1 MATIADLLVKLGA
14 DSSGLRQ
21 ELNKAKSDINTAFD
35 ANPIKTF
42 QGAVD
47 GTAGSMESLIGKFG
61 KFTAAAG
68 AGFGFIQM
76 ISGAVEAGARV
87 KELSETMGVTAS
99 QASLFSRT
107 VSLAGGD
114 VQTASAAIMRLDKTL
129 SSGGESA
136 EKAQA
141 MLSAV
146 GVSLQDANGKLL
158 PVNEQL
164 KALSEGYKLAASA
177 GYAQEY
183 LMETLGSRGIALTGV
198 LREYT
203 EAAQNAAKV
212 QGVGLDPEEMDR
224 TKKEIDTLKM
234 QASALGTAT
243 GAALAPLIEQI
254 IPPLTTGLATVAKY
268 LATNKEEVIDCT
280 KAVVAFIAAYKTVV
294 ALRASFGAMQG
305 LFGSAGGAGST
316 AATEAITRAQEAQIN
331 RRIKLIENAA
341 LQEEKAYLKSLQT
354 MEVTEAEKTRLYANY
369 VRQRQAETAKAAA
382 VIRAEMIKAYADIN
396 AAATTSGAVQTGALN
411 SVSKAAVV
419 SGAAVSSVGG
429 AAINTGVKMTTMGS
443 AGLTTIKK
451 LTSAAWA
458 LAGGWLGVASAI
470 IYALGCLVEYK
481 KQKAEKE
488 LNENVVNLDG
498 VAYQQKDGIWK
509 RRDVNTDASDFESPF
524 SYTEIDQDSALA
536 AELNYRLHMKPDIEK
551 TELSPEANKQ
561 LDDLKAQLEGL
572 SKAVDDNTAA
582 AKAGGGG
589 SSAAPKVEVPK
600 TYTVE
605 VPLGE
610 IAAQKAIDA
619 YNAAPGSQWLN
630 PDLTTDMN
638 NSCAAFVSTM
648 YGAAGV
654 MTDLTASGNN
664 LDAMFQS
671 VKGAWYG
678 PNDGYSPSA
687 GDYVSGPGHVGMY
700 VGNNTVISRDSKGGL
715 QQHDLQQWINEFG
728 LIGYGSVKALTGGAT
743 STQTVDENGRALQEA
758 QRKLQQAKDEAL
770 RLFTSMSMEIEEK
783 TGTAYEAGMAQV
795 AENVKAKGQEI
806 QKLAAAGLPTE
817 AVKSLQDKLAEYQTA
832 LQNKVTEQQ
841 QQALSKL
848 KTDTMRTNA
857 ELKGDYKSLADAE
870 YNATVESLNKEKE
883 ERTKAVAQNKDD
895 KEAMAAV
902 EEWYTSQVQAAAEKR
917 TEAYRASFA
926 KQMDYAISHHDTK
939 TMGSLLN
946 SDDFKQMM
954 DWDGQTA
961 QMQQFYDL
969 WKDAHKTTAQMM
981 ADSMESFKGSVSD
994 FFTNLLEGQETFGD
1008 AFLGMVDSLLDTV
1021 VKQLADKWSSQIL
1034 ASLFPGMFGGDQQ
1047 SGDLSGGSGGGGLFT
1062 GLSFAGGL
1070 LGGGGGGLFG
1080 GGGGLFGGLFGG
1092 GSNGNGDEDPV
1103 TTFQNTITRM
1113 TTGLDTATSSL
1124 GLFSGGTGTAGK
1136 LLGTYNAVQ
1145 GMINTG
1151 TKPAETATTVSATT
1165 GLASFTA
1172 SVYVATAALQAMAS
1186 KSTFGSIFGG
1196 KFATGGYIMGPGTGT
1211 SDSIPA
1217 FLSNGEYVLT
1227 AEAVQNVGLPL
1238 LDAMNSGRVGHFASG
1253 GLVRAA
1259 SGGKGSGGAAGNVV
1273 TLNVSALDAA
1283 SFADFLQNGG
1293 MDAIKQ
1299 LLYDGNRD
1307 FTTESGVW

>member
-14 DSSGLRQ
+14 DSSGLRS
-21 ELNKAKSDINTAFD
+21 ELNKAKSDINSTFD
-35 ANPIKTF
+35 ANPLKTF

-47 GTAGSMESLIGKFG
+47 GTAGSMEKLISNFG

-87 KELSETMGVTAS
+87 KDLSETMGISAA

-129 SSGGESA
+129 SAGGASA

-141 MLSAV
+141 MLDAV

-164 KALSEGYKLAASA
+164 KALSEGYKAATSV
-177 GYAQEY
+177 GYGQEY
-183 LMETLGSRGIALTGV
+183 LMETLGARGIALTGV

-212 QGVGLDPEEMDR
+212 QSVGLDPEEMDR
-224 TKKEIDTLKM
+224 TKKEIDVLKM

-254 IPPLTTGLATVAKY
+254 IPPLTSGLASIAQY

-280 KAVVAFIAAYKTVV
+280 KALVGFIAAYKTVT
-294 ALRASFGAMQG
+294 ALRASVAALGGLMGA
-305 LFGSAGGAGST
+305 AGTGATTT
-316 AATEAITRAQEAQIN
+316 ATDAITRAQEAQIN
-331 RRIKLIENAA
+331 KRIRLIENSA

-382 VIRAEMIKAYADIN
+382 VIRAEMTKTYAEIN
-396 AAATTSGAVQTGALN
+396 SAATTSAAVQTGALN

-419 SGAAVSSVGG
+419 SGAAVGSVGG

-443 AGLTTIKK
+443 AGLTTMKK

-470 IYALGCLVEYK
+470 IYALGCLVQYK
-481 KQKAEKE
+481 KEKAEQE
-488 LNENVVNLDG
+488 LNDHVIDIDGEAYKQIDG
-498 VAYQQKDGIWK
+498 VWK
-509 RRDVNTDASDFESPF
+509 KRVVNTDASDFENPF
-524 SYTEIDQDSALA
+524 SYEDVDQNSSLV
-536 AELNYRLHMKPDIEK
+536 AELNNRQYMQPDLEK

-572 SKAVDDNTAA
+572 SKSVDDNTAA

-589 SSAAPKVEVPK
+589 SSATPKVEVPK

-610 IAAQKAIDA
+610 IAAQKAIDT

-630 PDLTTDMN
+630 PDLTNDME
-638 NSCAAFVSTM
+638 NSCASFVSTM

-654 MTDLTASGNN
+654 MSDLTASGNN
-664 LDAMFQS
+664 LDAMFQNAS
-671 VKGAWYG
+671 AWYG
-678 PNDGYSPSA
+678 PNDGYSPSV
-687 GDYVSGPGHVGMY
+687 GDYVSGPKHAGMY
-700 VGNNTVISRDSKGGL
+700 VGNNTVISRDSTGGL
-715 QQHDLQQWINEFG
+715 QQHDLDQWKQEFG
-728 LIGYGSVKALTGGAT
+728 FIGYGSVAKLTGGAT
-743 STQTVDENGRALQEA
+743 ATQTVDKNGKALQEA
-758 QRKLQQAKDEAL
+758 QRKLQNAKDEAL
-770 RLFTSMSMEIEEK
+770 KLFTSMSVEIEEK

-817 AVKSLQDKLAEYQTA
+817 AVKSLQDKLSEYQTA
-832 LQNKVTEQQ
+832 LQNKVTQQ
-841 QQALSKL
+841 QQEALNKL
-848 KTDTMRTNA
+848 KTDTARTTA

-870 YNATVESLNKEKE
+870 YKATVESLNKEKE

-902 EEWYTSQVQAAAEKR
+902 EDWYTSQVQAAAEKR

-926 KQMDYAISHHDTK
+926 KQMDYAISHHDTEA
-939 TMGSLLN
+939 MGDLLN
-946 SDDFKQMM
+946 SDNFKQMM

-969 WKDAHKTTAQMM
+969 WKNAHKTTAQMM
-981 ADSMESFKGSVSD
+981 ADSMESFQGSISD
-994 FFTNLLEGQETFGD
+994 FFTNILEGQETFGD

-1034 ASLFPGMFGGDQQ
+1034 TALFPGLFGGGDNQ
-1047 SGDLSGGSGGGGLFT
+1047 SGDLSGGSGGGLFT
-1062 GLSFAGGL
+1062 GLTFAGGL

-1080 GGGGLFGGLFGG
+1080 GGGG
-1092 GSNGNGDEDPV
+1092 SDGNGDEDPI
-1103 TTFQNTITRM
+1103 TTFQNTINRM
-1113 TTGLDTATSSL
+1113 TTGMDTATNTLS
-1124 GLFSGGTGTAGK
+1124 LFSGGTGTAGK
-1136 LLGTYNAVQ
+1136 LLGTYNIIQ
-1145 GMINTG
+1145 GAINTG
-1151 TKPAETATTVSATT
+1151 TKPAETATTVAATT
-1165 GLASFTA
+1165 GLAGFTT
-1172 SVYVATAALQAMAS
+1172 SVYMATAALQAMAAS
-1186 KSTFGSIFGG
+1186 KFATFG
-1196 KFATGGYIMGPGTGT
+1196 FATGGYIAGPGTGT

-1227 AEAVQNVGLPL
+1227 ADAVQNVGLPL
-1238 LDAMNSGRVGHFASG
+1238 LDAVNSGRVGHFATG
-1253 GLVRAA
+1253 GLVRAN
-1259 SGGKGSGGAAGNVV
+1259 GSGSKGTAVPVGNSV

-1283 SFADFLQNGG
+1283 SFMEFLQKGG
-1293 MDAIKQ
+1293 MDSIKQ
-1299 LLYDGNRD
+1299 LLFDSDRD

>member
-14 DSSGLRQ
+14 DSSGLRS
-21 ELNKAKSDINTAFD
+21 ELNKAKSDINSTFD
-35 ANPIKTF
+35 ANPLKTF

-47 GTAGSMESLIGKFG
+47 GTAGSMEKLISNFG

-87 KELSETMGVTAS
+87 KDLSETMGISAA

-129 SSGGESA
+129 SAGGASA

-141 MLSAV
+141 MLDAV

-164 KALSEGYKLAASA
+164 KALSEGYKAATSV
-177 GYAQEY
+177 GYGQEY
-183 LMETLGSRGIALTGV
+183 LMETLGARGIALTGV

-212 QGVGLDPEEMDR
+212 QSVGLDPEEMDR
-224 TKKEIDTLKM
+224 TKKEIDVLKM

-254 IPPLTTGLATVAKY
+254 IPPLTSGLASIAEY

-280 KAVVAFIAAYKTVV
+280 KALVGFIAAYKTVT
-294 ALRASFGAMQG
+294 ALRASVAALGG
-305 LFGSAGGAGST
+305 LLGGAGTGAAST
-316 AATEAITRAQEAQIN
+316 ATDAITRAQEAQIN
-331 RRIKLIENAA
+331 KRIRLIENAA

-354 MEVTEAEKTRLYANY
+354 IEVTEAEKTRLYANY

-382 VIRAEMIKAYADIN
+382 VIRAEMTKTYAEIN
-396 AAATTSGAVQTGALN
+396 SAATTSAAVQTGAIN

-419 SGAAVSSVGG
+419 SGAAVGSVGG

-443 AGLTTIKK
+443 AGLTTMKK

-470 IYALGCLVEYK
+470 IYALGCLVQYK
-481 KQKAEKE
+481 KEKAEKE

-498 VAYQQKDGIWK
+498 VAYQQDNGVWK
-509 RRDVNTDASDFESPF
+509 RRDVNTEASDFENPF
-524 SYTEIDQDSALA
+524 SYTEINQDSALA

-572 SKAVDDNTAA
+572 SKSVDDNTAT
-582 AKAGGGG
+582 AK
-589 SSAAPKVEVPK
+589 APKVEAPK

-619 YNAAPGSQWLN
+619 YNAAPGSQWIN
-630 PDLTTDMN
+630 PDLTNDME
-638 NSCAAFVSTM
+638 NSCASFVSTM

-654 MTDLTASGNN
+654 MSDLTASGNN

-687 GDYVSGPGHVGMY
+687 GDYVSGPGHAGMY

-715 QQHDLQQWINEFG
+715 QQHDLDQWKQEFG
-728 LIGYGSVKALTGGAT
+728 FIGYGSVAKLTGGAT
-743 STQTVDENGRALQEA
+743 ATQTVDKNGKALQEA
-758 QRKLQQAKDEAL
+758 QRKLQNAKDEAL
-770 RLFTSMSMEIEEK
+770 KLFTSMSVEIEEK

-817 AVKSLQDKLAEYQTA
+817 AVKSLQDKLSEYQTA
-832 LQNKVTEQQ
+832 LQNKVTQQ
-841 QQALSKL
+841 QQEALNKL
-848 KTDTMRTNA
+848 KTDTARTTA

-870 YNATVESLNKEKE
+870 YKATVESLNKEKE

-902 EEWYTSQVQAAAEKR
+902 EDWYTSQVQAAAEKR

-926 KQMDYAISHHDTK
+926 KQIDYAISHHDTEA
-939 TMGSLLN
+939 MGDLLN
-946 SDDFKQMM
+946 SDNFKQMM

-981 ADSMESFKGSVSD
+981 ADSMESFKGSISD
-994 FFTNLLEGQETFGD
+994 FFTNILEGQETFGD
-1008 AFLGMVDSLLDTV
+1008 AFLDMVDSLLDTV

-1034 ASLFPGMFGGDQQ
+1034 TSLFPGMFGGDQQ

-1080 GGGGLFGGLFGG
+1080 GGGG
-1092 GSNGNGDEDPV
+1092 SNGNGDEDPI
-1103 TTFQNTITRM
+1103 TTFQNTINRM
-1113 TTGLDTATSSL
+1113 TTGMDTATNTLS
-1124 GLFSGGTGTAGK
+1124 LFSGGTGTAGK
-1136 LLGTYNAVQ
+1136 LLGTYNIIQ
-1145 GMINTG
+1145 GAINTG
-1151 TKPAETATTVSATT
+1151 TKPAETATTVAATT
-1165 GLASFTA
+1165 GLAGFTT
-1172 SVYVATAALQAMAS
+1172 SVYMATAALQAMAAS
-1186 KSTFGSIFGG
+1186 KFATFG
-1196 KFATGGYIMGPGTGT
+1196 FATGGYIAGPGTGT

-1227 AEAVQNVGLPL
+1227 ADAVQNVGLPL
-1238 LDAMNSGRVGHFASG
+1238 LDAVNSGRVGHFATG
-1253 GLVRAA
+1253 GLVRAN
-1259 SGGKGSGGAAGNVV
+1259 GSGSKGTAVPVGNSV

-1283 SFADFLQNGG
+1283 SFMEFLQKGG
-1293 MDAIKQ
+1293 MDSIKQ
-1299 LLYDGNRD
+1299 LLFDGDRD

>member
-14 DSSGLRQ
+14 DSSGLRS
-21 ELNKAKSDINTAFD
+21 ELNKAKSDINSTFD
-35 ANPIKTF
+35 ANPLKTF

-47 GTAGSMESLIGKFG
+47 GTAGSMEKLISNFG

-68 AGFGFIQM
+68 AGFGFIQL

-87 KELSETMGVTAS
+87 KELSETMGISAA
-99 QASLFSRT
+99 QASMFSKT

-129 SSGGESA
+129 SAGGASA

-141 MLSAV
+141 MLDAV

-164 KALSEGYKLAASA
+164 KALSEGYKAATSV
-177 GYAQEY
+177 GYGQEY
-183 LMETLGSRGIALTGV
+183 LMETLGARGIALTGV

-212 QGVGLDPEEMDR
+212 QSVGLDPEEMDR
-224 TKKEIDTLKM
+224 TKKEIDVLKM
-234 QASALGTAT
+234 QASTLGTAT

-254 IPPLTTGLATVAKY
+254 IPPLTSGLASIAQY

-280 KAVVAFIAAYKTVV
+280 KALVGFIAAYKTVT
-294 ALRASFGAMQG
+294 ALRASVAALGGLMGA
-305 LFGSAGGAGST
+305 AGTGAAST
-316 AATEAITRAQEAQIN
+316 ATDAITRAQEAQIN
-331 RRIKLIENAA
+331 KRIRLIENAA

-382 VIRAEMIKAYADIN
+382 VIRAEMTKTYAEIN
-396 AAATTSGAVQTGALN
+396 SAATTSAAVQTGAIN

-419 SGAAVSSVGG
+419 SGAAVGSVGG

-443 AGLTTIKK
+443 AGLTTMKK

-470 IYALGCLVEYK
+470 IYALGCLVQYK
-481 KQKAEKE
+481 KEKAEQE
-488 LNENVVNLDG
+488 LNDHVIDIDGEAYKQIDG
-498 VAYQQKDGIWK
+498 VWK
-509 RRDVNTDASDFESPF
+509 KRVVNTDASDFENPF
-524 SYTEIDQDSALA
+524 SYEDVDQNSSLV
-536 AELNYRLHMKPDIEK
+536 AELNNRQYMQPDLEK

-572 SKAVDDNTAA
+572 SKSVDDNTAA

-589 SSAAPKVEVPK
+589 SSATPKVEVPK

-610 IAAQKAIDA
+610 IAAQKAIDT

-654 MTDLTASGNN
+654 MADLTASGNN
-664 LDAMFQS
+664 LDAMFQNAS
-671 VKGAWYG
+671 AWYG
-678 PNDGYSPSA
+678 PNDGYSPSV
-687 GDYVSGPGHVGMY
+687 GDYVSGPKHAGMY
-700 VGNNTVISRDSKGGL
+700 VGNNTVISRDSTGGL
-715 QQHDLQQWINEFG
+715 QSHDIDQWKQEFG
-728 LIGYGSVKALTGGAT
+728 FIGYGSVAKLTGGAT
-743 STQTVDENGRALQEA
+743 ATQTVDKNGKALQEA
-758 QRKLQQAKDEAL
+758 QRKLQQAKEEAL
-770 RLFTSMSMEIEEK
+770 KLFTSMSVEIEEK

-817 AVKSLQDKLAEYQTA
+817 AVKSLQDKLSEYQTA
-832 LQNKVTEQQ
+832 LQNKVTQQ
-841 QQALSKL
+841 QQEALNKL
-848 KTDTMRTNA
+848 KTDTARTTA

-870 YNATVESLNKEKE
+870 YKATVESLNKEKE

-902 EEWYTSQVQAAAEKR
+902 EDWYTSQVQAAAEKR

-981 ADSMESFKGSVSD
+981 ADSMSSFQGSISD
-994 FFTNLLEGQETFGD
+994 FFTSLLEGQETFGD
-1008 AFLGMVDSLLDTV
+1008 AFLGMIDSLLDTI
-1021 VKQLADKWSSQIL
+1021 VKQIADKWSSQIL
-1034 ASLFPGMFGGDQQ
+1034 TSLFPGLFGGDQQ
-1047 SGDLSGGSGGGGLFT
+1047 GGDFSNVSSGGGGGLFT
-1062 GLSFAGGL
+1062 GLTFAGGL
-1070 LGGGGGGLFG
+1070 LGGGGDGLFG
-1080 GGGGLFGGLFGG
+1080 GGGG
-1092 GSNGNGDEDPV
+1092 GSNRNGDEDPI
-1103 TTFQNTITRM
+1103 TTFQNTINRM
-1113 TTGLDTATSSL
+1113 TTGMDTATNTLS
-1124 GLFSGGTGTAGK
+1124 LFSGGTGTAGK
-1136 LLGTYNAVQ
+1136 LLGTYNIIQ
-1145 GMINTG
+1145 GAINTG
-1151 TKPAETATTVSATT
+1151 TKPAETATTVAATT
-1165 GLASFTA
+1165 GLAGFTT
-1172 SVYVATAALQAMAS
+1172 SVYMATAALQAMAAS
-1186 KSTFGSIFGG
+1186 KFATFG
-1196 KFATGGYIMGPGTGT
+1196 FATGGYIAGPGTGT

-1227 AEAVQNVGLPL
+1227 ADAVQNVGLPL
-1238 LDAMNSGRVGHFASG
+1238 LDAVNSGRVGHFATG
-1253 GLVRAA
+1253 GLVRANG
-1259 SGGKGSGGAAGNVV
+1259 SSSKGTAVPVGNSV

-1283 SFADFLQNGG
+1283 SFMEFLQNGG
-1293 MDAIKQ
+1293 MDSIKQ
-1299 LLYDGNRD
+1299 LLFDGNRD

>member
-158 PVNEQL
+158 PLNQQL

-305 LFGSAGGAGST
+305 LFGAAGGAGST
-316 AATEAITRAQEAQIN
+316 AAAEAITRAQEAQIN

-354 MEVTEAEKTRLYANY
+354 MEATEAEKTRLYANY

-382 VIRAEMIKAYADIN
+382 VIRAEMTKTYAEIN
-396 AAATTSGAVQTGALN
+396 SAATTSAAVQTGALN

-419 SGAAVSSVGG
+419 SGAAVNSVGG

-470 IYALGCLVEYK
+470 IYALGCLVQYK
-481 KQKAEKE
+481 KEKAEQE
-488 LNENVVNLDG
+488 LNDHVVNIDG
-498 VAYQQKDGIWK
+498 EAYKQIDGEWK
-509 RRDVNTDASDFESPF
+509 KRVVNTDASDFENPF
-524 SYTEIDQDSALA
+524 SYEDMDQNSALV
-536 AELNYRLHMKPDIEK
+536 AELNNRQYMQPDIEK
-551 TELSPEANKQ
+551 KTGLSDETNKE
-561 LDDLKAQLEGL
+561 LDDLKAKLAGL
-572 SKAVDDNTAA
+572 SNSVDDNTAA
-582 AKAGGGG
+582 VKAGGGG
-589 SSAAPKVEVPK
+589 GGSATPKVEVPK

-605 VPLGE
+605 VPIGE
-610 IAAQKAIDA
+610 IAAQQAIDT

-630 PDLTTDMN
+630 PDLTTDMD
-638 NSCAAFVSTM
+638 NSCASFVSTM

-654 MTDLTASGNN
+654 MTDLTASGNA
-664 LDAMFQS
+664 LDAMFQNAE
-671 VKGAWYG
+671 AWYG
-678 PNDGYSPSA
+678 PGSGYVPSA

-715 QQHDLQQWINEFG
+715 QEHDLDQWKNEFG
-728 LIGYGSVKALTGGAT
+728 FIGYGSVAALTGGRTA
-743 STQTVDENGRALQEA
+743 TQTVGADGRAIQEA

-783 TGTAYEAGMAQV
+783 TGTAYESGMAQV
-795 AENVKAKGQEI
+795 VQNVKSKGQEI
-806 QKLAAAGLPTE
+806 QKLAAAGVPE
-817 AVKSLQDKLAEYQTA
+817 DAIKSLNDKLAEYQTA
-832 LQNKVTEQQ
+832 LQNKVTQQ
-841 QQALSKL
+841 QQEALGKL

-883 ERTKAVAQNKDD
+883 ERTKAVAKNKED

-902 EEWYTSQVQAAAEKR
+902 EDWYTSQVQAAAEKR

-926 KQMDYAISHHDTK
+926 KQMDYAISRHDTK
-939 TMGSLLN
+939 AMGSLLN

-961 QMQQFYDL
+961 EMQQFYDL

-981 ADSMESFKGSVSD
+981 ADDMSSFQGSISD
-994 FFTNLLEGQETFGD
+994 FFTSLLEGQETFGD

-1021 VKQLADKWSSQIL
+1021 VKQIADKWSAQIL
-1034 ASLFPGMFGGDQQ
+1034 TSLFPGMFGGDQQ
-1047 SGDLSGGSGGGGLFT
+1047 GGDFSGVGSGGGLFT
-1062 GLSFAGGL
+1062 GLTFAGGL

-1080 GGGGLFGGLFGG
+1080 GT
-1092 GSNGNGDEDPV
+1092 NGNGDEDPV

-1113 TTGLDTATSSL
+1113 TTGMDTATSALS
-1124 GLFSGGTGTAGK
+1124 LFSGGTGTANK
-1136 LLGTYNAVQ
+1136 LLGAYSGIQ
-1145 GMINTG
+1145 GIINTG
-1151 TKPAETATTVSATT
+1151 TKPAENLTTQLAAK
-1165 GLASFTA
+1165 GLSSFTVNVYLAAAALKAMAASASF
-1172 SVYVATAALQAMAS
+1172 
-1186 KSTFGSIFGG
+1186 GG
-1196 KFATGGYIMGPGTGT
+1196 LPHATGGFITGPGTGT
-1211 SDSIPA
+1211 SDDIPA

-1227 AEAVQNVGLPL
+1227 AQAVQNVGLPL

>member
-14 DSSGLRQ
+14 DSSGLRS
-21 ELNKAKSDINTAFD
+21 ELNKAKSDINSTFD
-35 ANPIKTF
+35 ANPLKTF

-47 GTAGSMESLIGKFG
+47 GTAGSMEKLLSNFG

-68 AGFGFIQM
+68 AGFGFIQL

-87 KELSETMGVTAS
+87 KDLSETMGISAA
-99 QASLFSRT
+99 QASMFSKT

-129 SSGGESA
+129 SAGGASA

-141 MLSAV
+141 MLDAV

-164 KALSEGYKLAASA
+164 KALSEGYKAATSV
-177 GYAQEY
+177 GYGQEY
-183 LMETLGSRGIALTGV
+183 LMETLGARGIALTGV

-212 QGVGLDPEEMDR
+212 QSVGLDPEEMDR
-224 TKKEIDTLKM
+224 TKKEIDVLKM
-234 QASALGTAT
+234 QASTLGTAT

-254 IPPLTTGLATVAKY
+254 IPPLTSGLASIAQY

-280 KAVVAFIAAYKTVV
+280 KALVGFIAAYKTVT
-294 ALRASFGAMQG
+294 ALRASVAALGGLMGA
-305 LFGSAGGAGST
+305 AGTGAAST
-316 AATEAITRAQEAQIN
+316 ATDAITRAQEAQIN
-331 RRIKLIENAA
+331 KRIRLIENAA

-382 VIRAEMIKAYADIN
+382 VIRAEMTKTYAEIN
-396 AAATTSGAVQTGALN
+396 SAATTSAAVQTGALN

-419 SGAAVSSVGG
+419 SGAAVGSVGG

-443 AGLTTIKK
+443 TGLTTMKK

-488 LNENVVNLDG
+488 LNDHVINIDGEAYKQIDG
-498 VAYQQKDGIWK
+498 VWK
-509 RRDVNTDASDFESPF
+509 KRGVNTDASDFENPF
-524 SYTEIDQDSALA
+524 SYEDVDQNSSLV
-536 AELNYRLHMKPDIEK
+536 AELNNRQYMQPDLEK

-572 SKAVDDNTAA
+572 SKSVDDNTAA

-589 SSAAPKVEVPK
+589 GSAAPKVEVPK

-610 IAAQKAIDA
+610 IAAQKALDA

-630 PDLTTDMN
+630 PDLTNDME
-638 NSCAAFVSTM
+638 NSCASFVSTM

-654 MTDLTASGNN
+654 MSDLTASGNN
-664 LDAMFQS
+664 LDAMFQNAS
-671 VKGAWYG
+671 AWYG
-678 PNDGYSPSA
+678 PNDGYSPSV
-687 GDYVSGPGHVGMY
+687 GDYVSGPKHVGMY
-700 VGNNTVISRDSKGGL
+700 VGNNTVISRDSTGGL
-715 QQHDLQQWINEFG
+715 QSHDIDQWKQEFG
-728 LIGYGSVKALTGGAT
+728 FIGYGSVAKLTGGAT
-743 STQTVDENGRALQEA
+743 STQTVDKNGRALQEA
-758 QRKLQQAKDEAL
+758 QRKLQQAKEEAL
-770 RLFTSMSMEIEEK
+770 KLFTSMSTEIEEK

-817 AVKSLQDKLAEYQTA
+817 AVKSLQDKLSEYQTA
-832 LQNKVTEQQ
+832 LQNKVTQQ
-841 QQALSKL
+841 QQEALNKL
-848 KTDTMRTNA
+848 KTDTARTTA

-870 YNATVESLNKEKE
+870 YKATVESINKEKE

-902 EEWYTSQVQAAAEKR
+902 EDWYTSQVQAAAEKR

-926 KQMDYAISHHDTK
+926 KRMDYAISHHDTK
-939 TMGSLLN
+939 AMGSLLN

-981 ADSMESFKGSVSD
+981 ADSMESFQGSISD
-994 FFTNLLEGQETFGD
+994 FFTSILEGQETFGD
-1008 AFLGMVDSLLDTV
+1008 AFLGMIDSLLDTI
-1021 VKQLADKWSSQIL
+1021 VKQIADKWSSQIL
-1034 ASLFPGMFGGDQQ
+1034 TSLFPGLFGGDQQ
-1047 SGDLSGGSGGGGLFT
+1047 GGDFSDVGSGGGGGLFT
-1062 GLSFAGGL
+1062 GLTFAGGL

-1080 GGGGLFGGLFGG
+1080 GGGG
-1092 GSNGNGDEDPV
+1092 SNGNGDEDPI
-1103 TTFQNTITRM
+1103 TTFQNTINRM
-1113 TTGLDTATSSL
+1113 TTGMDTATNTLS
-1124 GLFSGGTGTAGK
+1124 LFSGGTGTAGK
-1136 LLGTYNAVQ
+1136 LLGTYNIIQ
-1145 GMINTG
+1145 GAINTG
-1151 TKPAETATTVSATT
+1151 TKPAETATTVAATT
-1165 GLASFTA
+1165 GLAGFTT
-1172 SVYVATAALQAMAS
+1172 SVYMATAALQAMAAS
-1186 KSTFGSIFGG
+1186 KFATFG
-1196 KFATGGYIMGPGTGT
+1196 FATGGYIAGPGTGT

-1227 AEAVQNVGLPL
+1227 ADAVQNVGLPL
-1238 LDAMNSGRVGHFASG
+1238 LDAVNSGRVGHFATG
-1253 GLVRAA
+1253 GLVRANGLG
-1259 SGGKGSGGAAGNVV
+1259 SKGTAVPVGNSV

-1283 SFADFLQNGG
+1283 SFMEFLQKGG
-1293 MDAIKQ
+1293 MDSIKQ
-1299 LLYDGNRD
+1299 LLFDGDRD

>member
-14 DSSGLRQ
+14 DSSGLRS
-21 ELNKAKSDINTAFD
+21 ELNKAKSDINSTFD
-35 ANPIKTF
+35 ANPLKTF

-47 GTAGSMESLIGKFG
+47 GTSGSMEKLISNFG

-87 KELSETMGVTAS
+87 KDLSETMGISAA
-99 QASLFSRT
+99 QASMFSKT

-129 SSGGESA
+129 SAGGASA

-141 MLSAV
+141 MLDAV

-164 KALSEGYKLAASA
+164 KALSEGYKAATSV
-177 GYAQEY
+177 GYGQEY
-183 LMETLGSRGIALTGV
+183 LMETLGARGIALTGV

-212 QGVGLDPEEMDR
+212 QSVGLDPEEMDR
-224 TKKEIDTLKM
+224 TKKEIDVLKM
-234 QASALGTAT
+234 QASTLGTAT

-254 IPPLTTGLATVAKY
+254 IPPLTSGLASIAQY

-280 KAVVAFIAAYKTVV
+280 KALVGFIAAYKTVT
-294 ALRASFGAMQG
+294 ALRASVAALGGLMGA
-305 LFGSAGGAGST
+305 AGTGAAST
-316 AATEAITRAQEAQIN
+316 ATDAITRAQEAQIN
-331 RRIKLIENAA
+331 KRIRLIENAA

-382 VIRAEMIKAYADIN
+382 VIRAEMTKTYAEIN
-396 AAATTSGAVQTGALN
+396 SAATTSAAVQTGALN

-419 SGAAVSSVGG
+419 SGAAVGSVGG

-443 AGLTTIKK
+443 TGLTTMKK

-470 IYALGCLVEYK
+470 IYALGCLVQYK
-481 KQKAEKE
+481 KEKAEKE
-488 LNENVVNLDG
+488 LNENVVNLNG
-498 VAYQQKDGIWK
+498 VAYQQDNGVWK
-509 RRDVNTDASDFESPF
+509 RRDVNTDASDFENPF

-572 SKAVDDNTAA
+572 SKSVDDNTAA
-582 AKAGGGG
+582 AKA
-589 SSAAPKVEVPK
+589 PKVEAPK

-619 YNAAPGSQWLN
+619 YNAAPGSQWIN
-630 PDLTTDMN
+630 PDLTNDME
-638 NSCAAFVSTM
+638 NSCASFVSTM

-654 MTDLTASGNN
+654 MSDLTASGNN
-664 LDAMFQS
+664 LDAMFQNAS
-671 VKGAWYG
+671 AWYG
-678 PNDGYSPSA
+678 PNDGYSPSV
-687 GDYVSGPGHVGMY
+687 GDYVSGPGHAGMY

-715 QQHDLQQWINEFG
+715 QQHDLDQWKQEFG
-728 LIGYGSVKALTGGAT
+728 FIGYGSVAKLTGGAT
-743 STQTVDENGRALQEA
+743 STQTVDKNGKALQEA
-758 QRKLQQAKDEAL
+758 QRKLQQAKEEAL
-770 RLFTSMSMEIEEK
+770 KLFTSMSVEIEEK
-783 TGTAYEAGMAQV
+783 TGTTYEAGMAQV

-832 LQNKVTEQQ
+832 LQNKVTQQ
-841 QQALSKL
+841 QREALNKL

-870 YNATVESLNKEKE
+870 YNASVEALNKEKE

-961 QMQQFYDL
+961 QMRQFYDL

-981 ADSMESFKGSVSD
+981 ADSMESFKGSISD
-994 FFTNLLEGQETFGD
+994 FFTNILEGQETFGD

-1034 ASLFPGMFGGDQQ
+1034 TALFPGMFGGGDNQ
-1047 SGDLSGGSGGGGLFT
+1047 SGDLSGGSGGGLFT
-1062 GLSFAGGL
+1062 GLTFAGGL

-1080 GGGGLFGGLFGG
+1080 GG
-1092 GSNGNGDEDPV
+1092 SNGNGDEDPI
-1103 TTFQNTITRM
+1103 TTFQNTINRM
-1113 TTGLDTATSSL
+1113 TTGMDTATNTLS
-1124 GLFSGGTGTAGK
+1124 LFSGGTGTAGK
-1136 LLGTYNAVQ
+1136 LLGTYNIIQ
-1145 GMINTG
+1145 GAINTG
-1151 TKPAETATTVSATT
+1151 TKPAETATTVAATT
-1165 GLASFTA
+1165 GLAGFTT
-1172 SVYVATAALQAMAS
+1172 SVYMATAALQAMAAS
-1186 KSTFGSIFGG
+1186 KFATFG
-1196 KFATGGYIMGPGTGT
+1196 FATGGYIAGPGTGT

-1227 AEAVQNVGLPL
+1227 ADAVQNVGLPL
-1238 LDAMNSGRVGHFASG
+1238 LDAMNSGRAGHFATG
-1253 GLVRAA
+1253 GLVRAN
-1259 SGGKGSGGAAGNVV
+1259 GSGSKGTAIPTGNSV

-1283 SFADFLQNGG
+1283 SFMEFLQNGG
-1293 MDAIKQ
+1293 MDIIKQ
-1299 LLYDGNRD
+1299 LLFDGDRD

>member
-14 DSSGLRQ
+14 DSSGLRS
-21 ELNKAKSDINTAFD
+21 ELNKAKSDINSTFD
-35 ANPIKTF
+35 ANPLRTF

-47 GTAGSMESLIGKFG
+47 GTAGSMEKLISNFG

-68 AGFGFIQM
+68 AGFGFIQL

-87 KELSETMGVTAS
+87 KELSETMGISAA
-99 QASLFSRT
+99 QASMFSKT

-129 SSGGESA
+129 SAGGASA

-141 MLSAV
+141 MLDAV

-164 KALSEGYKLAASA
+164 KALSEGYKAATSV
-177 GYAQEY
+177 GYGQEY
-183 LMETLGSRGIALTGV
+183 LMETLGARGIALTGV

-212 QGVGLDPEEMDR
+212 QSVGLDPEEMDR
-224 TKKEIDTLKM
+224 TKKEIDVLKM
-234 QASALGTAT
+234 QASTLGTAT

-254 IPPLTTGLATVAKY
+254 IPPLTSGLASIAQY

-280 KAVVAFIAAYKTVV
+280 KALVGFIAAYKTVT
-294 ALRASFGAMQG
+294 ALRASVAALGGLMGAAG
-305 LFGSAGGAGST
+305 TSAAST
-316 AATEAITRAQEAQIN
+316 ATDAITRAQEAQIN
-331 RRIKLIENAA
+331 KRIRLIENAA

-382 VIRAEMIKAYADIN
+382 VIRAEMTKTYAEIN
-396 AAATTSGAVQTGALN
+396 SAATTSAAVQTGALS

-419 SGAAVSSVGG
+419 SGAAVGSVGG

-443 AGLTTIKK
+443 AGLTTMKK

-481 KQKAEKE
+481 KQKAEQE
-488 LNENVVNLDG
+488 LNDHVINIDGEAYKQIDG
-498 VAYQQKDGIWK
+498 VWK
-509 RRDVNTDASDFESPF
+509 KRGVNTDASDFENPF
-524 SYTEIDQDSALA
+524 SYEDVDQNSSLV
-536 AELNYRLHMKPDIEK
+536 AELNNRQYMQPDLEK

-572 SKAVDDNTAA
+572 SKSVDDNTAA

-589 SSAAPKVEVPK
+589 SSATPKVEVPK

-610 IAAQKAIDA
+610 IAAQKAIDT

-630 PDLTTDMN
+630 PDLTNDME
-638 NSCAAFVSTM
+638 NSCASFVSTM

-654 MTDLTASGNN
+654 MSDLTASGNN
-664 LDAMFQS
+664 LDAMFQNAS
-671 VKGAWYG
+671 AWYG
-678 PNDGYSPSA
+678 PNDGYSPSV
-687 GDYVSGPGHVGMY
+687 GDYVSGPKHAGMY
-700 VGNNTVISRDSKGGL
+700 VGNNTVISRDSTGGL
-715 QQHDLQQWINEFG
+715 QSHDIDQWKQEFG
-728 LIGYGSVKALTGGAT
+728 FIGYGSVAKLTGGAT
-743 STQTVDENGRALQEA
+743 STQTVDKNGRARQEA
-758 QRKLQQAKDEAL
+758 QRKLQQAKEEAL
-770 RLFTSMSMEIEEK
+770 KLFTSMSTEIEEK

-832 LQNKVTEQQ
+832 LQNKVTQQ
-841 QQALSKL
+841 QREALNKL

-870 YNATVESLNKEKE
+870 YKATVESLNKEKE
-883 ERTKAVAQNKDD
+883 ERTKAVAQNNDD

-902 EEWYTSQVQAAAEKR
+902 EDWYTSQVQAAAEKR

-926 KQMDYAISHHDTK
+926 KQMDYAISHHDTEA
-939 TMGSLLN
+939 MGDLLN
-946 SDDFKQMM
+946 SDDFKQML

-969 WKDAHKTTAQMM
+969 WKNAHKTTAQMM
-981 ADSMESFKGSVSD
+981 ADSMESFQGSISD
-994 FFTNLLEGQETFGD
+994 FFTNILEGQETFGD

-1034 ASLFPGMFGGDQQ
+1034 TALFPGMFGGGDNQ
-1047 SGDLSGGSGGGGLFT
+1047 SGDLSGGSEGGLFT
-1062 GLSFAGGL
+1062 GLTFAGGL

-1080 GGGGLFGGLFGG
+1080 GGGG
-1092 GSNGNGDEDPV
+1092 SNGNGDEDPI
-1103 TTFQNTITRM
+1103 TTFQNTINRM
-1113 TTGLDTATSSL
+1113 TTGMDTATNTLS
-1124 GLFSGGTGTAGK
+1124 LFSGGTGTAGK
-1136 LLGTYNAVQ
+1136 LLGTYNIIQ
-1145 GMINTG
+1145 GAINTG
-1151 TKPAETATTVSATT
+1151 TKPAETATTVAATT
-1165 GLASFTA
+1165 GLAGFTT
-1172 SVYVATAALQAMAS
+1172 SVYMATAALQAMAAS
-1186 KSTFGSIFGG
+1186 KFATFG
-1196 KFATGGYIMGPGTGT
+1196 FATGGYIAGPGTGT

-1227 AEAVQNVGLPL
+1227 ADAVQNVGLPL
-1238 LDAMNSGRVGHFASG
+1238 LDSVNSGRVGHFATG
-1253 GLVRAA
+1253 GLVRAN
-1259 SGGKGSGGAAGNVV
+1259 GSGIKGTAVPVGNSV

-1283 SFADFLQNGG
+1283 SFMEFLQKGG
-1293 MDAIKQ
+1293 MDSIKQ
-1299 LLYDGNRD
+1299 LLFDGDRD

>member
-14 DSSGLRQ
+14 DSSGLRS
-21 ELNKAKSDINTAFD
+21 ELNKAKSDINSTFD
-35 ANPIKTF
+35 ANPLRTF

-47 GTAGSMESLIGKFG
+47 GTAGSMEKLISNFG

-68 AGFGFIQM
+68 AGFGFIQL

-87 KELSETMGVTAS
+87 KELSETMGISAAQAS
-99 QASLFSRT
+99 QFSRT

-129 SSGGESA
+129 SAGGASA

-141 MLSAV
+141 MLDAV

-164 KALSEGYKLAASA
+164 KALSEGYKAATSV
-177 GYAQEY
+177 GYGQEY
-183 LMETLGSRGIALTGV
+183 LMETLGARGIALTGV

-212 QGVGLDPEEMDR
+212 QSVGLDPEEMDR
-224 TKKEIDTLKM
+224 TKKEIDVLKM
-234 QASALGTAT
+234 QASTLGTAT

-254 IPPLTTGLATVAKY
+254 IPPLTSGLASIAQY

-280 KAVVAFIAAYKTVV
+280 KALVGFIAAYKTVT
-294 ALRASFGAMQG
+294 ALRASVAALGGLMGA
-305 LFGSAGGAGST
+305 AGTGAAST
-316 AATEAITRAQEAQIN
+316 ATDAITRAQEAQIN
-331 RRIKLIENAA
+331 KRIRLIENAA

-354 MEVTEAEKTRLYANY
+354 MDVTEAEKTRLYANY

-382 VIRAEMIKAYADIN
+382 VIRAEMTKTYAEIN
-396 AAATTSGAVQTGALN
+396 SAATTSAAVQTGALN

-419 SGAAVSSVGG
+419 SGAAVGSVGG

-443 AGLTTIKK
+443 AGLTTMKK

-488 LNENVVNLDG
+488 LNDHVINIDGEAYKQIDG
-498 VAYQQKDGIWK
+498 VWK
-509 RRDVNTDASDFESPF
+509 KRVVNTDASDFENPF
-524 SYTEIDQDSALA
+524 SYEDVDQNSSLV
-536 AELNYRLHMKPDIEK
+536 AELNNRQYMQPDLEK

-572 SKAVDDNTAA
+572 SKSVDDNTAA

-589 SSAAPKVEVPK
+589 SSATPKAEVPK

-610 IAAQKAIDA
+610 IAAQKAIDT

-630 PDLTTDMN
+630 PDLTNDME

-654 MTDLTASGNN
+654 MSDLTASGNN
-664 LDAMFQS
+664 LDAMFQNAS
-671 VKGAWYG
+671 AWYG

-687 GDYVSGPGHVGMY
+687 GDYVSSPGHAGMY

-715 QQHDLQQWINEFG
+715 QQHDLDQWKHEFG
-728 LIGYGSVKALTGGAT
+728 FIGYGSVAKLTGGAT
-743 STQTVDENGRALQEA
+743 ATQTVDKNGKALQEA

-770 RLFTSMSMEIEEK
+770 KLFTSMSTEIEEK

-795 AENVKAKGQEI
+795 AENVIAKGQEI

-817 AVKSLQDKLAEYQTA
+817 AVKSLQDKLAEYQKA

-841 QQALSKL
+841 QEALNKL
-848 KTDTMRTNA
+848 KTDTARTTA

-902 EEWYTSQVQAAAEKR
+902 EDWYTSQVQAAAEKR

-926 KQMDYAISHHDTK
+926 KQMDYAISHHDTEA
-939 TMGSLLN
+939 MGDLLN

-954 DWDGQTA
+954 DWDGETA
-961 QMQQFYDL
+961 EMQQFYDL
-969 WKDAHKTTAQMM
+969 WKDAHKTTSQMM
-981 ADSMESFKGSVSD
+981 ADSMSSFQGSISD
-994 FFTNLLEGQETFGD
+994 FFTNILEGQETFGD
-1008 AFLGMVDSLLDTV
+1008 AFLGMIDSLLDTV

-1034 ASLFPGMFGGDQQ
+1034 TSLFPGLFGGDQQ
-1047 SGDLSGGSGGGGLFT
+1047 GGDFSDVGSGGGGGLFT
-1062 GLSFAGGL
+1062 GLTFAGGL
-1070 LGGGGGGLFG
+1070 LGGGGDGLFG
-1080 GGGGLFGGLFGG
+1080 GGG
-1092 GSNGNGDEDPV
+1092 GSNGNGDEDPI
-1103 TTFQNTITRM
+1103 TTFQNTINRM
-1113 TTGLDTATSSL
+1113 TTGMDTATNTLS
-1124 GLFSGGTGTAGK
+1124 LFSGGTGTAGK
-1136 LLGTYNAVQ
+1136 LLGTYNIIQ
-1145 GMINTG
+1145 GAINTG
-1151 TKPAETATTVSATT
+1151 TKPAETATTVAATT
-1165 GLASFTA
+1165 GLAGFTT
-1172 SVYVATAALQAMAS
+1172 SVYMATAALQAMAAS
-1186 KSTFGSIFGG
+1186 KFATFG
-1196 KFATGGYIMGPGTGT
+1196 FATGGYIAGPGTGT

-1227 AEAVQNVGLPL
+1227 ADAVQNVGLPL
-1238 LDAMNSGRVGHFASG
+1238 LDAVNSGRVGHFATG
-1253 GLVRAA
+1253 GLVRAN
-1259 SGGKGSGGAAGNVV
+1259 GSGSKGTAVPVGNSV

-1283 SFADFLQNGG
+1283 SFMEFLQKGG
-1293 MDAIKQ
+1293 MDSIKQ
-1299 LLYDGNRD
+1299 LLFDGDRD

>member
-14 DSSGLRQ
+14 DSSGLRS
-21 ELNKAKSDINTAFD
+21 ELNKAKSDINSTFD
-35 ANPIKTF
+35 ANPLRTF

-47 GTAGSMESLIGKFG
+47 GTAGSMEKLISNFG

-68 AGFGFIQM
+68 AGFGFIQL

-87 KELSETMGVTAS
+87 KELSETMGISAAQAS
-99 QASLFSRT
+99 QFSRT

-129 SSGGESA
+129 SAGGASA

-141 MLSAV
+141 MLDAV

-164 KALSEGYKLAASA
+164 KALSEGYKAATSV
-177 GYAQEY
+177 GYGQEY
-183 LMETLGSRGIALTGV
+183 LMETLGARGIALTGV

-212 QGVGLDPEEMDR
+212 QSVGLDPEEMDR
-224 TKKEIDTLKM
+224 TKKEIDVLKM
-234 QASALGTAT
+234 QASTLGTAT

-254 IPPLTTGLATVAKY
+254 IPPLTSGLASIAQY

-280 KAVVAFIAAYKTVV
+280 KALVGFIAAYKTVT
-294 ALRASFGAMQG
+294 ALRASVAALGGLMGA
-305 LFGSAGGAGST
+305 AGTGAAST
-316 AATEAITRAQEAQIN
+316 ATDAITRAQEAQIN
-331 RRIKLIENAA
+331 KRIRLIENAA

-382 VIRAEMIKAYADIN
+382 VIRAEMTKTYAEIN
-396 AAATTSGAVQTGALN
+396 SAATTSAAVQTGALN

-419 SGAAVSSVGG
+419 SGAAVGSVGG

-443 AGLTTIKK
+443 AGLTTMKK

-488 LNENVVNLDG
+488 LNENVVNLNG
-498 VAYQQKDGIWK
+498 VAYQQDNGVWK
-509 RRDVNTDASDFESPF
+509 RRDVNTDASDFENPF

-572 SKAVDDNTAA
+572 SKSVDDNTAA

-589 SSAAPKVEVPK
+589 SSATPKAEVPK

-610 IAAQKAIDA
+610 IAAQKAIDT

-630 PDLTTDMN
+630 PDLTNDME

-654 MTDLTASGNN
+654 MSDLTASGNN
-664 LDAMFQS
+664 LDAMFQNAS
-671 VKGAWYG
+671 AWYG

-687 GDYVSGPGHVGMY
+687 GDYVSSPGHAGMY

-715 QQHDLQQWINEFG
+715 QQHDLDQWKHEFG
-728 LIGYGSVKALTGGAT
+728 FIGYGSVAKLTGGAT
-743 STQTVDENGRALQEA
+743 ATQTVDKNGKALQEA

-770 RLFTSMSMEIEEK
+770 KLFTSMSTEIEEK

-795 AENVKAKGQEI
+795 AENVIAKGQEI

-817 AVKSLQDKLAEYQTA
+817 AVKSLQDKLAEYQKA

-841 QQALSKL
+841 QEALNKL
-848 KTDTMRTNA
+848 KTDTARTTA

-902 EEWYTSQVQAAAEKR
+902 EDWYTSQVQAAAEKR

-926 KQMDYAISHHDTK
+926 KQMDYAISHHDTEA
-939 TMGSLLN
+939 MGDLLN
-946 SDDFKQMM
+946 SDNFKQMM

-961 QMQQFYDL
+961 QMQHFYDL

-981 ADSMESFKGSVSD
+981 ADSMESFKGSISD
-994 FFTNLLEGQETFGD
+994 FFTNILEGQETFGD

-1034 ASLFPGMFGGDQQ
+1034 TSLFPGMFVGDQQ
-1047 SGDLSGGSGGGGLFT
+1047 GGDLSGGSGGGLFT
-1062 GLSFAGGL
+1062 GLTFAGGL

-1080 GGGGLFGGLFGG
+1080 GD
-1092 GSNGNGDEDPV
+1092 SNGNGDEDPI

-1136 LLGTYNAVQ
+1136 LLGTYNVVQ
-1145 GMINTG
+1145 GVINTG
-1151 TKPAETATTVSATT
+1151 TKPAETATTVAATS
-1165 GLASFTA
+1165 GMASFTA
-1172 SVYVATAALQAMAS
+1172 AVYIATSALQAMAAES
-1186 KSTFGSIFGG
+1186 SFGSIFGLH
-1196 KFATGGYIMGPGTGT
+1196 KATGGYIMGPGTGT

-1227 AEAVQNVGLPL
+1227 ADAVQNVGLPL
-1238 LDAMNSGRVGHFASG
+1238 LDAMNSGRAGHFATG
-1253 GLVRAA
+1253 GLVRA
-1259 SGGKGSGGAAGNVV
+1259 KGSGSKGTAVPVGNSV

-1283 SFADFLQNGG
+1283 SFMEFLQNGG
-1293 MDAIKQ
+1293 MDIIKQ
-1299 LLYDGNRD
+1299 LLFDGDRD

>member
-14 DSSGLRQ
+14 DSSGLRS
-21 ELNKAKSDINTAFD
+21 ELNKAKSDINSTFD
-35 ANPIKTF
+35 ANPLKTF

-47 GTAGSMESLIGKFG
+47 GTAGSMEKLISNFG

-87 KELSETMGVTAS
+87 KDLSETMGISAA

-129 SSGGESA
+129 SAGGASA

-141 MLSAV
+141 MLDAV

-164 KALSEGYKLAASA
+164 KALSEGYKAATSV
-177 GYAQEY
+177 GYGQEY
-183 LMETLGSRGIALTGV
+183 LMETLGARGIALTGV

-212 QGVGLDPEEMDR
+212 QSVGLDPEEMDR
-224 TKKEIDTLKM
+224 TKKEIDVLKM

-254 IPPLTTGLATVAKY
+254 IPPLTSGLASIAEY

-280 KAVVAFIAAYKTVV
+280 KALVGFIAAYKTVT
-294 ALRASFGAMQG
+294 ALRASVAALGG
-305 LFGSAGGAGST
+305 LLGGAGTGAAST
-316 AATEAITRAQEAQIN
+316 ATDAITRAQEAQIN
-331 RRIKLIENAA
+331 KRIRLIENAA

-354 MEVTEAEKTRLYANY
+354 MEATEAEKTRLYANY
-369 VRQRQAETAKAAA
+369 VRQRQAETAKTAA
-382 VIRAEMIKAYADIN
+382 VIRAEMTKTYAEIN
-396 AAATTSGAVQTGALN
+396 SAATTSAAVQTGAIN

-419 SGAAVSSVGG
+419 SGAAVGSVGG

-443 AGLTTIKK
+443 AGLTTMKK

-470 IYALGCLVEYK
+470 IYALGCLVQYK
-481 KQKAEKE
+481 KEKAEKE

-498 VAYQQKDGIWK
+498 VAYQQDNGVWK
-509 RRDVNTDASDFESPF
+509 RRDVNTEASDFENPF

-572 SKAVDDNTAA
+572 SKSVDDNTAT
-582 AKAGGGG
+582 AK
-589 SSAAPKVEVPK
+589 APKVEAPK

-619 YNAAPGSQWLN
+619 YNAAPGSQWIN
-630 PDLTTDMN
+630 PDLTNDME
-638 NSCAAFVSTM
+638 NSCASFVSTM

-654 MTDLTASGNN
+654 MSDLTASGNN

-715 QQHDLQQWINEFG
+715 QQHDLDQWKQEFG
-728 LIGYGSVKALTGGAT
+728 FIGYGSVAKLTGGAT
-743 STQTVDENGRALQEA
+743 STQTVDKNGKALQEA
-758 QRKLQQAKDEAL
+758 QRKLQQAKEEAL
-770 RLFTSMSMEIEEK
+770 KLFTSMSTEIEEK

-832 LQNKVTEQQ
+832 LQNKVTQQ
-841 QQALSKL
+841 QREALNKL

-870 YNATVESLNKEKE
+870 YKATVESLNKEKE

-954 DWDGQTA
+954 DWDGETA
-961 QMQQFYDL
+961 EMQQFYDL
-969 WKDAHKTTAQMM
+969 WKDAHKTTSQMM
-981 ADSMESFKGSVSD
+981 ADSMSSFQGSISD
-994 FFTNLLEGQETFGD
+994 FFTNILEGQETFGD
-1008 AFLGMVDSLLDTV
+1008 AFLGMIDSLLDTV

-1034 ASLFPGMFGGDQQ
+1034 TSLFPGLFGGGQQ
-1047 SGDLSGGSGGGGLFT
+1047 GGDFSGVGSGGGGGLFT
-1062 GLSFAGGL
+1062 GLTFAGGL

-1080 GGGGLFGGLFGG
+1080 GGG

-1113 TTGLDTATSSL
+1113 TTGMDTATGALS
-1124 GLFSGGTGTAGK
+1124 LFSGGTGTANK
-1136 LLGTYNAVQ
+1136 LLGAYSGIQ
-1145 GMINTG
+1145 GIINTG
-1151 TKPAETATTVSATT
+1151 TKPAETATTVAATS
-1165 GLASFTA
+1165 GMASFTA
-1172 SVYVATAALQAMAS
+1172 AVYIATAALQAMAA
-1186 KSTFGSIFGG
+1186 KSSFGSIFGLQ
-1196 KFATGGYIMGPGTGT
+1196 KATGGYIAGPGTGT

-1227 AEAVQNVGLPL
+1227 ADAVQNVGLPL
-1238 LDAMNSGRVGHFASG
+1238 LDAMNSGRAGHFATG
-1253 GLVRAA
+1253 GLVRANV
-1259 SGGKGSGGAAGNVV
+1259 SGSKGPAVPTGSSV

-1283 SFADFLQNGG
+1283 SFMEFLQNGG
-1293 MDAIKQ
+1293 MDSIKQ
-1299 LLYDGNRD
+1299 LLFDGNRD

>member
-14 DSSGLRQ
+14 DSSGLRS
-21 ELNKAKSDINTAFD
+21 ELNKAKSDINSTFD
-35 ANPIKTF
+35 ANPLKTF

-47 GTAGSMESLIGKFG
+47 GTAGSMEKLISNFG

-87 KELSETMGVTAS
+87 KELSETMGISAAQAS
-99 QASLFSRT
+99 QFSRT

-129 SSGGESA
+129 SAGGDSA

-141 MLSAV
+141 MLDAV
-146 GVSLQDANGKLL
+146 GVSLQDSNGKLL

-164 KALSEGYKLAASA
+164 KALSEGYKAATSV
-177 GYAQEY
+177 GYGQEY
-183 LMETLGSRGIALTGV
+183 LMETLGARGIALTGV

-224 TKKEIDTLKM
+224 TKKEIDVLKM

-254 IPPLTTGLATVAKY
+254 IPPLTSGLASNAKY
-268 LATNKEEVIDCT
+268 LATNKEEVIGCT
-280 KAVVAFIAAYKTVV
+280 KALVGFIAAYKTVT
-294 ALRASFGAMQG
+294 ALRASVAALGGLMGA
-305 LFGSAGGAGST
+305 AGTG
-316 AATEAITRAQEAQIN
+316 AATTATDAITRAQEAQIN
-331 RRIKLIENAA
+331 KRIRLIENAA

-382 VIRAEMIKAYADIN
+382 VIRAEMTKTYAEIN
-396 AAATTSGAVQTGALN
+396 SAATTSAAVQTGALN

-498 VAYQQKDGIWK
+498 VAYKQIDGEWK
-509 RRDVNTDASDFESPF
+509 KRVANTDASDFENSF
-524 SYTEIDQDSALA
+524 SYEDIDQNSALV
-536 AELNYRLHMKPDIEK
+536 AELNSRRYMQPDIEK
-551 TELSPEANKQ
+551 KTSLSPETEKQ

-572 SKAVDDNTAA
+572 SKSVDDNTAA
-582 AKAGGGG
+582 AKVGGGG
-589 SSAAPKVEVPK
+589 RSSAAPKVEVPK

-605 VPLGE
+605 VPIGE
-610 IAAQKAIDA
+610 IAAQKAIDT

-630 PDLTTDMN
+630 PDLTNDME

-654 MTDLTASGNN
+654 MSDLTASGNN
-664 LDAMFQS
+664 LDAMFQNAS
-671 VKGAWYG
+671 AWYG
-678 PNDGYSPSA
+678 PGSGYTPSA
-687 GDYVSGPGHVGMY
+687 GDYVSGPKHVGMY
-700 VGNNTVISRDSKGGL
+700 VGNNTVISRDSAGGL
-715 QQHDLQQWINEFG
+715 QSHDLDQWKQEFG
-728 LIGYGSVKALTGGAT
+728 FIGYGSVAKLTGGAT

-939 TMGSLLN
+939 AMGSLLN

-981 ADSMESFKGSVSD
+981 ADSMESFQGSISD
-994 FFTNLLEGQETFGD
+994 FFTNILEGQETFGD
-1008 AFLGMVDSLLDTV
+1008 AFLDMVDSLLDTV

-1062 GLSFAGGL
+1062 GLTFAGGL

-1080 GGGGLFGGLFGG
+1080 GLFGGGG

-1113 TTGLDTATSSL
+1113 TTGMNTATSAFSL
-1124 GLFSGGTGTAGK
+1124 LSGNTGTANK
-1136 LLGTYNAVQ
+1136 LIGTYTGLQ
-1145 GMINTG
+1145 GIINTG
-1151 TKPAETATTVSATT
+1151 TKPAENLVTATATK
-1165 GLASFTA
+1165 GLTSFTFN
-1172 SVYVATAALQAMAS
+1172 VYAATAALKAMAAS
-1186 KSTFGSIFGG
+1186 ASFGG
-1196 KFATGGYIMGPGTGT
+1196 LPHATGGYIAGPGTGT

-1238 LDAMNSGRVGHFASG
+1238 LDAMNSGRVGHFATG
-1253 GLVRAA
+1253 GLVRAN
-1259 SGGKGSGGAAGNVV
+1259 GSGNKGAAAPAASSV

-1283 SFADFLQNGG
+1283 SFMDFLQNGG
-1293 MDAIKQ
+1293 MDSIKQ
-1299 LLYDGNRD
+1299 LLFDGNRD

>member
-14 DSSGLRQ
+14 DSSGLRS
-21 ELNKAKSDINTAFD
+21 ELNKAKSDINSAFD
-35 ANPIKTF
+35 ANPLKTF

-47 GTAGSMESLIGKFG
+47 GTAGSMEKLISNFG

-87 KELSETMGVTAS
+87 KDLSETLGISAA
-99 QASLFSRT
+99 QASMFSKT

-129 SSGGESA
+129 SASGASA

-141 MLSAV
+141 MLDAV

-164 KALSEGYKLAASA
+164 KALSEGYKAATSV
-177 GYAQEY
+177 GYGQEY
-183 LMETLGSRGIALTGV
+183 LMETLGARGIALTGV

-212 QGVGLDPEEMDR
+212 QSVGLDPEEMDR
-224 TKKEIDTLKM
+224 TKKEIDVLKM
-234 QASALGTAT
+234 QASTLGTAT

-254 IPPLTTGLATVAKY
+254 IPPLTSGLASIAQY

-280 KAVVAFIAAYKTVV
+280 KALVGFIAAYKIVT
-294 ALRASFGAMQG
+294 ALRASVAALGGLMGAAG
-305 LFGSAGGAGST
+305 TSAAST
-316 AATEAITRAQEAQIN
+316 ATDAITRAQEAQIN
-331 RRIKLIENAA
+331 KRIRLIENAA

-382 VIRAEMIKAYADIN
+382 VIRAEMTKTYAEIN
-396 AAATTSGAVQTGALN
+396 SAATTSAAVQTGALN

-419 SGAAVSSVGG
+419 SGAAVGSVGG

-443 AGLTTIKK
+443 TGLTTMKK

-470 IYALGCLVEYK
+470 IYALGCLVQYK
-481 KQKAEKE
+481 KEKAEKE
-488 LNENVVNLDG
+488 LNENVVNLNG
-498 VAYQQKDGIWK
+498 VAYQQDNGVWK
-509 RRDVNTDASDFESPF
+509 RRDVNTDASDFENPF

-572 SKAVDDNTAA
+572 SKSVDDNTAA

-589 SSAAPKVEVPK
+589 GSANPKVEVPK

-610 IAAQKAIDA
+610 IAAQKALDA
-619 YNAAPGSQWLN
+619 YNSAPGSQWLN
-630 PDLTTDMN
+630 PDLTNDME

-687 GDYVSGPGHVGMY
+687 GDYVSGPGHAGMY

-715 QQHDLQQWINEFG
+715 QQHDLDQWKHEFG
-728 LIGYGSVKALTGGAT
+728 FIGYGSVAKLTGGAT
-743 STQTVDENGRALQEA
+743 ATQTVDKNGKALQEA

-770 RLFTSMSMEIEEK
+770 KLFTSMSTEIEEK

-817 AVKSLQDKLAEYQTA
+817 AVKSLQDKLSEYQTA
-832 LQNKVTEQQ
+832 LQNKVTQQ
-841 QQALSKL
+841 QQEALNKL
-848 KTDTMRTNA
+848 KTGTARTTA

-883 ERTKAVAQNKDD
+883 ERTKAVTQNKND

-939 TMGSLLN
+939 AMGDLLN
-946 SDDFKQMM
+946 SDNFKQMM

-969 WKDAHKTTAQMM
+969 WKNAHKTTAQMM
-981 ADSMESFKGSVSD
+981 ADSMESFQGSISD
-994 FFTNLLEGQETFGD
+994 FFTNILEGQETFGD

-1034 ASLFPGMFGGDQQ
+1034 TALFPGMFGGGDNQ

-1080 GGGGLFGGLFGG
+1080 GGGG
-1092 GSNGNGDEDPV
+1092 SNGNGDEDPI
-1103 TTFQNTITRM
+1103 TTFQNTINRM
-1113 TTGLDTATSSL
+1113 TTGMDTATNTLS
-1124 GLFSGGTGTAGK
+1124 LFSGGTGTAGK
-1136 LLGTYNAVQ
+1136 LLGTYNIIQ
-1145 GMINTG
+1145 GAINTG
-1151 TKPAETATTVSATT
+1151 TKPAETATTVAATT
-1165 GLASFTA
+1165 GLAGFTT
-1172 SVYVATAALQAMAS
+1172 SVYMATAALQAMAAS
-1186 KSTFGSIFGG
+1186 KFATFG
-1196 KFATGGYIMGPGTGT
+1196 FATGGYIMGPGTST

-1227 AEAVQNVGLPL
+1227 ADAVQNVGLPL
-1238 LDAMNSGRVGHFASG
+1238 LDAVNSGRVGHFATG
-1253 GLVRAA
+1253 GLVRAN
-1259 SGGKGSGGAAGNVV
+1259 GSGSKGTAVPVGNSV

-1283 SFADFLQNGG
+1283 SFMEFLQKGG
-1293 MDAIKQ
+1293 MDSIKQ
-1299 LLYDGNRD
+1299 LLFDGDRD

>member
-14 DSSGLRQ
+14 DSSGLRS
-21 ELNKAKSDINTAFD
+21 ELNKAKSDINSTFD
-35 ANPIKTF
+35 ANPLKTF

-47 GTAGSMESLIGKFG
+47 GTAGSMEKLISNFG

-68 AGFGFIQM
+68 AGFGFIQL

-87 KELSETMGVTAS
+87 KDLSETMGISAA
-99 QASLFSRT
+99 QASMFSKT

-129 SSGGESA
+129 SAGGASA

-141 MLSAV
+141 MLDAV

-164 KALSEGYKLAASA
+164 KALSEGYKAATSV
-177 GYAQEY
+177 GYGQEY
-183 LMETLGSRGIALTGV
+183 LMETLGARGIALTGV

-212 QGVGLDPEEMDR
+212 QSVGLDPEEMDR
-224 TKKEIDTLKM
+224 TKKEIDVLKM
-234 QASALGTAT
+234 QASTLGTAT

-254 IPPLTTGLATVAKY
+254 IPPLTSGLASIAQY

-280 KAVVAFIAAYKTVV
+280 KALVGFIAAYKTVT
-294 ALRASFGAMQG
+294 ALRASVAALGGLMGA
-305 LFGSAGGAGST
+305 AGTGAAST
-316 AATEAITRAQEAQIN
+316 ATDAITRAQEAQIN
-331 RRIKLIENAA
+331 KRIRLIENAA

-382 VIRAEMIKAYADIN
+382 VIRAEMTKTYAEIN
-396 AAATTSGAVQTGALN
+396 SAATTSAAVQTGALN

-419 SGAAVSSVGG
+419 SGAAVGSVGG

-443 AGLTTIKK
+443 AGLTTMKK

-470 IYALGCLVEYK
+470 IYALGCLVQYK
-481 KQKAEKE
+481 KEKAEQE
-488 LNENVVNLDG
+488 LNDHVIDIDGEAYKQIDG
-498 VAYQQKDGIWK
+498 VWK
-509 RRDVNTDASDFESPF
+509 KRVVNTDASDFENPF
-524 SYTEIDQDSALA
+524 SYEDVDQNSSLV
-536 AELNYRLHMKPDIEK
+536 AELNNRQYMQPDLEK

-572 SKAVDDNTAA
+572 SKSVDDNTAA

-589 SSAAPKVEVPK
+589 SSATPKVEVPK

-610 IAAQKAIDA
+610 IAAQKAIDT

-630 PDLTTDMN
+630 PDLTNDME
-638 NSCAAFVSTM
+638 NSCASFVSTM

-654 MTDLTASGNN
+654 MSDLTASGNN
-664 LDAMFQS
+664 LDAMFQNAS
-671 VKGAWYG
+671 AWYG
-678 PNDGYSPSA
+678 PNDGYSPSV
-687 GDYVSGPGHVGMY
+687 GDYVSGPKHAGMY

-715 QQHDLQQWINEFG
+715 QQHDLDQWKQEFG
-728 LIGYGSVKALTGGAT
+728 FIGYGSVAKLTGGAT
-743 STQTVDENGRALQEA
+743 ATQTVDKNGKALQEA
-758 QRKLQQAKDEAL
+758 QRKLQNAKDESL
-770 RLFTSMSMEIEEK
+770 KLFTSMSVEIEEK

-817 AVKSLQDKLAEYQTA
+817 AVKSLQDKLSEYQTA
-832 LQNKVTEQQ
+832 LQNKVTQQ
-841 QQALSKL
+841 QQEALNKL
-848 KTDTMRTNA
+848 KTDTARTTA

-870 YNATVESLNKEKE
+870 YNATVESINKEKE

-902 EEWYTSQVQAAAEKR
+902 EDWYTSQVQAAAEKR

-926 KQMDYAISHHDTK
+926 KQMDYAISHHDTEAL
-939 TMGSLLN
+939 GDLLN
-946 SDDFKQMM
+946 SDNFKQMM

-981 ADSMESFKGSVSD
+981 ADSMESFKGSISD
-994 FFTNLLEGQETFGD
+994 FFTNILEGQETFGD
-1008 AFLGMVDSLLDTV
+1008 AFLDMVDSLLDTV

-1034 ASLFPGMFGGDQQ
+1034 TALFPGMFGGGDNQ
-1047 SGDLSGGSGGGGLFT
+1047 SGDLSGGSGGGLFT
-1062 GLSFAGGL
+1062 GLTFAGGL

-1080 GGGGLFGGLFGG
+1080 GGGG
-1092 GSNGNGDEDPV
+1092 SDGNGEDPI
-1103 TTFQNTITRM
+1103 TTFQNTVTRM
-1113 TTGLDTATSSL
+1113 TTGMNTATSAL

-1136 LLGTYNAVQ
+1136 LLGTYNVVQ
-1145 GMINTG
+1145 GLINTG
-1151 TKPAETATTVSATT
+1151 TKPAETATTVAATT
-1165 GLASFTA
+1165 GMASFTA
-1172 SVYVATAALQAMAS
+1172 SVYVATAALQAMAA

-1196 KFATGGYIMGPGTGT
+1196 KWATGGYIAGPGTST

-1217 FLSNGEYVLT
+1217 FLSDGEYVLT
-1227 AEAVQNVGLPL
+1227 ADAVQNVGLPL
-1238 LDAMNSGRVGHFASG
+1238 LDAMNSGRVGHFATG
-1253 GLVRAA
+1253 GLVRANGPG
-1259 SGGKGSGGAAGNVV
+1259 SKGTAVPVGNSV

-1283 SFADFLQNGG
+1283 SFMEFLQKGG
-1293 MDAIKQ
+1293 MDSIKQ
-1299 LLYDGNRD
+1299 LLFDGDRD

>member
-14 DSSGLRQ
+14 DSSGLRS
-21 ELNKAKSDINTAFD
+21 ELNKAKSDINSTFD
-35 ANPIKTF
+35 ANPLKTF

-47 GTAGSMESLIGKFG
+47 GTAGSMEKLISNFG

-87 KELSETMGVTAS
+87 KDLSETMGISAA

-129 SSGGESA
+129 SAGGASA

-141 MLSAV
+141 MLDAV

-164 KALSEGYKLAASA
+164 KALSEGYKAATSV
-177 GYAQEY
+177 GYGQEY

-212 QGVGLDPEEMDR
+212 QSVGLDPEEMDR
-224 TKKEIDTLKM
+224 TKKEIDVLKM
-234 QASALGTAT
+234 QASSLGTAT

-254 IPPLTTGLATVAKY
+254 IPPLTSGLASIAKY
-268 LATNKEEVIDCT
+268 LATNKEEVLDCT
-280 KAVVAFIAAYKTVV
+280 KALVGFIAAYKTVT
-294 ALRASFGAMQG
+294 ALRASVAALGGLMGA
-305 LFGSAGGAGST
+305 AGTGAAST
-316 AATEAITRAQEAQIN
+316 ATDAITRAQEAQIN
-331 RRIKLIENAA
+331 KRIRLIENTA

-382 VIRAEMIKAYADIN
+382 VIRAEMTKAYADIN
-396 AAATTSGAVQTGALN
+396 TAAATSGAVQTGALN

-419 SGAAVSSVGG
+419 SGATVNSVGG

-443 AGLTTIKK
+443 TGLTTMKK

-470 IYALGCLVEYK
+470 IYALGCLVQYK
-481 KQKAEKE
+481 KEKAEKE

-498 VAYQQKDGIWK
+498 AAYQQDNGIWK
-509 RRDVNTDASDFESPF
+509 RRDVNTDASDFENPF

-572 SKAVDDNTAA
+572 SKSVDDNTAA
-582 AKAGGGG
+582 AKA
-589 SSAAPKVEVPK
+589 PKVEAPK

-619 YNAAPGSQWLN
+619 YNAAPGSQWIN
-630 PDLTTDMN
+630 PDLTNDME
-638 NSCAAFVSTM
+638 NSCASFVSTM

-654 MTDLTASGNN
+654 MSDLTASGNN

-671 VKGAWYG
+671 VKGAWFG

-715 QQHDLQQWINEFG
+715 QQHDLDQWKQEFG
-728 LIGYGSVKALTGGAT
+728 FIGYGSVAKLTGGAT
-743 STQTVDENGRALQEA
+743 ATQTVDKNGKALQEA
-758 QRKLQQAKDEAL
+758 QRKLQQAKEEAL
-770 RLFTSMSMEIEEK
+770 KLFTSMSTEIEEK

-832 LQNKVTEQQ
+832 LQNKVTQQ
-841 QQALSKL
+841 QREALNKL
-848 KTDTMRTNA
+848 KTDAMRTNA

-870 YNATVESLNKEKE
+870 YNASVEALNKEKE

-926 KQMDYAISHHDTK
+926 KQMDYAISHHDTQK
-939 TMGSLLN
+939 MGDLLN
-946 SDDFKQMM
+946 SDDFKQMI

-969 WKDAHKTTAQMM
+969 WKDAHKTTAQML
-981 ADSMESFKGSVSD
+981 ADSMQSFQGSISD
-994 FFTNLLEGQETFGD
+994 FFTSILEGQETFGD
-1008 AFLGMVDSLLDTV
+1008 AFLGMIDSLLDTV

-1034 ASLFPGMFGGDQQ
+1034 TSLFPGLFGGDQQ
-1047 SGDLSGGSGGGGLFT
+1047 GGDFSGVGSGGGGGLFT
-1062 GLSFAGGL
+1062 GLTFAGGL
-1070 LGGGGGGLFG
+1070 L
-1080 GGGGLFGGLFGG
+1080 GG

-1103 TTFQNTITRM
+1103 TTLQNTITRM
-1113 TTGLDTATSSL
+1113 TTGMDTATGALS
-1124 GLFSGGTGTAGK
+1124 LFSGGTGTAGK
-1136 LLGTYNAVQ
+1136 LLGTYNIIQ
-1145 GMINTG
+1145 GAINTG
-1151 TKPAETATTVSATT
+1151 AKPAETATTVAATT
-1165 GLASFTA
+1165 GLAGFTA
-1172 SVYVATAALQAMAS
+1172 SVYMATAALQALAAS
-1186 KSTFGSIFGG
+1186 KFATFG
-1196 KFATGGYIMGPGTGT
+1196 FATGGYIMGPGTGT

-1227 AEAVQNVGLPL
+1227 ADAVQNVGLPL
-1238 LDAMNSGRVGHFASG
+1238 LDAVNSGRVGHFATG
-1253 GLVRAA
+1253 GLVRAN
-1259 SGGKGSGGAAGNVV
+1259 GSGSKGTAVPVGNSV

-1283 SFADFLQNGG
+1283 SFMEFLQKGG
-1293 MDAIKQ
+1293 MDSIKQ
-1299 LLYDGNRD
+1299 LLFDGDRD

>member
-87 KELSETMGVTAS
+87 KELSETMGVSAS

-129 SSGGESA
+129 SSGGASA

-158 PVNEQL
+158 PLTEQL

-254 IPPLTTGLATVAKY
+254 IPPLTSGLAAVAKY
-268 LATNKEEVIDCT
+268 LSTNKEEVTDCT

-305 LFGSAGGAGST
+305 LFGAAGGAGST

-369 VRQRQAETAKAAA
+369 VKQRQVETAKAAA
-382 VIRAEMIKAYADIN
+382 VIRAEMTKAYADIN
-396 AAATTSGAVQTGALN
+396 SAATTSGAVQTAALTK
-411 SVSKAAVV
+411 VGKAAVV
-419 SGAAVSSVGG
+419 SGAAVGSVGG

-443 AGLTTIKK
+443 AGLTTMKK

-470 IYALGCLVEYK
+470 IYALGCLVQYK
-481 KQKAEKE
+481 KGKAEQE
-488 LNENVVNLDG
+488 LNDHVVNIDG
-498 VAYQQKDGIWK
+498 EAYKQIGGEWK
-509 RRDVNTDASDFESPF
+509 KRVVNTDASDFENPF
-524 SYTEIDQDSALA
+524 SYEDLDQNSALV
-536 AELNYRLHMKPDIEK
+536 AELNSRQYMQPDIEK
-551 TELSPEANKQ
+551 KTGLSDEANKQ
-561 LDDLKAQLEGL
+561 IEDLKAQLEGL
-572 SKAVDDNTAA
+572 TKAVDDNTDVT
-582 AKAGGGG
+582 KSGGSGGGAEK
-589 SSAAPKVEVPK
+589 AAKVEVPK

-605 VPLGE
+605 VPIGE
-610 IAAQKAIDA
+610 IAAQQAIDT

-630 PDLTTDMN
+630 PDLTTDMD
-638 NSCAAFVSTM
+638 NSCASFVSTM

-664 LDAMFQS
+664 LDAMFQNA
-671 VKGAWYG
+671 KAWYSPG
-678 PNDGYSPSA
+678 SGYTPSA

-715 QQHDLQQWINEFG
+715 QQHDLDQWKNEFG
-728 LIGYGSVKALTGGAT
+728 FIGYGSVAALTGGRTA
-743 STQTVDENGRALQEA
+743 TQTVDANGRAIQEA
-758 QRKLQQAKDEAL
+758 QKKLQQAKDEAL

-795 AENVKAKGQEI
+795 AQNVKSKGQEI
-806 QKLAAAGLPTE
+806 QKLAAAGLPEE
-817 AVKSLQDKLAEYQTA
+817 AVKSLNDKLAEYQTA
-832 LQNKVTEQQ
+832 LQNKVTQQ
-841 QQALSKL
+841 QQEAHGKL

-870 YNATVESLNKEKE
+870 YNATVDALNKEKE
-883 ERTKAVAQNKDD
+883 ERTKAVAKNKDD

-902 EEWYTSQVQAAAEKR
+902 EDWYTSQVQAAAEKR

-939 TMGSLLN
+939 AMGSLLN

-954 DWDGQTA
+954 DWDGQTSE
-961 QMQQFYDL
+961 MQQFYDL
-969 WKDAHKTTAQMM
+969 WKDAHKTTSQMM
-981 ADSMESFKGSVSD
+981 ADDMESFQGSISD
-994 FFTNLLEGQETFGD
+994 FFTSLLEGQETFGD
-1008 AFLGMVDSLLDTV
+1008 AFLGMVDSLLDIV
-1021 VKQLADKWSSQIL
+1021 VKQIADKWSAQIL
-1034 ASLFPGMFGGDQQ
+1034 TSLFPGMFGGDQQ
-1047 SGDLSGGSGGGGLFT
+1047 GGDFSGVSSGGGGLFT
-1062 GLSFAGGL
+1062 GLTFAGGL
-1070 LGGGGGGLFG
+1070 LGGGGGT
-1080 GGGGLFGGLFGG
+1080 
-1092 GSNGNGDEDPV
+1092 NGNGDEDPV

-1113 TTGLDTATSSL
+1113 TTGMDTATSAL
-1124 GLFSGGTGTAGK
+1124 GLFSGGTGTANK
-1136 LLGTYNAVQ
+1136 LLGAYSGIQ
-1145 GMINTG
+1145 GIINTG
-1151 TKPAETATTVSATT
+1151 TKPAENLTTQLATK
-1165 GLASFTA
+1165 GLTSFTVN
-1172 SVYVATAALQAMAS
+1172 VYMATAALKAMAAS
-1186 KSTFGSIFGG
+1186 ASFGG
-1196 KFATGGYIMGPGTGT
+1196 LPHATGGFITGPGTGT
-1211 SDSIPA
+1211 SDDIPA

-1227 AEAVQNVGLPL
+1227 AQAVQNVGLPL
-1238 LDAMNSGRVGHFASG
+1238 LDAMNSGRVGHFAAG
-1253 GLVRAA
+1253 GLVNGNSA
-1259 SGGKGSGGAAGNVV
+1259 GGKGVAVPVGNSL
-1273 TLNVSALDAA
+1273 TMNVSAMDAA
-1283 SFADFLQNGG
+1283 SFMDFLRSGG

-1299 LLYDGNRD
+1299 MLYDGNRD

>member
-14 DSSGLRQ
+14 DSSGLRS
-21 ELNKAKSDINTAFD
+21 ELNKAKSDINSTFD
-35 ANPIKTF
+35 ANPLRTF

-47 GTAGSMESLIGKFG
+47 GTAGSMEKLISNFG

-68 AGFGFIQM
+68 AGFGFIQL

-87 KELSETMGVTAS
+87 KELSETMGISAAQAS
-99 QASLFSRT
+99 QFSRT

-129 SSGGESA
+129 SAGGASA

-141 MLSAV
+141 MLDAV

-164 KALSEGYKLAASA
+164 KALSEGYKAATSV
-177 GYAQEY
+177 GYGQEY
-183 LMETLGSRGIALTGV
+183 LMETLGARGIALTGV

-212 QGVGLDPEEMDR
+212 QSVGLDPEEMDR
-224 TKKEIDTLKM
+224 TKKEIDVLKM
-234 QASALGTAT
+234 QASTLGTAT

-254 IPPLTTGLATVAKY
+254 IPPLTSGLASIAQY

-280 KAVVAFIAAYKTVV
+280 KALVGFIAAYKTVT
-294 ALRASFGAMQG
+294 ALRASVAALGGLMGA
-305 LFGSAGGAGST
+305 AGTGAAST
-316 AATEAITRAQEAQIN
+316 ATDAITRAQEAQIN
-331 RRIKLIENAA
+331 KRIRLIENAA

-382 VIRAEMIKAYADIN
+382 VIRAEMTKTYAEIN
-396 AAATTSGAVQTGALN
+396 SAATTSAAVQTGALN

-419 SGAAVSSVGG
+419 SGAAVGSVGG

-443 AGLTTIKK
+443 AGLTTMKK

-488 LNENVVNLDG
+488 LNDHVINIDGEAYKQIDG
-498 VAYQQKDGIWK
+498 VWK
-509 RRDVNTDASDFESPF
+509 KRVVNTDASDFENPF
-524 SYTEIDQDSALA
+524 SYEDVDQNSSLV
-536 AELNYRLHMKPDIEK
+536 AELNNRQYMQPDLEK

-572 SKAVDDNTAA
+572 SKSVDDNTAA

-589 SSAAPKVEVPK
+589 SSATPKAEVPK

-610 IAAQKAIDA
+610 IAAQKAIDT

-630 PDLTTDMN
+630 PDLTNDME

-654 MTDLTASGNN
+654 MSDLTASGNN
-664 LDAMFQS
+664 LDAMFQNAS
-671 VKGAWYG
+671 AWYG

-687 GDYVSGPGHVGMY
+687 GDYVSSPGHAGMY

-715 QQHDLQQWINEFG
+715 QQHDLDQWKHEFG
-728 LIGYGSVKALTGGAT
+728 FIGYGSVAKLTGGAT
-743 STQTVDENGRALQEA
+743 ATQTVDKNGKALQEA
-758 QRKLQQAKDEAL
+758 QRKLQQAKEEAL
-770 RLFTSMSMEIEEK
+770 KLFTSMSTEIEEK

-832 LQNKVTEQQ
+832 LQNKVTQQ
-841 QQALSKL
+841 QREALNKL

-870 YNATVESLNKEKE
+870 YKATVESLNKEKE

-895 KEAMAAV
+895 KEAMASV

-926 KQMDYAISHHDTK
+926 KQMDYAISHHDAK

-954 DWDGQTA
+954 DWDGETA
-961 QMQQFYDL
+961 EMQQFYDL
-969 WKDAHKTTAQMM
+969 WKDAHKTTSQMM
-981 ADSMESFKGSVSD
+981 ADSMSSFQGSISD
-994 FFTNLLEGQETFGD
+994 FFTNILEGQETFGD
-1008 AFLGMVDSLLDTV
+1008 AFLGMIDSLLDTV

-1034 ASLFPGMFGGDQQ
+1034 TSLFPGLFGEDQQGGDF
-1047 SGDLSGGSGGGGLFT
+1047 SDVGSGGGGLFT

-1080 GGGGLFGGLFGG
+1080 GLFGG
-1092 GSNGNGDEDPV
+1092 GSNGNGDEDPI
-1103 TTFQNTITRM
+1103 TTFQNTINRM
-1113 TTGLDTATSSL
+1113 TTGMDTATNTLS
-1124 GLFSGGTGTAGK
+1124 LFSGGTGTAGK
-1136 LLGTYNAVQ
+1136 LLGTYNIIQ
-1145 GMINTG
+1145 GAINTG
-1151 TKPAETATTVSATT
+1151 TKPAETATTVAATT
-1165 GLASFTA
+1165 GLASFTT
-1172 SVYVATAALQAMAS
+1172 SVYMATAALQAMAAS
-1186 KSTFGSIFGG
+1186 KFATFG
-1196 KFATGGYIMGPGTGT
+1196 FATGGYIMGPGTST

-1227 AEAVQNVGLPL
+1227 ADAVQNVGLPL
-1238 LDAMNSGRVGHFASG
+1238 LDAMNSGRAGHFATG
-1253 GLVRAA
+1253 GLVRAN
-1259 SGGKGSGGAAGNVV
+1259 GSGSKGTAVPVGNSV

-1283 SFADFLQNGG
+1283 SFMEFLQNGG
-1293 MDAIKQ
+1293 MDIIKQ
-1299 LLYDGNRD
+1299 LLFDGDRD

>member
-14 DSSGLRQ
+14 DSSGLRS
-21 ELNKAKSDINTAFD
+21 ELNKAKSDINSTFD
-35 ANPIKTF
+35 ANPLRTF

-47 GTAGSMESLIGKFG
+47 GTAGSVEKLISNFG

-68 AGFGFIQM
+68 AGFGFIQL

-87 KELSETMGVTAS
+87 KDLSETMGISAA
-99 QASLFSRT
+99 QASMFSKT

-129 SSGGESA
+129 SAGGASA

-141 MLSAV
+141 MLDAV

-164 KALSEGYKLAASA
+164 KALSEGYKAATSV
-177 GYAQEY
+177 GYGQEY
-183 LMETLGSRGIALTGV
+183 LMETLGARGIALTGV

-212 QGVGLDPEEMDR
+212 QSVGLDPEEMDR
-224 TKKEIDTLKM
+224 TKKEIDVLKM
-234 QASALGTAT
+234 QASTLGTAT

-254 IPPLTTGLATVAKY
+254 IPPLTSGLASIAQY

-280 KAVVAFIAAYKTVV
+280 KALVGFIAAYKTVT
-294 ALRASFGAMQG
+294 ALRASVAALGGLMGA
-305 LFGSAGGAGST
+305 AGTGAAST
-316 AATEAITRAQEAQIN
+316 ATDAITRAQEAQIN
-331 RRIKLIENAA
+331 KRIRLIENAA

-382 VIRAEMIKAYADIN
+382 VIRAEMTKTYAEIN
-396 AAATTSGAVQTGALN
+396 SAATTSAAVQTGALN

-419 SGAAVSSVGG
+419 SGAAVGSVGG

-443 AGLTTIKK
+443 AGLTTMKK

-470 IYALGCLVEYK
+470 IYALGCLVQYK
-481 KQKAEKE
+481 KEKAEQE
-488 LNENVVNLDG
+488 LNDHVINIDGEAYKQIDG
-498 VAYQQKDGIWK
+498 VWK
-509 RRDVNTDASDFESPF
+509 KRVVNTDASDFENPF
-524 SYTEIDQDSALA
+524 SYEDVDQNSSLA
-536 AELNYRLHMKPDIEK
+536 AELNNRQYMQPDLEK

-572 SKAVDDNTAA
+572 SKSVDDNTAA

-589 SSAAPKVEVPK
+589 GSATPKVEVPK

-610 IAAQKAIDA
+610 IAAQKALDA

-630 PDLTTDMN
+630 PDLTNDME
-638 NSCAAFVSTM
+638 NSCASFVSTM

-654 MTDLTASGNN
+654 MSDLTASGNK
-664 LDAMFQS
+664 LDAMFQNAS
-671 VKGAWYG
+671 AWYG
-678 PNDGYSPSA
+678 PNDGYSPSV
-687 GDYVSGPGHVGMY
+687 GDYVSGPKHAGMY

-715 QQHDLQQWINEFG
+715 QQHDLDRWKQEFG
-728 LIGYGSVKALTGGAT
+728 FIGYGSVAKLTGGAT
-743 STQTVDENGRALQEA
+743 ATQTVDKNGKALQEA
-758 QRKLQQAKDEAL
+758 QRKLQKAKDEAL
-770 RLFTSMSMEIEEK
+770 KLFTSMSVEIEEK

-817 AVKSLQDKLAEYQTA
+817 AVKSLQDKLSEYQTA
-832 LQNKVTEQQ
+832 LQNKVTQQ
-841 QQALSKL
+841 QQEALNKL
-848 KTDTMRTNA
+848 KTDTARTTA

-883 ERTKAVAQNKDD
+883 EWTKAVAQNKDD

-902 EEWYTSQVQAAAEKR
+902 EDWYTSQVQAAAEKR

-946 SDDFKQMM
+946 SDDFKRMM
-954 DWDGQTA
+954 DWDGETA
-961 QMQQFYDL
+961 EMQQFYDL
-969 WKDAHKTTAQMM
+969 WKDAHKTTSQMM
-981 ADSMESFKGSVSD
+981 ADSMSSFQGSISD
-994 FFTNLLEGQETFGD
+994 FFTNILEGQETFGD
-1008 AFLGMVDSLLDTV
+1008 AFLGMIDSLLDTV

-1034 ASLFPGMFGGDQQ
+1034 TSLFPGLFGGDQQ
-1047 SGDLSGGSGGGGLFT
+1047 GGDFSDVGSGGGGGLFT
-1062 GLSFAGGL
+1062 GLTFAGGL
-1070 LGGGGGGLFG
+1070 LGGGGDGLFG
-1080 GGGGLFGGLFGG
+1080 GGG
-1092 GSNGNGDEDPV
+1092 GSNGNGDEDPI
-1103 TTFQNTITRM
+1103 TTFQNTINRM
-1113 TTGLDTATSSL
+1113 TTGMDTATNTLS
-1124 GLFSGGTGTAGK
+1124 LFSGGTGTAGK
-1136 LLGTYNAVQ
+1136 LLGTYNIIQ
-1145 GMINTG
+1145 GAINTG
-1151 TKPAETATTVSATT
+1151 TKPAETATTVAATT
-1165 GLASFTA
+1165 GLAGFTT
-1172 SVYVATAALQAMAS
+1172 SVYMATAALQAMAAS
-1186 KSTFGSIFGG
+1186 KFATFG
-1196 KFATGGYIMGPGTGT
+1196 FATGGYIAGPGTGT

-1217 FLSNGEYVLT
+1217 FLSNGEYVL
-1227 AEAVQNVGLPL
+1227 AADAVQNVGLPL
-1238 LDAMNSGRVGHFASG
+1238 LDAMNSGRAGHFATG
-1253 GLVRAA
+1253 GLVRAN
-1259 SGGKGSGGAAGNVV
+1259 GSGSKGTAVSVGNSV

-1283 SFADFLQNGG
+1283 SFMEFLQNGG
-1293 MDAIKQ
+1293 MDSIKQ
-1299 LLYDGNRD
+1299 LLFDGDRD

>member
-14 DSSGLRQ
+14 DSSGLRS
-21 ELNKAKSDINTAFD
+21 ELNKAKSDINSAFD
-35 ANPIKTF
+35 ANPLKTF

-47 GTAGSMESLIGKFG
+47 GTAGSMEKLISNFG

-68 AGFGFIQM
+68 AGFGFIQL

-87 KELSETMGVTAS
+87 KELSETMGISAAQAS
-99 QASLFSRT
+99 QFSRT

-129 SSGGESA
+129 SAGGASA

-141 MLSAV
+141 MLDAV

-164 KALSEGYKLAASA
+164 KALSEGYKAATSV
-177 GYAQEY
+177 GYGQEY
-183 LMETLGSRGIALTGV
+183 LMETLGARGIALTGV

-212 QGVGLDPEEMDR
+212 QSVGLDPEEMDR
-224 TKKEIDTLKM
+224 TKKEIDVLKM
-234 QASALGTAT
+234 QASTLGTAT

-254 IPPLTTGLATVAKY
+254 IPPLTSGLASIAQY

-280 KAVVAFIAAYKTVV
+280 KALVGFIAAYKTVT
-294 ALRASFGAMQG
+294 ALRASAAALGGLMGA
-305 LFGSAGGAGST
+305 AGTGAAS
-316 AATEAITRAQEAQIN
+316 AATDAITRAQEAQIN
-331 RRIKLIENAA
+331 KRIRLIENAA

-354 MEVTEAEKTRLYANY
+354 LEVTEAEKTRLYANY

-382 VIRAEMIKAYADIN
+382 VIRAEMTKTYAEIN
-396 AAATTSGAVQTGALN
+396 SAATTSAAVQTGAIN

-419 SGAAVSSVGG
+419 SGAAVGSVGG

-443 AGLTTIKK
+443 AGLTTMKK

-470 IYALGCLVEYK
+470 IYALGCLVQYK
-481 KQKAEKE
+481 KEKAEQE
-488 LNENVVNLDG
+488 LNDHVIDIDGEAYKQIDG
-498 VAYQQKDGIWK
+498 VWK
-509 RRDVNTDASDFESPF
+509 KRVVNTDASDFENPF
-524 SYTEIDQDSALA
+524 SYEDVDQNSSLV
-536 AELNYRLHMKPDIEK
+536 AELNNRQYMQPDLEK

-572 SKAVDDNTAA
+572 SKSVDDNTAA

-589 SSAAPKVEVPK
+589 SSATPKVEVPK

-610 IAAQKAIDA
+610 IAAQKAIDT

-630 PDLTTDMN
+630 PDLTNDME
-638 NSCAAFVSTM
+638 NSCASFVSTM

-654 MTDLTASGNN
+654 MSDLTASGNN
-664 LDAMFQS
+664 LDAMFQNAS
-671 VKGAWYG
+671 AWYG
-678 PNDGYSPSA
+678 PNDGYSPSV
-687 GDYVSGPGHVGMY
+687 GDYVSGPKHAGMY
-700 VGNNTVISRDSKGGL
+700 VGNNTVISRDSTGGL
-715 QQHDLQQWINEFG
+715 QSHDIDQWKQEFG
-728 LIGYGSVKALTGGAT
+728 FIGYGSVAKLTGGAT
-743 STQTVDENGRALQEA
+743 ATQTVDKNGKALQEA
-758 QRKLQQAKDEAL
+758 QRKLQQAKEEAL
-770 RLFTSMSMEIEEK
+770 KLFTSMSVEIEEK

-832 LQNKVTEQQ
+832 LQNKVTQQ
-841 QQALSKL
+841 QQEALNKL
-848 KTDTMRTNA
+848 KTDTARTTA

-870 YNATVESLNKEKE
+870 YKATVESLNKEKE

-902 EEWYTSQVQAAAEKR
+902 EDWYTSQVQAAAEKR

-926 KQMDYAISHHDTK
+926 KQMDYAISHHDTEA
-939 TMGSLLN
+939 MGDLLN
-946 SDDFKQMM
+946 SDNFKQMM

-969 WKDAHKTTAQMM
+969 WKDAHKTTSQMM
-981 ADSMESFKGSVSD
+981 ADSMSSFQGSISD
-994 FFTNLLEGQETFGD
+994 FFTNILEGQETFGD
-1008 AFLGMVDSLLDTV
+1008 AFLGMIDSLLDTV

-1034 ASLFPGMFGGDQQ
+1034 TSLFPGLFGGDQQ
-1047 SGDLSGGSGGGGLFT
+1047 GGDFSDVGSGGGGGLFT
-1062 GLSFAGGL
+1062 GLTFAGGL
-1070 LGGGGGGLFG
+1070 LGGGGDGLFG
-1080 GGGGLFGGLFGG
+1080 GGG
-1092 GSNGNGDEDPV
+1092 GSNGNGDEDPI
-1103 TTFQNTITRM
+1103 TTFQNTINRM
-1113 TTGLDTATSSL
+1113 TTGMDTATNTLS
-1124 GLFSGGTGTAGK
+1124 LFSGGTGTAGK
-1136 LLGTYNAVQ
+1136 LLGTYNIIQ
-1145 GMINTG
+1145 GAINTG
-1151 TKPAETATTVSATT
+1151 TKPAETATTVAATT
-1165 GLASFTA
+1165 GLAGFTT
-1172 SVYVATAALQAMAS
+1172 SVYMATAALQAMAAS
-1186 KSTFGSIFGG
+1186 KFATFG
-1196 KFATGGYIMGPGTGT
+1196 FATGGYIAGPGTGT

-1227 AEAVQNVGLPL
+1227 ADAVQNVGLPL
-1238 LDAMNSGRVGHFASG
+1238 LDAMNSGREGHFATG
-1253 GLVRAA
+1253 GLVRAN
-1259 SGGKGSGGAAGNVV
+1259 GSGSKGTAVPVGNSV

-1283 SFADFLQNGG
+1283 SFMEFLQKGG
-1293 MDAIKQ
+1293 MDSIKQ
-1299 LLYDGNRD
+1299 LLFDGDRD

>member
-14 DSSGLRQ
+14 DSSGLRS
-21 ELNKAKSDINTAFD
+21 ELNKAKSDINSAFD
-35 ANPIKTF
+35 ANPLKTF

-47 GTAGSMESLIGKFG
+47 GTAGSMEKLISNFG

-87 KELSETMGVTAS
+87 KDLSETMGISAA
-99 QASLFSRT
+99 QASMFSKT

-129 SSGGESA
+129 SAGGASA
-136 EKAQA
+136 EKAQV
-141 MLSAV
+141 MLDAV

-164 KALSEGYKLAASA
+164 KALSEGYKAATSV
-177 GYAQEY
+177 GYGQEY
-183 LMETLGSRGIALTGV
+183 LMETLGARGIALTGV

-212 QGVGLDPEEMDR
+212 QSVGLDPEEMDR
-224 TKKEIDTLKM
+224 TKKEIDVLKM

-254 IPPLTTGLATVAKY
+254 IPPLTSGLASIAQY

-280 KAVVAFIAAYKTVV
+280 KALVGFIAAYKTVT
-294 ALRASFGAMQG
+294 ALRASVAALGGLMGA
-305 LFGSAGGAGST
+305 AGTGATTT
-316 AATEAITRAQEAQIN
+316 ATDAITRAQEAQIN
-331 RRIKLIENAA
+331 KRIRLIENAA

-382 VIRAEMIKAYADIN
+382 VIRAEMTKTYAEIN
-396 AAATTSGAVQTGALN
+396 SAATTSAAVQTGALN

-419 SGAAVSSVGG
+419 SGAAVGSVGG
-429 AAINTGVKMTTMGS
+429 VAINTGVKMTTMGS
-443 AGLTTIKK
+443 TGLTTMKK

-470 IYALGCLVEYK
+470 IYALGCIVQYK
-481 KQKAEKE
+481 KEKAEKE
-488 LNENVVNLDG
+488 LNENVVNLEG
-498 VAYQQKDGIWK
+498 VAYQQDNGVWK
-509 RRDVNTDASDFESPF
+509 RRDVNTDASDFENPF

-572 SKAVDDNTAA
+572 SKSVDDNTAA

-589 SSAAPKVEVPK
+589 GSATPKVEVPK

-610 IAAQKAIDA
+610 IAAQKALDA

-630 PDLTTDMN
+630 PDLTNDME

-671 VKGAWYG
+671 VKGAWFG

-687 GDYVSGPGHVGMY
+687 GDYVSSPGHVGMY

-715 QQHDLQQWINEFG
+715 QQHDLDQWKHEFG
-728 LIGYGSVKALTGGAT
+728 FIGYGSVAKLTGGAT
-743 STQTVDENGRALQEA
+743 ATQTVDKNGKALQEA
-758 QRKLQQAKDEAL
+758 QRKLQKAKDEAL
-770 RLFTSMSMEIEEK
+770 KLFTSMSVEIEEK

-817 AVKSLQDKLAEYQTA
+817 AVKSLQDKLSEYQTA
-832 LQNKVTEQQ
+832 LQNKVTQQ
-841 QQALSKL
+841 QQEALNKL
-848 KTDTMRTNA
+848 KTDTARTTA

-870 YNATVESLNKEKE
+870 YNATVESINKEKE

-902 EEWYTSQVQAAAEKR
+902 EDWYTSQVQAAAEKR

-926 KQMDYAISHHDTK
+926 KQMDYAISHHDTEA
-939 TMGSLLN
+939 MGDLLN
-946 SDDFKQMM
+946 SDNFKQMM

-969 WKDAHKTTAQMM
+969 WKNAHKTTAQMM
-981 ADSMESFKGSVSD
+981 ADSMESFQGSISD
-994 FFTNLLEGQETFGD
+994 FFTNILEGQETFGD

-1034 ASLFPGMFGGDQQ
+1034 TALFPGMFGGGDNQ
-1047 SGDLSGGSGGGGLFT
+1047 SGDLSGGSGGGLFT
-1062 GLSFAGGL
+1062 GLTFAGGL
-1070 LGGGGGGLFG
+1070 LGGGGS
-1080 GGGGLFGGLFGG
+1080 GLFGG

-1136 LLGTYNAVQ
+1136 LLGTYNVVQ
-1145 GMINTG
+1145 GIINTG
-1151 TKPAETATTVSATT
+1151 TKPAETATTVAATS
-1165 GLASFTA
+1165 GMASFTA
-1172 SVYVATAALQAMAS
+1172 AVYIATSALQAMAA
-1186 KSTFGSIFGG
+1186 KSSFGSIFGLH
-1196 KFATGGYIMGPGTGT
+1196 KATGGYIMGPGTGT

-1227 AEAVQNVGLPL
+1227 ADAVQNVGLPL
-1238 LDAMNSGRVGHFASG
+1238 LDAVNSGRVGHFATG
-1253 GLVRAA
+1253 GLVRAN
-1259 SGGKGSGGAAGNVV
+1259 GSGSKGTAVPVGNSV

-1283 SFADFLQNGG
+1283 SFMEFLQKGG
-1293 MDAIKQ
+1293 MDSIKQ
-1299 LLYDGNRD
+1299 LLFDSDRD
-1307 FTTESGVW
+1307 FTIESGVW

>member
-14 DSSGLRQ
+14 DSSGLRS
-21 ELNKAKSDINTAFD
+21 ELNKAKSDINSTFD
-35 ANPIKTF
+35 ANPLKTF

-47 GTAGSMESLIGKFG
+47 GTAGSMEKLISNFG

-68 AGFGFIQM
+68 AGFGFIQL
-76 ISGAVEAGARV
+76 ISGTVEAGARV
-87 KELSETMGVTAS
+87 KELSETMGISAAQAS
-99 QASLFSRT
+99 QFSRT

-129 SSGGESA
+129 SAGGASA

-141 MLSAV
+141 MLDAV

-164 KALSEGYKLAASA
+164 KALSEGYKAATSV
-177 GYAQEY
+177 GYGQEY
-183 LMETLGSRGIALTGV
+183 LMETLGARGIALTGV

-212 QGVGLDPEEMDR
+212 QSVGLDPEEMDR
-224 TKKEIDTLKM
+224 TKKEIDVLKM
-234 QASALGTAT
+234 QASTLGTAT

-254 IPPLTTGLATVAKY
+254 IPPLTSGLASIAQY

-280 KAVVAFIAAYKTVV
+280 KALVSFIAAYKTVT
-294 ALRASFGAMQG
+294 ALRASVAALGGLMGA
-305 LFGSAGGAGST
+305 AGTGAAST
-316 AATEAITRAQEAQIN
+316 ATDAITRAQEAQIN
-331 RRIKLIENAA
+331 KRIRLIENAA

-382 VIRAEMIKAYADIN
+382 VIRAEMTKTYAEIN
-396 AAATTSGAVQTGALN
+396 SAATTSAAVQTGAIN

-419 SGAAVSSVGG
+419 SGAAVGSVGG

-443 AGLTTIKK
+443 AGLTTMKK

-470 IYALGCLVEYK
+470 IYALGCLVQYK
-481 KQKAEKE
+481 KEKAEQE
-488 LNENVVNLDG
+488 LNDHVIDIDGEAYKQIDG
-498 VAYQQKDGIWK
+498 VWK
-509 RRDVNTDASDFESPF
+509 KRVVNTDASDFENPF
-524 SYTEIDQDSALA
+524 SYEDVDQNSSLV
-536 AELNYRLHMKPDIEK
+536 AELNNRQYMQPDLEK

-572 SKAVDDNTAA
+572 SKSVDDNTAA

-589 SSAAPKVEVPK
+589 SSATPKVEVPK

-610 IAAQKAIDA
+610 IAAQKAIDT

-630 PDLTTDMN
+630 PDLTNDME
-638 NSCAAFVSTM
+638 NSCASFVSTM

-654 MTDLTASGNN
+654 MSDLTASGNN

-671 VKGAWYG
+671 VKGAWFG

-687 GDYVSGPGHVGMY
+687 GDYVSSPGHVGMY

-715 QQHDLQQWINEFG
+715 QQHYLDQWKQEFG
-728 LIGYGSVKALTGGAT
+728 FIGYGSVAKLTGGAT
-743 STQTVDENGRALQEA
+743 ATQTVDKNGKALQEA
-758 QRKLQQAKDEAL
+758 QKKLQKAKDEAL
-770 RLFTSMSMEIEEK
+770 KLFTSMSVEIEEK

-817 AVKSLQDKLAEYQTA
+817 AVKSLQDKLSEYQTA
-832 LQNKVTEQQ
+832 LQNKVTQQ
-841 QQALSKL
+841 QQEALNKL
-848 KTDTMRTNA
+848 KTDTARTTA

-870 YNATVESLNKEKE
+870 YNATVESINKEKE

-902 EEWYTSQVQAAAEKR
+902 EDWYTSQVQAAAEKR
-917 TEAYRASFA
+917 TESYRASFA
-926 KQMDYAISHHDTK
+926 KQMDYAISHHDTEA
-939 TMGSLLN
+939 MGDLLN

-954 DWDGQTA
+954 DWDGETA
-961 QMQQFYDL
+961 EMQQFYDL
-969 WKDAHKTTAQMM
+969 WKNAHKTTAQMM
-981 ADSMESFKGSVSD
+981 ADSMESFQGSISD
-994 FFTNLLEGQETFGD
+994 FFTNILEGQETFGD

-1034 ASLFPGMFGGDQQ
+1034 TALFPGMFGGGDNQ
-1047 SGDLSGGSGGGGLFT
+1047 SGDLSGGSGGGLFT
-1062 GLSFAGGL
+1062 GLTFAGGL

-1080 GGGGLFGGLFGG
+1080 GGGG
-1092 GSNGNGDEDPV
+1092 SNGNGDEDPI
-1103 TTFQNTITRM
+1103 TTFQNTINRM
-1113 TTGLDTATSSL
+1113 TTGMDTATNTLS
-1124 GLFSGGTGTAGK
+1124 LFSGGTGTAGK
-1136 LLGTYNAVQ
+1136 LLGTYNIIQ
-1145 GMINTG
+1145 GAINTG
-1151 TKPAETATTVSATT
+1151 TKPAETATTVAATT
-1165 GLASFTA
+1165 GLAGFTT
-1172 SVYVATAALQAMAS
+1172 SVYMATAALQAMAAS
-1186 KSTFGSIFGG
+1186 KFATFG
-1196 KFATGGYIMGPGTGT
+1196 FATGGYIAGPGTGT

-1227 AEAVQNVGLPL
+1227 ADAVQNVGLPL
-1238 LDAMNSGRVGHFASG
+1238 LDAVNSGRVGHFATG
-1253 GLVRAA
+1253 GLVRAN
-1259 SGGKGSGGAAGNVV
+1259 GSGSKGPAVPVGNSV

-1283 SFADFLQNGG
+1283 SFMEFLQNGG
-1293 MDAIKQ
+1293 MDSIKQ
-1299 LLYDGNRD
+1299 LLFDGDRD

>member
-14 DSSGLRQ
+14 DSSGLRS
-21 ELNKAKSDINTAFD
+21 ELNKAKSDINSTFD
-35 ANPIKTF
+35 ANPLKTF

-47 GTAGSMESLIGKFG
+47 GTAGSMEKLISNFG

-68 AGFGFIQM
+68 AGFGFIQL

-87 KELSETMGVTAS
+87 KELSETMGISAAQAS
-99 QASLFSRT
+99 QFSRT

-129 SSGGESA
+129 SAGGASA

-141 MLSAV
+141 MLDAV

-164 KALSEGYKLAASA
+164 KALSEGYKAATSV
-177 GYAQEY
+177 GYGQEY
-183 LMETLGSRGIALTGV
+183 LMETLGARGIALTGV
-198 LREYT
+198 LREYN

-212 QGVGLDPEEMDR
+212 QSVGLDPEEMDR
-224 TKKEIDTLKM
+224 TKKEIDVLKM
-234 QASALGTAT
+234 QASTLGTAT

-254 IPPLTTGLATVAKY
+254 IPPLTSGLASIAQY

-280 KAVVAFIAAYKTVV
+280 KALVGFIAAYKTVT
-294 ALRASFGAMQG
+294 ALRASVAALGGLMGA
-305 LFGSAGGAGST
+305 AGTGAAST
-316 AATEAITRAQEAQIN
+316 ATDAITRAQEAQIN
-331 RRIKLIENAA
+331 KRIRLIENAA

-382 VIRAEMIKAYADIN
+382 VIRAEMTKTYAEIN
-396 AAATTSGAVQTGALN
+396 SAATTSAAVQTGALN

-419 SGAAVSSVGG
+419 SGAAVGSVGG

-443 AGLTTIKK
+443 TGLTTMKK

-470 IYALGCLVEYK
+470 IYALGCLVQYK
-481 KQKAEKE
+481 KEKAEKE

-498 VAYQQKDGIWK
+498 VAYQQDNGVWK
-509 RRDVNTDASDFESPF
+509 RRDVNTDASDFENPF

-572 SKAVDDNTAA
+572 SKSVEDNTAA

-589 SSAAPKVEVPK
+589 GSATPKVEVPK

-610 IAAQKAIDA
+610 IAAQKALDA

-630 PDLTTDMN
+630 QDLTNDME

-687 GDYVSGPGHVGMY
+687 GDYVSGPGHAGMY

-715 QQHDLQQWINEFG
+715 QQHDLDQWKQEFG
-728 LIGYGSVKALTGGAT
+728 FIGYGSVAKLTGGAT
-743 STQTVDENGRALQEA
+743 ATQTVDKNGKALQEA
-758 QRKLQQAKDEAL
+758 QRKLQNAKDEAL
-770 RLFTSMSMEIEEK
+770 KLFTSMSVEIEEK

-817 AVKSLQDKLAEYQTA
+817 AVKSLQDKLSEYQTA
-832 LQNKVTEQQ
+832 LQNKVTQQ
-841 QQALSKL
+841 QQEALNKL
-848 KTDTMRTNA
+848 KTDTARTTA

-870 YNATVESLNKEKE
+870 YNATVESINKEKE

-902 EEWYTSQVQAAAEKR
+902 EDWYTSQVQAAAEKR

-926 KQMDYAISHHDTK
+926 KQMDYAISHHDTEAL
-939 TMGSLLN
+939 GDLLN
-946 SDDFKQMM
+946 SDNFKQMM

-969 WKDAHKTTAQMM
+969 WKNAHKTTAQMM
-981 ADSMESFKGSVSD
+981 ADSMESFQGSISD
-994 FFTNLLEGQETFGD
+994 FFTNILEGQETFGD

-1034 ASLFPGMFGGDQQ
+1034 TALFPGMFGGGDNQ

-1080 GGGGLFGGLFGG
+1080 GGGG
-1092 GSNGNGDEDPV
+1092 SNGNGDEDPI
-1103 TTFQNTITRM
+1103 TTFQNTINRM
-1113 TTGLDTATSSL
+1113 TTGMDTATNTLS
-1124 GLFSGGTGTAGK
+1124 LFSGGTGTAGK
-1136 LLGTYNAVQ
+1136 LLGTYNIIQ
-1145 GMINTG
+1145 GAINTG
-1151 TKPAETATTVSATT
+1151 TKPAETATTVAATT
-1165 GLASFTA
+1165 GLAGFTT
-1172 SVYVATAALQAMAS
+1172 SVYMATAALQAMAAS
-1186 KSTFGSIFGG
+1186 KFATFG
-1196 KFATGGYIMGPGTGT
+1196 FATGGYIAGPGTGT

-1227 AEAVQNVGLPL
+1227 ADAVQNVGLPL
-1238 LDAMNSGRVGHFASG
+1238 LDAVNSGRVGHFATG
-1253 GLVRAA
+1253 GLVRAN
-1259 SGGKGSGGAAGNVV
+1259 GSGSKGTAVPVGNSV

-1283 SFADFLQNGG
+1283 SFMEFLQKGG
-1293 MDAIKQ
+1293 MDSIKQ
-1299 LLYDGNRD
+1299 LLFDGDRD

>member
-14 DSSGLRQ
+14 DSSGLRS
-21 ELNKAKSDINTAFD
+21 ELNKAKSDINSTFD
-35 ANPIKTF
+35 ANPLKTF

-47 GTAGSMESLIGKFG
+47 GTAGSMEKLISNFG

-68 AGFGFIQM
+68 AGFGFIQL

-87 KELSETMGVTAS
+87 KDLSETMGISAA
-99 QASLFSRT
+99 QASMFSKT

-129 SSGGESA
+129 SAGGASA

-141 MLSAV
+141 MLDAV

-164 KALSEGYKLAASA
+164 KALSEGYKAATSV
-177 GYAQEY
+177 GYGQEY
-183 LMETLGSRGIALTGV
+183 LMETLGARGIALTGV

-212 QGVGLDPEEMDR
+212 QSVGLDPEEMDR
-224 TKKEIDTLKM
+224 TKKEIDVLKM
-234 QASALGTAT
+234 QASTLGTAT

-254 IPPLTTGLATVAKY
+254 IPPLTSGLASIAQY

-280 KAVVAFIAAYKTVV
+280 KALVGFIAAYKTVT
-294 ALRASFGAMQG
+294 ALRASVAALGGLMGA
-305 LFGSAGGAGST
+305 AGTGAAST
-316 AATEAITRAQEAQIN
+316 ATDAITRAQEAQIN
-331 RRIKLIENAA
+331 KHIRLIENAA

-382 VIRAEMIKAYADIN
+382 VIRAEMTKTYAEIN
-396 AAATTSGAVQTGALN
+396 SAATTSAAVQTGALN

-419 SGAAVSSVGG
+419 SGAAVGSVGG

-443 AGLTTIKK
+443 TGLITMKK

-488 LNENVVNLDG
+488 LNDHVINIDGEAYKQIDG
-498 VAYQQKDGIWK
+498 VWK
-509 RRDVNTDASDFESPF
+509 KRGVNTDASDFENPF
-524 SYTEIDQDSALA
+524 SYEDVDQNSSLV
-536 AELNYRLHMKPDIEK
+536 AELNNRQYMQPDLEK

-572 SKAVDDNTAA
+572 SKSVDDNTAA

-589 SSAAPKVEVPK
+589 GSAAPKVEVPK

-610 IAAQKAIDA
+610 IAAQKALDA
-619 YNAAPGSQWLN
+619 YNAAPGSQWIN
-630 PDLTTDMN
+630 PDLTNDME
-638 NSCAAFVSTM
+638 NSCASFVSTM

-654 MTDLTASGNN
+654 MADLTASGNN
-664 LDAMFQS
+664 LDAMFQNAS
-671 VKGAWYG
+671 AWYG
-678 PNDGYSPSA
+678 PNDGYSPSV
-687 GDYVSGPGHVGMY
+687 GDYVSGPKHAGMY
-700 VGNNTVISRDSKGGL
+700 VGNNTVISRDSTGGL
-715 QQHDLQQWINEFG
+715 QSHDIDQWKQEFG
-728 LIGYGSVKALTGGAT
+728 FIGYGSVAKLTGGAT
-743 STQTVDENGRALQEA
+743 ATQTVDKNGKALQEA
-758 QRKLQQAKDEAL
+758 QRKLQQAKEEAL
-770 RLFTSMSMEIEEK
+770 KLFTSMSVEIEEK

-832 LQNKVTEQQ
+832 LQNKVTQQ
-841 QQALSKL
+841 QREALNKL

-870 YNATVESLNKEKE
+870 YKATVESLNKEKE

-895 KEAMAAV
+895 KEAMASV

-954 DWDGQTA
+954 DWDGETA
-961 QMQQFYDL
+961 EMQQFYDL
-969 WKDAHKTTAQMM
+969 WKNAHKTTAQMM
-981 ADSMESFKGSVSD
+981 ADSMESFQGSISD
-994 FFTNLLEGQETFGD
+994 FFTNILEGQETFGD
-1008 AFLGMVDSLLDTV
+1008 AFLDMMDSLLDTV

-1034 ASLFPGMFGGDQQ
+1034 TSLFPGMFGGDQQ
-1047 SGDLSGGSGGGGLFT
+1047 GGDLSSGSGGGLFT
-1062 GLSFAGGL
+1062 GLTFAGGL

-1080 GGGGLFGGLFGG
+1080 GG
-1092 GSNGNGDEDPV
+1092 SNENGDEDPV

-1113 TTGLDTATSSL
+1113 TTGMNTATSSL
-1124 GLFSGGTGTAGK
+1124 GLFSGGTGTANK
-1136 LLGTYNAVQ
+1136 LIGAYTGLQ
-1145 GMINTG
+1145 GIINTG
-1151 TKPAETATTVSATT
+1151 TKPAETATTVAATS
-1165 GLASFTA
+1165 GMASFTA
-1172 SVYVATAALQAMAS
+1172 AVYIATSALQAMAA
-1186 KSTFGSIFGG
+1186 KSSFGSIFGLH
-1196 KFATGGYIMGPGTGT
+1196 KATGGYIAGPGTGT

-1227 AEAVQNVGLPL
+1227 ADAVQNVGLPL
-1238 LDAMNSGRVGHFASG
+1238 LDAVNSGRVGHFATG
-1253 GLVRAA
+1253 GLVRAN
-1259 SGGKGSGGAAGNVV
+1259 GSGSKGTAVPVGNSV

-1283 SFADFLQNGG
+1283 SFMEFLQKGG
-1293 MDAIKQ
+1293 MDSIKQ
-1299 LLYDGNRD
+1299 LLFDGDRD

>member
-14 DSSGLRQ
+14 DSSGLRS
-21 ELNKAKSDINTAFD
+21 ELNKAKSDINSTFD
-35 ANPIKTF
+35 ANPLKTF

-47 GTAGSMESLIGKFG
+47 GTAGSMEKLISNFG

-68 AGFGFIQM
+68 AGFGFIQL

-87 KELSETMGVTAS
+87 KELSETMGISAAQAS
-99 QASLFSRT
+99 QFSRT

-129 SSGGESA
+129 SAGGASA

-141 MLSAV
+141 MLDAV

-164 KALSEGYKLAASA
+164 KALSEGYKAATSV
-177 GYAQEY
+177 GYGQEY
-183 LMETLGSRGIALTGV
+183 LMETLGARGIALTGV

-212 QGVGLDPEEMDR
+212 QSVGLDPEEMDR
-224 TKKEIDTLKM
+224 TKKEIDVLKM
-234 QASALGTAT
+234 QASTLGTAT

-254 IPPLTTGLATVAKY
+254 IPPLTSGLASIAQY

-280 KAVVAFIAAYKTVV
+280 KALVGFIAAYKTVT
-294 ALRASFGAMQG
+294 ALRASVAALGGLMGTAGTGA
-305 LFGSAGGAGST
+305 AST
-316 AATEAITRAQEAQIN
+316 ATDAITRAQEAQIN
-331 RRIKLIENAA
+331 KRIRLIENAA

-382 VIRAEMIKAYADIN
+382 VIRAEMTKTYAEIN
-396 AAATTSGAVQTGALN
+396 SAATTSAAVQTGALN

-419 SGAAVSSVGG
+419 SGAAVGSVGG

-443 AGLTTIKK
+443 TGLTTMKK

-481 KQKAEKE
+481 KQKAEQE
-488 LNENVVNLDG
+488 LNDHVINIDGEAYKQIDG
-498 VAYQQKDGIWK
+498 VWK
-509 RRDVNTDASDFESPF
+509 KRGVNTDASDFENPF
-524 SYTEIDQDSALA
+524 SYEDVDQNSSLV
-536 AELNYRLHMKPDIEK
+536 AELNNRQYMQPDLEK

-572 SKAVDDNTAA
+572 SKSVYDNTAA

-589 SSAAPKVEVPK
+589 GSAAPKVEVPK

-610 IAAQKAIDA
+610 IAAQKAIDT

-630 PDLTTDMN
+630 PDLTKDMN

-664 LDAMFQS
+664 LDAMFQNAS
-671 VKGAWYG
+671 AWYG

-687 GDYVSGPGHVGMY
+687 GDYVSGPGHAGMY

-715 QQHDLQQWINEFG
+715 QQHDLDQWKQEFG
-728 LIGYGSVKALTGGAT
+728 FIGYGSVAKLTGGAT
-743 STQTVDENGRALQEA
+743 STQTVDKNGKALQEA
-758 QRKLQQAKDEAL
+758 QRKLQQAKEEAL
-770 RLFTSMSMEIEEK
+770 KLFTSMSTEIEEK

-832 LQNKVTEQQ
+832 LQNKVTQQ
-841 QQALSKL
+841 QREALNKL

-870 YNATVESLNKEKE
+870 YKATVESLNKEKE

-895 KEAMAAV
+895 KEAMASV

-946 SDDFKQMM
+946 SDDFKRMM
-954 DWDGQTA
+954 DWDGETA
-961 QMQQFYDL
+961 EMQQFYDL
-969 WKDAHKTTAQMM
+969 WKDAHKTTSQMM
-981 ADSMESFKGSVSD
+981 ADSMSSFQGSISD
-994 FFTNLLEGQETFGD
+994 FFTNILEGQETFGD
-1008 AFLGMVDSLLDTV
+1008 AFLGMIDSLLDTV

-1034 ASLFPGMFGGDQQ
+1034 TSLFPGLFGGDQQ
-1047 SGDLSGGSGGGGLFT
+1047 GGDFSDVGSGGGGGLFT
-1062 GLSFAGGL
+1062 GLTFAGGL
-1070 LGGGGGGLFG
+1070 LGGGGDGLFG
-1080 GGGGLFGGLFGG
+1080 GGG
-1092 GSNGNGDEDPV
+1092 GSNGNGDEDPI
-1103 TTFQNTITRM
+1103 TTFQNTINRM
-1113 TTGLDTATSSL
+1113 TTGMDTATNTLS
-1124 GLFSGGTGTAGK
+1124 LFSGGTGTAGK
-1136 LLGTYNAVQ
+1136 LLGTYNIIQ
-1145 GMINTG
+1145 GAINTG
-1151 TKPAETATTVSATT
+1151 TKPAETATTVAATT
-1165 GLASFTA
+1165 GLAGFTT
-1172 SVYVATAALQAMAS
+1172 SVYMATAALQAMAAS
-1186 KSTFGSIFGG
+1186 KFATFG
-1196 KFATGGYIMGPGTGT
+1196 FATGGYIAGPGTGT

-1227 AEAVQNVGLPL
+1227 ADAVQNVGLPL
-1238 LDAMNSGRVGHFASG
+1238 LDAVNSGRVGHFATG
-1253 GLVRAA
+1253 GLVRAN
-1259 SGGKGSGGAAGNVV
+1259 GSGSKGTAVPVGNSV

-1283 SFADFLQNGG
+1283 SFMEFLQNGG
-1293 MDAIKQ
+1293 MDSIKQ
-1299 LLYDGNRD
+1299 LLFDGNRD

>member
-14 DSSGLRQ
+14 DSSGLRS
-21 ELNKAKSDINTAFD
+21 ELNKAKSDINSTFD
-35 ANPIKTF
+35 ANPLKTF

-47 GTAGSMESLIGKFG
+47 GTAGSMEKLISNFG

-68 AGFGFIQM
+68 AGFGFIQL

-87 KELSETMGVTAS
+87 KELSETMGISAA
-99 QASLFSRT
+99 QASMFSKT

-129 SSGGESA
+129 SAGGASA

-141 MLSAV
+141 MLDAV

-164 KALSEGYKLAASA
+164 KALSEGYKAATSV
-177 GYAQEY
+177 GYGQEY

-212 QGVGLDPEEMDR
+212 QSVGLDPEEMDR
-224 TKKEIDTLKM
+224 TKKEIDVLKM
-234 QASALGTAT
+234 QASTLGTAT

-254 IPPLTTGLATVAKY
+254 IPPLTSGLASIAQY

-280 KAVVAFIAAYKTVV
+280 KALVGFIAAYKTVT
-294 ALRASFGAMQG
+294 ALRASVAALGGLMGA
-305 LFGSAGGAGST
+305 AGTGAAST
-316 AATEAITRAQEAQIN
+316 ATDAITRAQEAQIN
-331 RRIKLIENAA
+331 KRIRLIENAA

-382 VIRAEMIKAYADIN
+382 VIRAEMTKTYAEIN
-396 AAATTSGAVQTGALN
+396 SAATTSAAVQTGALN

-419 SGAAVSSVGG
+419 SGAAVGSVGG

-443 AGLTTIKK
+443 AGLTTMKK

-481 KQKAEKE
+481 KQKAEQE
-488 LNENVVNLDG
+488 LNDHVINIDGEAYKQIDG
-498 VAYQQKDGIWK
+498 VWK
-509 RRDVNTDASDFESPF
+509 KRGVNTDASDFENPF
-524 SYTEIDQDSALA
+524 SYEDVDQNSSLVV
-536 AELNYRLHMKPDIEK
+536 ELNNRQYMQPDLEK

-572 SKAVDDNTAA
+572 SKSVDDNTAA

-589 SSAAPKVEVPK
+589 GSAAPKVEVPK

-610 IAAQKAIDA
+610 IAAQKAIDT

-630 PDLTTDMN
+630 PDLTKDMN

-664 LDAMFQS
+664 LDAMFQNAS
-671 VKGAWYG
+671 AWYG
-678 PNDGYSPSA
+678 PNDGYSPSV
-687 GDYVSGPGHVGMY
+687 GDYVSGPKHAGMY
-700 VGNNTVISRDSKGGL
+700 VGNNTVISRDSTGGL
-715 QQHDLQQWINEFG
+715 QSHDIDQWKQEFG
-728 LIGYGSVKALTGGAT
+728 FIGYGSVAKLTGGAT
-743 STQTVDENGRALQEA
+743 STQTVDKNGKALQEA
-758 QRKLQQAKDEAL
+758 QRKLQQAKEEAL
-770 RLFTSMSMEIEEK
+770 KLFTSMSTEIEEK

-817 AVKSLQDKLAEYQTA
+817 AVKSLQDKLSEYQTA
-832 LQNKVTEQQ
+832 LQNKVTQQ
-841 QQALSKL
+841 QQEALNKL
-848 KTDTMRTNA
+848 KTDTARTTA

-902 EEWYTSQVQAAAEKR
+902 EDWYTSQVQAAAEKR

-926 KQMDYAISHHDTK
+926 KQMDYAISHHDT
-939 TMGSLLN
+939 GAVGDLLN
-946 SDDFKQMM
+946 SDNFKQMM

-981 ADSMESFKGSVSD
+981 ADSMESFKGSISD
-994 FFTNLLEGQETFGD
+994 FFTNILEGQETFGD
-1008 AFLGMVDSLLDTV
+1008 AFLDMVDSLLDTV

-1034 ASLFPGMFGGDQQ
+1034 TSLFPGMFGGDQQ

-1080 GGGGLFGGLFGG
+1080 GGGG
-1092 GSNGNGDEDPV
+1092 SNGNGDEDPI
-1103 TTFQNTITRM
+1103 TTFQNTINRM
-1113 TTGLDTATSSL
+1113 TTGMDTATNTLS
-1124 GLFSGGTGTAGK
+1124 LFSGGTGTAGK
-1136 LLGTYNAVQ
+1136 LLGTYNIIQ
-1145 GMINTG
+1145 GAINTG
-1151 TKPAETATTVSATT
+1151 TKPAETATTVAATT
-1165 GLASFTA
+1165 GLAGFTT
-1172 SVYVATAALQAMAS
+1172 SVYMATAALQAMAAS
-1186 KSTFGSIFGG
+1186 KFATFG
-1196 KFATGGYIMGPGTGT
+1196 FATGGYIAGPGTGT

-1227 AEAVQNVGLPL
+1227 ADAVQNVGLPL
-1238 LDAMNSGRVGHFASG
+1238 LDAVNSGRVGHFATG
-1253 GLVRAA
+1253 GLVRAN
-1259 SGGKGSGGAAGNVV
+1259 GSGSKGTAVPVGNSV

-1283 SFADFLQNGG
+1283 SFMEFLQKGG
-1293 MDAIKQ
+1293 MDIIKQ
-1299 LLYDGNRD
+1299 LLFDGDRD

>member
-234 QASALGTAT
+234 QASALGSAT

-254 IPPLTTGLATVAKY
+254 IPPLTSGLATVAKY

-305 LFGSAGGAGST
+305 LFGAAGGAGST

-354 MEVTEAEKTRLYANY
+354 MEATEAEKTRLYANY
-369 VRQRQAETAKAAA
+369 VKQRQVETAKAAA
-382 VIRAEMIKAYADIN
+382 VIRAEMTKTYAEIN
-396 AAATTSGAVQTGALN
+396 SAATTSAAVQTGALN

-419 SGAAVSSVGG
+419 SGAAVGSVGG

-443 AGLTTIKK
+443 AGLTTMKK

-470 IYALGCLVEYK
+470 IYALGCLVQYK
-481 KQKAEKE
+481 KEKAEKE

-498 VAYQQKDGIWK
+498 VAYKQDNGIWK
-509 RRDVNTDASDFESPF
+509 RRDVNTDASDFENPF

-589 SSAAPKVEVPK
+589 GSATPKVEVPK

-743 STQTVDENGRALQEA
+743 STQTVDENGKALQEA

-832 LQNKVTEQQ
+832 LQNKVTQQ
-841 QQALSKL
+841 QQEALNKL
-848 KTDTMRTNA
+848 KTDTARTTA

-902 EEWYTSQVQAAAEKR
+902 EDWYTSQVQAAAEKR

-939 TMGSLLN
+939 AMGSLLN

-961 QMQQFYDL
+961 EMQQFYNL
-969 WKDAHKTTAQMM
+969 WKDAHKTTEQEI
-981 ADSMESFKGSVSD
+981 ADSMSSFQGSISD
-994 FFTNLLEGQETFGD
+994 FFTSILEGQETFGD

-1021 VKQLADKWSSQIL
+1021 VKQIADKWSAQIL
-1034 ASLFPGMFGGDQQ
+1034 TSLFPGMFGGDQQ
-1047 SGDLSGGSGGGGLFT
+1047 GGDFSGVGSGGGGLFT
-1062 GLSFAGGL
+1062 GLTFAGGL

-1080 GGGGLFGGLFGG
+1080 GGG
-1092 GSNGNGDEDPV
+1092 NGNGDEDPV

-1113 TTGLDTATSSL
+1113 TTGMDTATSAL
-1124 GLFSGGTGTAGK
+1124 GLFSGGTGTANK
-1136 LLGTYNAVQ
+1136 LLGAYSGIQ
-1145 GMINTG
+1145 GIINTG
-1151 TKPAETATTVSATT
+1151 TKPSENLTTQLATKS
-1165 GLASFTA
+1165 LSSFTVN
-1172 SVYVATAALQAMAS
+1172 VYMATAALKAMAAS
-1186 KSTFGSIFGG
+1186 KLAIGG
-1196 KFATGGYIMGPGTGT
+1196 AATGGFISGPGTGT
-1211 SDSIPA
+1211 SDDIPA

-1227 AEAVQNVGLPL
+1227 AQAVQNVGLPL

-1299 LLYDGNRD
+1299 LLYDGSRD
-1307 FTTESGVW
+1307 FTSESGVW

>member
-14 DSSGLRQ
+14 DSSGLRS
-21 ELNKAKSDINTAFD
+21 ELNKAKSDINSTFD
-35 ANPIKTF
+35 ANPLKTF

-47 GTAGSMESLIGKFG
+47 GTAGSMEKLISNFG

-87 KELSETMGVTAS
+87 KDLSETMGISAA

-129 SSGGESA
+129 SAGGASA

-141 MLSAV
+141 MLDAV

-164 KALSEGYKLAASA
+164 KALSEGYKAATSV
-177 GYAQEY
+177 GYGQEY
-183 LMETLGSRGIALTGV
+183 LMETLGARGIALTGV

-212 QGVGLDPEEMDR
+212 QSVGLDPEEMDR
-224 TKKEIDTLKM
+224 TKKEIDVLKM

-254 IPPLTTGLATVAKY
+254 IPPLTSGLASIAEY

-280 KAVVAFIAAYKTVV
+280 KALVGFIAAYKTVT
-294 ALRASFGAMQG
+294 ALRASVAALGG
-305 LFGSAGGAGST
+305 LLGGAGTGAAST
-316 AATEAITRAQEAQIN
+316 ATDAITRAQEAQIN
-331 RRIKLIENAA
+331 KRIRLIENAA

-354 MEVTEAEKTRLYANY
+354 MEATEAEKTRLYANY

-382 VIRAEMIKAYADIN
+382 VIRAEMTKTYAEIN
-396 AAATTSGAVQTGALN
+396 SAATTSAAVQTGALN

-419 SGAAVSSVGG
+419 SGAAVGSVGG

-443 AGLTTIKK
+443 AGLTTMKK

-470 IYALGCLVEYK
+470 IYALGCLVQYK
-481 KQKAEKE
+481 KEKAEQE
-488 LNENVVNLDG
+488 LNDHVIDIDGEAYKQIDG
-498 VAYQQKDGIWK
+498 VWK
-509 RRDVNTDASDFESPF
+509 KRVVNTDASDFENPF
-524 SYTEIDQDSALA
+524 SYEDVDQNSSLV
-536 AELNYRLHMKPDIEK
+536 AELNNRQYMQPDLEK

-572 SKAVDDNTAA
+572 SKSVDDNTAA

-589 SSAAPKVEVPK
+589 SSATPKVEVPK

-610 IAAQKAIDA
+610 IAAQKAIDT

-630 PDLTTDMN
+630 PDLTNDME
-638 NSCAAFVSTM
+638 NSCASFVSTM

-654 MTDLTASGNN
+654 MSDLTASGNN
-664 LDAMFQS
+664 LDAMFQNAS
-671 VKGAWYG
+671 AWYG
-678 PNDGYSPSA
+678 PNDGYSPSV
-687 GDYVSGPGHVGMY
+687 GDYVSGPKHAGMY
-700 VGNNTVISRDSKGGL
+700 VGNNTVISRDSTGGL
-715 QQHDLQQWINEFG
+715 QSHDIDQWKQEFG
-728 LIGYGSVKALTGGAT
+728 FIGYGSVAKLTGGAT
-743 STQTVDENGRALQEA
+743 ATQTVDKNGKALQEA
-758 QRKLQQAKDEAL
+758 QRKLQQAKEEAL
-770 RLFTSMSMEIEEK
+770 KLFTSMSVEIEEK

-817 AVKSLQDKLAEYQTA
+817 AVKSLQDKLSEYQTA
-832 LQNKVTEQQ
+832 LQNKVTQQ
-841 QQALSKL
+841 QQEALNKL
-848 KTDTMRTNA
+848 KTDTARTTA

-870 YNATVESLNKEKE
+870 YNATVESINKEKE

-902 EEWYTSQVQAAAEKR
+902 EDWYTSQVQAAAEKR

-926 KQMDYAISHHDTK
+926 KQMDYAISHHDTEA
-939 TMGSLLN
+939 MGDLLN
-946 SDDFKQMM
+946 SDNFKQMM
-954 DWDGQTA
+954 GWDGQTA

-981 ADSMESFKGSVSD
+981 ADSMESFKGSISD
-994 FFTNLLEGQETFGD
+994 FFTNILEGQETFGD
-1008 AFLGMVDSLLDTV
+1008 AFLDMVDSLLDTV

-1034 ASLFPGMFGGDQQ
+1034 TSLFPGMFGGDQQ

-1080 GGGGLFGGLFGG
+1080 GLFGG
-1092 GSNGNGDEDPV
+1092 GSNGNGDEDPI
-1103 TTFQNTITRM
+1103 TTFQNTINRM
-1113 TTGLDTATSSL
+1113 TTGMDTATNTLS
-1124 GLFSGGTGTAGK
+1124 LFSGGTGTAGK
-1136 LLGTYNAVQ
+1136 LLGTYNIIQ
-1145 GMINTG
+1145 GAINTG
-1151 TKPAETATTVSATT
+1151 TKPAETATTVAATT
-1165 GLASFTA
+1165 GLAGFTT
-1172 SVYVATAALQAMAS
+1172 SVYMATAALQAMAAS
-1186 KSTFGSIFGG
+1186 KFATFG
-1196 KFATGGYIMGPGTGT
+1196 FATGGYIAGPGTGT

-1227 AEAVQNVGLPL
+1227 ADAVQNVGLPL
-1238 LDAMNSGRVGHFASG
+1238 LDAVNSGRVGHFATG
-1253 GLVRAA
+1253 GLVRAN
-1259 SGGKGSGGAAGNVV
+1259 GSGSKGTAVPVGNSV

-1283 SFADFLQNGG
+1283 SFMEFLQKGG
-1293 MDAIKQ
+1293 MDSIKQ
-1299 LLYDGNRD
+1299 LLFDGDRD

>member
-14 DSSGLRQ
+14 DSSGLRS
-21 ELNKAKSDINTAFD
+21 ELNKAKSDINSTFD
-35 ANPIKTF
+35 ANPLKTF

-47 GTAGSMESLIGKFG
+47 GTAGSMEKLISNFG

-87 KELSETMGVTAS
+87 KELSETMGISAA
-99 QASLFSRT
+99 QASMFSKT

-129 SSGGESA
+129 SAGGDSA

-141 MLSAV
+141 MLDAV

-164 KALSEGYKLAASA
+164 KALSEGYKAATSV
-177 GYAQEY
+177 GYGQEY
-183 LMETLGSRGIALTGV
+183 LMETLGARGIALTGV

-212 QGVGLDPEEMDR
+212 QSVGLDPEEMDR
-224 TKKEIDTLKM
+224 TKKEIDVLKM
-234 QASALGTAT
+234 QASTLGTAT

-254 IPPLTTGLATVAKY
+254 IPPLTSGLASIAKY

-280 KAVVAFIAAYKTVV
+280 KALVGFIAAYKTVT
-294 ALRASFGAMQG
+294 ALRASIAAMGGLLGTAGTGA
-305 LFGSAGGAGST
+305 ST
-316 AATEAITRAQEAQIN
+316 ATDAITRAQEAQIN
-331 RRIKLIENAA
+331 KRIRLIENAA

-382 VIRAEMIKAYADIN
+382 VIRAEMTKTYAEIN
-396 AAATTSGAVQTGALN
+396 SAATTSAAVQTGALN

-419 SGAAVSSVGG
+419 SGAAVGSVGG

-498 VAYQQKDGIWK
+498 VAYKQDNGIWK
-509 RRDVNTDASDFESPF
+509 RRDVNTDASDFENPF

-638 NSCAAFVSTM
+638 NSCAAFVSTL

-654 MTDLTASGNN
+654 MSDLTASGNN
-664 LDAMFQS
+664 LDAMFKNAS
-671 VKGAWYG
+671 AWYG
-678 PNDGYSPSA
+678 PDSGYTPSA
-687 GDYVSGPGHVGMY
+687 GDYVSGPKHVGMY
-700 VGNNTVISRDSKGGL
+700 VGNNTVISRDSAGGL
-715 QQHDLQQWINEFG
+715 QSHDLDQWKQEFG
-728 LIGYGSVKALTGGAT
+728 FIGYGSVAKLTGGAT

-817 AVKSLQDKLAEYQTA
+817 AVKSLRDKLAEYQTA
-832 LQNKVTEQQ
+832 LQNKVTQQ
-841 QQALSKL
+841 QQEALNKL
-848 KTDTMRTNA
+848 KTDTARTTA

-939 TMGSLLN
+939 ALGSLLN

-954 DWDGQTA
+954 DWDGETA
-961 QMQQFYDL
+961 EMQQFYDL

-981 ADSMESFKGSVSD
+981 ADSMESFKGSISD
-994 FFTNLLEGQETFGD
+994 FFTNILEGQETFGD
-1008 AFLGMVDSLLDTV
+1008 ALLGMVDSLLDTV

-1047 SGDLSGGSGGGGLFT
+1047 NGDLSGGSGGGGLFT
-1062 GLSFAGGL
+1062 GLTFAGGL
-1070 LGGGGGGLFG
+1070 LGGGGS
-1080 GGGGLFGGLFGG
+1080 GLFGGLFGGG
-1092 GSNGNGDEDPV
+1092 GSNGNGDEDPI

-1136 LLGTYNAVQ
+1136 LLGTYNVVQ

-1151 TKPAETATTVSATT
+1151 TKPAETATTVAATT
-1165 GLASFTA
+1165 GMASFTA
-1172 SVYVATAALQAMAS
+1172 SVYVATAALQAMAA

-1196 KFATGGYIMGPGTGT
+1196 KWATGGYILGPGTGT

-1227 AEAVQNVGLPL
+1227 ADAVQNVGLPL
-1238 LDAMNSGRVGHFASG
+1238 LDAMNSGRVGHFATG
-1253 GLVRAA
+1253 GLVQAN
-1259 SGGKGSGGAAGNVV
+1259 GSGSKGTAVPVGNSV

-1283 SFADFLQNGG
+1283 SFMEFLQNGG
-1293 MDAIKQ
+1293 MDSIKQ
-1299 LLYDGNRD
+1299 LLFDGDRD

>member
-129 SSGGESA
+129 SSGGDSA

-141 MLSAV
+141 MLNAV

-158 PVNEQL
+158 PLNEQL

-305 LFGSAGGAGST
+305 LFGAAGGAGST

-354 MEVTEAEKTRLYANY
+354 MEATEAEKTRLYANY
-369 VRQRQAETAKAAA
+369 VKQRQVETAKAAA
-382 VIRAEMIKAYADIN
+382 VIRAEMTKAYADIN

-419 SGAAVSSVGG
+419 SGAAVGSVGG

-443 AGLTTIKK
+443 AGLTTMKK
-451 LTSAAWA
+451 LTNAAWA

-470 IYALGCLVEYK
+470 IYALGCLVQYK
-481 KQKAEKE
+481 KEKAEKE

-498 VAYQQKDGIWK
+498 VAYQQKDGIW
-509 RRDVNTDASDFESPF
+509 RRREVNTDASDFENPF
-524 SYTEIDQDSALA
+524 SYTDIDQDSALA
-536 AELNYRLHMKPDIEK
+536 AELNYKLHMQPDIEK
-551 TELSPEANKQ
+551 KTGLSNETNKELE
-561 LDDLKAQLEGL
+561 DLKAKLAGL
-572 SKAVDDNTAA
+572 SNSVDDNTAA
-582 AKAGGGG
+582 VKAGGGG
-589 SSAAPKVEVPK
+589 GGSANPKVEVPK

-610 IAAQKAIDA
+610 IAAQKALDA

-671 VKGAWYG
+671 VQGGWHAAG
-678 PNDGYSPSA
+678 EFYSPSP

-715 QQHDLQQWINEFG
+715 QEHDLDQWKNEFG
-728 LIGYGSVKALTGGAT
+728 FIGYGSVAALTGGRTA
-743 STQTVDENGRALQEA
+743 TQTVDANGRAIQEA

-795 AENVKAKGQEI
+795 AQNVKSKGQEI
-806 QKLAAAGLPTE
+806 QKLAAAGVPE
-817 AVKSLQDKLAEYQTA
+817 DAIKSLNDKLAEYQTA
-832 LQNKVTEQQ
+832 LQNKVTQQ
-841 QQALSKL
+841 QQEALGKL

-883 ERTKAVAQNKDD
+883 ERTKAVAKNKED

-902 EEWYTSQVQAAAEKR
+902 EDWYTSQVQAAAEKR
-917 TEAYRASFA
+917 TEAYRTSFA
-926 KQMDYAISHHDTK
+926 KQMDYAISRHDTK
-939 TMGSLLN
+939 AMGSLLN

-961 QMQQFYDL
+961 EMQQFYDL
-969 WKDAHKTTAQMM
+969 WKDAHKTTEQEI
-981 ADSMESFKGSVSD
+981 ADSMSSFQGSISD
-994 FFTNLLEGQETFGD
+994 FFTSLLEGQETFGD

-1021 VKQLADKWSSQIL
+1021 VKQIADKWSAQIL
-1034 ASLFPGMFGGDQQ
+1034 TSLFPGMFGGDQQ
-1047 SGDLSGGSGGGGLFT
+1047 GGDFSGVGSGGGLFT
-1062 GLSFAGGL
+1062 GLTFAGGL
-1070 LGGGGGGLFG
+1070 LGGGGSGLFG
-1080 GGGGLFGGLFGG
+1080 GGG
-1092 GSNGNGDEDPV
+1092 GNGDEDPV
-1103 TTFQNTITRM
+1103 TTFTNTIDRM
-1113 TTGLDTATSSL
+1113 TNGMNTATSTLS
-1124 GLFSGGTGTAGK
+1124 LFSGGTGTAGK
-1136 LLGTYNAVQ
+1136 LIGTYNILQTAL
-1145 GMINTG
+1145 NTG
-1151 TKPAETATTVSATT
+1151 TKPAETATTIAATT
-1165 GLASFTA
+1165 GITAFTS
-1172 SVYVATAALQAMAS
+1172 SVYMATAALQAMAARS
-1186 KSTFGSIFGG
+1186 YFGMG
-1196 KFATGGYIMGPGTGT
+1196 FATGGLISGPGTGT
-1211 SDSIPA
+1211 SDDIPA

-1227 AEAVQNVGLPL
+1227 AQAVQNVGLPL

-1299 LLYDGNRD
+1299 LLYDGSRD
-1307 FTTESGVW
+1307 FTSESGVW

>member
-87 KELSETMGVTAS
+87 KELSETMGVSAS

-129 SSGGESA
+129 SSGGASA

-158 PVNEQL
+158 PLTEQL

-243 GAALAPLIEQI
+243 GAALAPLIEPI
-254 IPPLTTGLATVAKY
+254 IPPLTSGLAAVAKY
-268 LATNKEEVIDCT
+268 LSMNKEEVIDCT

-305 LFGSAGGAGST
+305 LFGAAGGAGST

-369 VRQRQAETAKAAA
+369 VKQRQVETAKAAA
-382 VIRAEMIKAYADIN
+382 VIRAEMTKAYADIN
-396 AAATTSGAVQTGALN
+396 AAATTSGAVQTAALTK
-411 SVSKAAVV
+411 VGKAAVV
-419 SGAAVSSVGG
+419 SGAAVGSVGG

-443 AGLTTIKK
+443 SGLTTMKK

-470 IYALGCLVEYK
+470 IYALGCLVQYK
-481 KQKAEKE
+481 KEKAEQE
-488 LNENVVNLDG
+488 LNDHVVNIDG
-498 VAYQQKDGIWK
+498 EAYKQIGGEWK
-509 RRDVNTDASDFESPF
+509 KRVVNTDASDFENPF
-524 SYTEIDQDSALA
+524 SYEDLDQNSALV
-536 AELNYRLHMKPDIEK
+536 AELNSRQYMQPDIEK
-551 TELSPEANKQ
+551 KTGLSDEANKQ
-561 LDDLKAQLEGL
+561 IEDLKAQLEGL
-572 SKAVDDNTAA
+572 TKAVDDNTDVT
-582 AKAGGGG
+582 KSGGSGGGAEK
-589 SSAAPKVEVPK
+589 AAKVEVPK

-605 VPLGE
+605 VPIGE
-610 IAAQKAIDA
+610 IAAQQAIDT

-630 PDLTTDMN
+630 PDLTTDMD
-638 NSCAAFVSTM
+638 NSCASFVSTM

-664 LDAMFQS
+664 LDAMFQNA
-671 VKGAWYG
+671 KAWYSPG
-678 PNDGYSPSA
+678 SGYTPSA

-715 QQHDLQQWINEFG
+715 QQHDLDQWKNEFG
-728 LIGYGSVKALTGGAT
+728 FIGYGSVAALTGGRTA
-743 STQTVDENGRALQEA
+743 TQTVDANGRAIQEA
-758 QRKLQQAKDEAL
+758 QKKLQQAKDEAL

-783 TGTAYEAGMAQV
+783 TGTTYEAGMAQV
-795 AENVKAKGQEI
+795 AQNVKSKGQEI
-806 QKLAAAGLPTE
+806 QKLAAAGLPEE
-817 AVKSLQDKLAEYQTA
+817 AVKSLNDKLAEYQTA
-832 LQNKVTEQQ
+832 LQNKVTQQ
-841 QQALSKL
+841 RQEALGKL

-857 ELKGDYKSLADAE
+857 ELKGDYKSLAEAE
-870 YNATVESLNKEKE
+870 YNAAVEALNKEKE
-883 ERTKAVAQNKDD
+883 ERTKAVAKNKDD

-902 EEWYTSQVQAAAEKR
+902 EDWYTSQVQAAAEKR

-939 TMGSLLN
+939 AMGSLLN

-981 ADSMESFKGSVSD
+981 ADSMESFQGSISD
-994 FFTNLLEGQETFGD
+994 FFTNILEGQETFGD
-1008 AFLGMVDSLLDTV
+1008 AFLDMVDSLLDTV
-1021 VKQLADKWSSQIL
+1021 VKQLAEKWSSQIL
-1034 ASLFPGMFGGDQQ
+1034 TALFPGMFGGGDNQ

-1062 GLSFAGGL
+1062 GITFAGGL
-1070 LGGGGGGLFG
+1070 LGGGLFG
-1080 GGGGLFGGLFGG
+1080 GGGG
-1092 GSNGNGDEDPV
+1092 SNGNGEDPI
-1103 TTFQNTITRM
+1103 TTFQNTVTRM

-1136 LLGTYNAVQ
+1136 LLGTYNVVQ

-1151 TKPAETATTVSATT
+1151 TKPAETATTVAATT
-1165 GLASFTA
+1165 GMASFTA
-1172 SVYVATAALQAMAS
+1172 SVYVATAALQAMAA

-1196 KFATGGYIMGPGTGT
+1196 KCATGGYIAGPGTST

-1238 LDAMNSGRVGHFASG
+1238 LDAMNSGRVGHFATG
-1253 GLVRAA
+1253 GLVRAN
-1259 SGGKGSGGAAGNVV
+1259 GSGSKGTAAHAASNV

-1283 SFADFLQNGG
+1283 SFMEFLQNGG
-1293 MDAIKQ
+1293 MDIIKQ
-1299 LLYDGNRD
+1299 LLFDGNRD

>member
-14 DSSGLRQ
+14 DSSGLRS
-21 ELNKAKSDINTAFD
+21 ELNKAKSDINSTFD
-35 ANPIKTF
+35 ANPLKTF

-47 GTAGSMESLIGKFG
+47 GTAGSMEKLISNFG

-68 AGFGFIQM
+68 AGFGFIQL

-87 KELSETMGVTAS
+87 KDLSETMGISAA
-99 QASLFSRT
+99 QASMFSKT

-129 SSGGESA
+129 SAGGASA

-141 MLSAV
+141 MLDAV

-164 KALSEGYKLAASA
+164 KALSEGYKAATSV
-177 GYAQEY
+177 GYGQEY
-183 LMETLGSRGIALTGV
+183 LMETLGARGIALTGV

-212 QGVGLDPEEMDR
+212 QSVGLDPEEMDR
-224 TKKEIDTLKM
+224 TKKEIDVLKM
-234 QASALGTAT
+234 QASTLGTAT

-254 IPPLTTGLATVAKY
+254 IPPLTSGLASIAEY

-280 KAVVAFIAAYKTVV
+280 KALVGFIAAYKTVT
-294 ALRASFGAMQG
+294 ALRASVAALGGLMGA
-305 LFGSAGGAGST
+305 AGTGAAST
-316 AATEAITRAQEAQIN
+316 ATDAITRAQEAQIN
-331 RRIKLIENAA
+331 KRIRLIENAA

-382 VIRAEMIKAYADIN
+382 VIRAEMTKTYAEIN
-396 AAATTSGAVQTGALN
+396 SAATTSAAVQTGALN

-419 SGAAVSSVGG
+419 SGAAVGSVGG

-443 AGLTTIKK
+443 TGLTTMKK

-481 KQKAEKE
+481 KQKAEQE
-488 LNENVVNLDG
+488 LNDHVINIDGEAYKQIDG
-498 VAYQQKDGIWK
+498 VWK
-509 RRDVNTDASDFESPF
+509 KRGVNTDASDFENPF
-524 SYTEIDQDSALA
+524 SYEDVDQNSSLV
-536 AELNYRLHMKPDIEK
+536 AELNNRQYMQPDLEK

-572 SKAVDDNTAA
+572 SKSVDDNTAA

-589 SSAAPKVEVPK
+589 GSAAPKVEVPK

-610 IAAQKAIDA
+610 IAAQKAIDT

-630 PDLTTDMN
+630 PDLTKDMN

-664 LDAMFQS
+664 LDAMFQNAS
-671 VKGAWYG
+671 AWYG

-687 GDYVSGPGHVGMY
+687 GDYVSGPGHAGMY

-715 QQHDLQQWINEFG
+715 QQHDLDQWKQEFG
-728 LIGYGSVKALTGGAT
+728 FIGYGSVAKLTGGAT
-743 STQTVDENGRALQEA
+743 STQTVDKNGKALQEA
-758 QRKLQQAKDEAL
+758 QRKLQQAKEEAL
-770 RLFTSMSMEIEEK
+770 KLFTSMSVEIEEK

-817 AVKSLQDKLAEYQTA
+817 AVKSLQDKLSEYQTA
-832 LQNKVTEQQ
+832 LQNKVTQQ
-841 QQALSKL
+841 QQEALNKL
-848 KTDTMRTNA
+848 KTDTARTTA

-895 KEAMAAV
+895 KEALAAV
-902 EEWYTSQVQAAAEKR
+902 EDWYTSQVQAAAEKR

-926 KQMDYAISHHDTK
+926 KQMDYAISHHDTEA
-939 TMGSLLN
+939 MGDLLN
-946 SDDFKQMM
+946 SDDFKLMM
-954 DWDGQTA
+954 DWDGETA
-961 QMQQFYDL
+961 EMQQFYDL
-969 WKDAHKTTAQMM
+969 WKDAHKTTSQMM
-981 ADSMESFKGSVSD
+981 ADSMSSFQGSISD
-994 FFTNLLEGQETFGD
+994 FFTNILEGQETFGD
-1008 AFLGMVDSLLDTV
+1008 AFLGMIDSLLDTV

-1034 ASLFPGMFGGDQQ
+1034 TSLFPGLFGGDQQ
-1047 SGDLSGGSGGGGLFT
+1047 GGDFSDVGSGGGGGLFT
-1062 GLSFAGGL
+1062 GLTFAGGL
-1070 LGGGGGGLFG
+1070 L
-1080 GGGGLFGGLFGG
+1080 GG
-1092 GSNGNGDEDPV
+1092 GSNGNGDEDPI
-1103 TTFQNTITRM
+1103 TTFQNTINRM
-1113 TTGLDTATSSL
+1113 TTGMDTATNTLS
-1124 GLFSGGTGTAGK
+1124 LFSGGTGTAGK
-1136 LLGTYNAVQ
+1136 LLGTYNIIQ
-1145 GMINTG
+1145 GAINTG
-1151 TKPAETATTVSATT
+1151 TKPAETATTVAATT
-1165 GLASFTA
+1165 GLAGFTT
-1172 SVYVATAALQAMAS
+1172 SVYMATAALQAMAAS
-1186 KSTFGSIFGG
+1186 KFATFG
-1196 KFATGGYIMGPGTGT
+1196 FATGGYIAGPGTST

-1227 AEAVQNVGLPL
+1227 ADAVQNVGLPL
-1238 LDAMNSGRVGHFASG
+1238 LDAMNSGRAGHFATG
-1253 GLVRAA
+1253 GLVRAD
-1259 SGGKGSGGAAGNVV
+1259 GSGSKGTAVPVGNSV

-1283 SFADFLQNGG
+1283 SFMEFLQNGG
-1293 MDAIKQ
+1293 LDIIKQ
-1299 LLYDGNRD
+1299 LLFDGDRD

>member
-14 DSSGLRQ
+14 DSSSLRS
-21 ELNKAKSDINTAFD
+21 ELNKAKSDINSTFD
-35 ANPIKTF
+35 ANPLKTF

-47 GTAGSMESLIGKFG
+47 GTAGSMEKLISNFG

-68 AGFGFIQM
+68 AGFGFIQL

-87 KELSETMGVTAS
+87 KELSETMGISAA
-99 QASLFSRT
+99 QASMFSKT

-129 SSGGESA
+129 SAGGASA

-141 MLSAV
+141 MLDAV
-146 GVSLQDANGKLL
+146 GVSLQNANGKLL

-164 KALSEGYKLAASA
+164 KALSEGYKAATSV
-177 GYAQEY
+177 GYGQEY
-183 LMETLGSRGIALTGV
+183 LMETLGARGIALTGV

-212 QGVGLDPEEMDR
+212 QSVGLDPEEMDR
-224 TKKEIDTLKM
+224 TKKEIDVLKM
-234 QASALGTAT
+234 QASTLGTAT

-254 IPPLTTGLATVAKY
+254 IPPLTSGLASIAQY

-280 KAVVAFIAAYKTVV
+280 KALVGFIAAYKTVT
-294 ALRASFGAMQG
+294 ALRTSVAALGGLMGA
-305 LFGSAGGAGST
+305 AGTGAAST
-316 AATEAITRAQEAQIN
+316 AADAITRAQEAQIN
-331 RRIKLIENAA
+331 KRIRLIENAA

-382 VIRAEMIKAYADIN
+382 VIRAEMTKTYAEIN
-396 AAATTSGAVQTGALN
+396 SAATTSAAVQTGALN

-419 SGAAVSSVGG
+419 SGAAVGSVGG

-443 AGLTTIKK
+443 TGLTTMKK

-488 LNENVVNLDG
+488 LNDHVINIDGEAYKQIDG
-498 VAYQQKDGIWK
+498 VWK
-509 RRDVNTDASDFESPF
+509 KRVVNTDASDFENPF
-524 SYTEIDQDSALA
+524 SYEDVDQNSSLV
-536 AELNYRLHMKPDIEK
+536 AELNNRQYMQPDLEK

-572 SKAVDDNTAA
+572 SKSVDDNTAA

-589 SSAAPKVEVPK
+589 GTSTPKVEVPK

-610 IAAQKAIDA
+610 IAAQKAIDT

-630 PDLTTDMN
+630 PDLTNDME
-638 NSCAAFVSTM
+638 NSCASFVSTM

-654 MTDLTASGNN
+654 MSDLTASGNN
-664 LDAMFQS
+664 LDAMFQNAS
-671 VKGAWYG
+671 AWYG
-678 PNDGYSPSA
+678 PNDGYSPSV
-687 GDYVSGPGHVGMY
+687 GDYVSGPKHAGMY
-700 VGNNTVISRDSKGGL
+700 VGNNTVISRDSTGGL
-715 QQHDLQQWINEFG
+715 QQHDLDQWKQEFG
-728 LIGYGSVKALTGGAT
+728 FIGYGSVAKLTGGAT
-743 STQTVDENGRALQEA
+743 ATQTVDKNGKALQEA
-758 QRKLQQAKDEAL
+758 QRKLQNAKDESL
-770 RLFTSMSMEIEEK
+770 KLFTSMSVEIEEK

-817 AVKSLQDKLAEYQTA
+817 AVKSLQDKLSEYQTA
-832 LQNKVTEQQ
+832 LQNKVTQQ
-841 QQALSKL
+841 QQEALNKL
-848 KTDTMRTNA
+848 KTDTARTTA

-870 YNATVESLNKEKE
+870 YNATVESINKEKE

-902 EEWYTSQVQAAAEKR
+902 EDWYTSQVQAAAEKR

-939 TMGSLLN
+939 AMGSLLN

-981 ADSMESFKGSVSD
+981 ADSMESFQGSISD
-994 FFTNLLEGQETFGD
+994 FFINLLEGQETFGD
-1008 AFLGMVDSLLDTV
+1008 AFLDMVDSLLDTV

-1034 ASLFPGMFGGDQQ
+1034 TTLFPGMFGGDQQ

-1080 GGGGLFGGLFGG
+1080 GLFGGGG
-1092 GSNGNGDEDPV
+1092 GSNGNGEDPI
-1103 TTFQNTITRM
+1103 TTFQNTVTRM

-1136 LLGTYNAVQ
+1136 LLGTYNVVQ

-1151 TKPAETATTVSATT
+1151 TKPAETATTVAATT
-1165 GLASFTA
+1165 GMASFTA
-1172 SVYVATAALQAMAS
+1172 SVYVATAALQAMAA

-1196 KFATGGYIMGPGTGT
+1196 NRATGGYIAGPGTST

-1227 AEAVQNVGLPL
+1227 ADAVQNVGLPL
-1238 LDAMNSGRVGHFASG
+1238 LDAVNSGRVGHFATG
-1253 GLVRAA
+1253 GLVRANGPG
-1259 SGGKGSGGAAGNVV
+1259 SKGTAVPVGNSV

-1283 SFADFLQNGG
+1283 SFMEFLQKGG
-1293 MDAIKQ
+1293 MDSIKQ
-1299 LLYDGNRD
+1299 LLFDGDRD

>member
-14 DSSGLRQ
+14 DSSGLRS
-21 ELNKAKSDINTAFD
+21 ELNKAKSDINSTFD
-35 ANPIKTF
+35 ANPLKTF

-47 GTAGSMESLIGKFG
+47 GTAGSMEKLISNFG

-87 KELSETMGVTAS
+87 KELSETMGISAAQAS
-99 QASLFSRT
+99 QFSRT

-129 SSGGESA
+129 SAGGASA

-141 MLSAV
+141 MLDAV

-164 KALSEGYKLAASA
+164 KALSEGYKAATSV
-177 GYAQEY
+177 GYGQEY
-183 LMETLGSRGIALTGV
+183 LMETLGARGIALTGV

-254 IPPLTTGLATVAKY
+254 IPPLTSGLASTAKY
-268 LATNKEEVIDCT
+268 LATNKEEVIGCT
-280 KAVVAFIAAYKTVV
+280 KALVGFIAAYKTVT
-294 ALRASFGAMQG
+294 ALRASVAALGGLMGAAG
-305 LFGSAGGAGST
+305 TGAASAST
-316 AATEAITRAQEAQIN
+316 DAITRAQEAQIN
-331 RRIKLIENAA
+331 KRIRLIENAA

-382 VIRAEMIKAYADIN
+382 VIRAEMTKTYAEIN
-396 AAATTSGAVQTGALN
+396 SAATTSAAVQTGALN

-419 SGAAVSSVGG
+419 SGAAVGSVGG

-470 IYALGCLVEYK
+470 IYALGCLVQYK
-481 KQKAEKE
+481 KEKAEKE

-498 VAYQQKDGIWK
+498 VAYKQDNGIWK
-509 RRDVNTDASDFESPF
+509 RRDVNTDASDFENPF

-582 AKAGGGG
+582 AKVGGGG

-619 YNAAPGSQWLN
+619 YNAAPGSQWIN

-806 QKLAAAGLPTE
+806 QKLAAAGLPTD
-817 AVKSLQDKLAEYQTA
+817 AVKSLQDKLVEYQTA
-832 LQNKVTEQQ
+832 LQNKVTQQ
-841 QQALSKL
+841 QQEALNKL
-848 KTDTMRTNA
+848 KTDTARTTA

-939 TMGSLLN
+939 AMGSLLN

-981 ADSMESFKGSVSD
+981 ADSMESFQGSISD
-994 FFTNLLEGQETFGD
+994 FFTNILEGQETFGD
-1008 AFLGMVDSLLDTV
+1008 AFLDMVDSLLDTV

-1034 ASLFPGMFGGDQQ
+1034 ASLFPGMFGGGDQK

-1062 GLSFAGGL
+1062 GLTFAGGL
-1070 LGGGGGGLFG
+1070 LGGGGGGLL
-1080 GGGGLFGGLFGG
+1080 GGLFGGG
-1092 GSNGNGDEDPV
+1092 GSNGNGNEDPV

-1113 TTGLDTATSSL
+1113 TTGMNTATSAFSL
-1124 GLFSGGTGTAGK
+1124 LSGNTGTANK
-1136 LLGTYNAVQ
+1136 LIGTYTGLQ
-1145 GMINTG
+1145 GIINTG
-1151 TKPAETATTVSATT
+1151 TKPAENLATKIATK
-1165 GLASFTA
+1165 GLSSFTVG
-1172 SVYVATAALQAMAS
+1172 VYMATAALKAMAAS
-1186 KSTFGSIFGG
+1186 KLAIGG
-1196 KFATGGYIMGPGTGT
+1196 AATGGYIMGPGTST

-1227 AEAVQNVGLPL
+1227 AEAVQTVGLPL
-1238 LDAMNSGRVGHFASG
+1238 LDAMNSGRVGHFATG
-1253 GLVRAA
+1253 GLVRAN
-1259 SGGKGSGGAAGNVV
+1259 GSGNKGAAAQAGSSV

-1283 SFADFLQNGG
+1283 SFMEFLQNGG
-1293 MDAIKQ
+1293 MDSIKQ
-1299 LLYDGNRD
+1299 LLFDGDRD

>member
-14 DSSGLRQ
+14 DSSGLRS
-21 ELNKAKSDINTAFD
+21 ELNKAKSDINSTFD
-35 ANPIKTF
+35 ANPLKTF

-47 GTAGSMESLIGKFG
+47 GTAGSMEKLISNFG
-61 KFTAAAG
+61 KVTAAAG
-68 AGFGFIQM
+68 AGFGFIQL

-87 KELSETMGVTAS
+87 KDLSETMGISAA
-99 QASLFSRT
+99 QASMFSKT

-129 SSGGESA
+129 SAGGASA

-141 MLSAV
+141 MLDAV

-164 KALSEGYKLAASA
+164 KALSEGYKAATSV
-177 GYAQEY
+177 GYGQEY
-183 LMETLGSRGIALTGV
+183 LMETLGARGIALTGV

-212 QGVGLDPEEMDR
+212 QSVGLDPEEMDR
-224 TKKEIDTLKM
+224 TKKEIDVLKM
-234 QASALGTAT
+234 QASTLGTAT

-254 IPPLTTGLATVAKY
+254 IPPLTSGLASIAQY

-280 KAVVAFIAAYKTVV
+280 KALVGFIAAYKTVT
-294 ALRASFGAMQG
+294 ALRASVAALGGLMGA
-305 LFGSAGGAGST
+305 AGTGAAST
-316 AATEAITRAQEAQIN
+316 ATDAITRAQEAQIN
-331 RRIKLIENAA
+331 KRIRLIENAA

-382 VIRAEMIKAYADIN
+382 VIRAEMTKTYAEIN
-396 AAATTSGAVQTGALN
+396 SAATTSAAVQTGALN

-419 SGAAVSSVGG
+419 SGAAVGSVGG
-429 AAINTGVKMTTMGS
+429 AAINTGVKMTTMG
-443 AGLTTIKK
+443 ATGLTTMKK

-470 IYALGCLVEYK
+470 IYALGCLVQYK
-481 KQKAEKE
+481 KEKAEKE

-498 VAYQQKDGIWK
+498 VAYKQDNGIWK
-509 RRDVNTDASDFESPF
+509 RRDVNTDASDFENPF

-561 LDDLKAQLEGL
+561 LDDLKAKLAGL
-572 SKAVDDNTAA
+572 SNSVDDNTAA
-582 AKAGGGG
+582 VKAGGGG
-589 SSAAPKVEVPK
+589 GGSATPKVEVPK

-605 VPLGE
+605 VPIGE
-610 IAAQKAIDA
+610 IAAQQAIDT

-630 PDLTTDMN
+630 PDLTTDMD
-638 NSCAAFVSTM
+638 NSCASFVSTM

-654 MTDLTASGNN
+654 MTDLTASGNA
-664 LDAMFQS
+664 LDAMFQNAE
-671 VKGAWYG
+671 AWYG
-678 PNDGYSPSA
+678 PGSGYVPSA

-715 QQHDLQQWINEFG
+715 QEHDLDQWKNEFG
-728 LIGYGSVKALTGGAT
+728 FIGYGSVAALTGGRTA
-743 STQTVDENGRALQEA
+743 TQTVDANGRAIQEA

-795 AENVKAKGQEI
+795 AQNVKSKGQEI
-806 QKLAAAGLPTE
+806 QKLAAAGVPE
-817 AVKSLQDKLAEYQTA
+817 DAIKSLNDKLAEYQTA
-832 LQNKVTEQQ
+832 LQNKVTQQ
-841 QQALSKL
+841 QQEALGKL

-883 ERTKAVAQNKDD
+883 ERTKAVAKNKDD
-895 KEAMAAV
+895 KEALAAV
-902 EEWYTSQVQAAAEKR
+902 EDWYTSQVQAAAEKR

-926 KQMDYAISHHDTK
+926 KQMDYAISRHDTK
-939 TMGSLLN
+939 AMGSLLN

-961 QMQQFYDL
+961 EMQQFYDL

-981 ADSMESFKGSVSD
+981 ADSMSSFQGSISD
-994 FFTNLLEGQETFGD
+994 FFTSILEGQETFGD

-1021 VKQLADKWSSQIL
+1021 VKQIADKWSAQIL
-1034 ASLFPGMFGGDQQ
+1034 TSLFPGMFGGDQQ
-1047 SGDLSGGSGGGGLFT
+1047 GGDFSGVGSGGGLFT
-1062 GLSFAGGL
+1062 GLTFAGGL

-1080 GGGGLFGGLFGG
+1080 GT
-1092 GSNGNGDEDPV
+1092 NGNGDEDPV
-1103 TTFQNTITRM
+1103 TIFQNTITRM
-1113 TTGLDTATSSL
+1113 TTGMDTATSAL
-1124 GLFSGGTGTAGK
+1124 GLFSSGTGTANK
-1136 LLGTYNAVQ
+1136 LIGTYNVVQ

-1151 TKPAETATTVSATT
+1151 TKPAENLVTATATK
-1165 GLASFTA
+1165 GLTSFTFN
-1172 SVYVATAALQAMAS
+1172 VYAATAALKAMAAS
-1186 KSTFGSIFGG
+1186 ASFGG
-1196 KFATGGYIMGPGTGT
+1196 LPHATGGFITGPGTGT
-1211 SDSIPA
+1211 SDDIPA

-1227 AEAVQNVGLPL
+1227 AQAVQNVGLPL

>member
-14 DSSGLRQ
+14 DSSGLRS
-21 ELNKAKSDINTAFD
+21 ELNKAKSDINSAFD
-35 ANPIKTF
+35 ANPLKTF

-47 GTAGSMESLIGKFG
+47 GTAGSMEKLISNFG

-68 AGFGFIQM
+68 AGFGFIQL

-87 KELSETMGVTAS
+87 KELSETMGISAAQAS
-99 QASLFSRT
+99 QFSRT

-129 SSGGESA
+129 SAGGASA

-141 MLSAV
+141 MLDAV

-164 KALSEGYKLAASA
+164 KALSEGYKAATSV
-177 GYAQEY
+177 GYGQEY
-183 LMETLGSRGIALTGV
+183 LMETLGARGIALTGV

-212 QGVGLDPEEMDR
+212 QSVGLDPEEMDR
-224 TKKEIDTLKM
+224 TKKEIDVLKM
-234 QASALGTAT
+234 QASTLGTAT

-254 IPPLTTGLATVAKY
+254 IPPLTSGLASIAQY

-280 KAVVAFIAAYKTVV
+280 KALVGFIAAYKTVT
-294 ALRASFGAMQG
+294 ALRASVAALGGLMGA
-305 LFGSAGGAGST
+305 AGTGAAST
-316 AATEAITRAQEAQIN
+316 ATDAITRAQEAQIN
-331 RRIKLIENAA
+331 KRIRLIENAA
-341 LQEEKAYLKSLQT
+341 LLEEKAYLKSLQT

-382 VIRAEMIKAYADIN
+382 VIRAEMTKTYAEIN
-396 AAATTSGAVQTGALN
+396 SAATTSAAVQTGAIN

-419 SGAAVSSVGG
+419 SGAAVGSVGG

-443 AGLTTIKK
+443 AGLTTMKK

-470 IYALGCLVEYK
+470 IYALGCLVQYK
-481 KQKAEKE
+481 KEKAEQE
-488 LNENVVNLDG
+488 LNDHVIDIDGEAYKQIDG
-498 VAYQQKDGIWK
+498 VWK
-509 RRDVNTDASDFESPF
+509 KRVVNTDASDFENPF
-524 SYTEIDQDSALA
+524 RYEDVDQNSSLV
-536 AELNYRLHMKPDIEK
+536 AELNNRQYMQPDLEK

-572 SKAVDDNTAA
+572 SKSVDDNTAA

-589 SSAAPKVEVPK
+589 SSATPKVEVPK

-610 IAAQKAIDA
+610 IAAQKAIDT

-630 PDLTTDMN
+630 PDLTNDME
-638 NSCAAFVSTM
+638 NSCASFVSTM

-654 MTDLTASGNN
+654 MSDLTASGNN
-664 LDAMFQS
+664 LDAMFQNAS
-671 VKGAWYG
+671 AWYG
-678 PNDGYSPSA
+678 PNDGYSPSV
-687 GDYVSGPGHVGMY
+687 GDYVSGPKHAGMY
-700 VGNNTVISRDSKGGL
+700 VGNNTVISRDSTGGL
-715 QQHDLQQWINEFG
+715 QSHDIDQWKQEFG
-728 LIGYGSVKALTGGAT
+728 FIGYGSVAKLTGGAT
-743 STQTVDENGRALQEA
+743 ATQTVDKNGKALQEA
-758 QRKLQQAKDEAL
+758 QRKLQQAKEEAL
-770 RLFTSMSMEIEEK
+770 KLFTSMSVEIEEK

-817 AVKSLQDKLAEYQTA
+817 AVKSLQDKLSEYQTA
-832 LQNKVTEQQ
+832 LQNKVTQQ
-841 QQALSKL
+841 QQEALNKL
-848 KTDTMRTNA
+848 KTDTARTTA

-870 YNATVESLNKEKE
+870 YNATVESINKEKE

-902 EEWYTSQVQAAAEKR
+902 EDWYTSQVQAAAEKR

-926 KQMDYAISHHDTK
+926 KQMDYAISHHDTEA
-939 TMGSLLN
+939 MGDLLN
-946 SDDFKQMM
+946 SDNFKQMM
-954 DWDGQTA
+954 GWDGQTA

-981 ADSMESFKGSVSD
+981 ADSMESFKGSISD
-994 FFTNLLEGQETFGD
+994 FFTNILEGQETFGD
-1008 AFLGMVDSLLDTV
+1008 AFLDMVDSLLDTV

-1034 ASLFPGMFGGDQQ
+1034 TSLFPGMFGGDQQ

-1080 GGGGLFGGLFGG
+1080 GLFGG
-1092 GSNGNGDEDPV
+1092 GSNGNGDEDPI
-1103 TTFQNTITRM
+1103 TTFQNTINRM
-1113 TTGLDTATSSL
+1113 TTGMDTATNTLS
-1124 GLFSGGTGTAGK
+1124 LFSGGTGTAGK
-1136 LLGTYNAVQ
+1136 LLGTYNIIQ
-1145 GMINTG
+1145 GAINTG
-1151 TKPAETATTVSATT
+1151 TKPAETATTVAATT
-1165 GLASFTA
+1165 GLAGFTT
-1172 SVYVATAALQAMAS
+1172 SVYMATAALQAMAAS
-1186 KSTFGSIFGG
+1186 KFATFG
-1196 KFATGGYIMGPGTGT
+1196 FATGGYIAGPGTGT

-1227 AEAVQNVGLPL
+1227 ADAVQNVGLPL
-1238 LDAMNSGRVGHFASG
+1238 LDAMNSGRAGHFATG
-1253 GLVRAA
+1253 GLVRAN
-1259 SGGKGSGGAAGNVV
+1259 GSGSKGTAVSVGNSV

-1283 SFADFLQNGG
+1283 SFMEFLQNGG
-1293 MDAIKQ
+1293 MDSIKQ
-1299 LLYDGNRD
+1299 LLFDGDRD

>member
-14 DSSGLRQ
+14 DSSGLRS
-21 ELNKAKSDINTAFD
+21 ELNKAKSDINSTFD
-35 ANPIKTF
+35 ANPLKTF

-47 GTAGSMESLIGKFG
+47 GTAGSMEKLISNFG

-87 KELSETMGVTAS
+87 KELSETMGISAAQAS
-99 QASLFSRT
+99 QFSRT

-129 SSGGESA
+129 SAGGASA

-141 MLSAV
+141 MLDAV
-146 GVSLQDANGKLL
+146 GVSLQDSNGKLL

-164 KALSEGYKLAASA
+164 KALSEGYKAATSV
-177 GYAQEY
+177 GYGQEY
-183 LMETLGSRGIALTGV
+183 LMETLGARGIALTGV

-224 TKKEIDTLKM
+224 TKKEIDVLKM

-254 IPPLTTGLATVAKY
+254 IPPLTSGLASTAKY
-268 LATNKEEVIDCT
+268 LATNKEEVIGCT
-280 KAVVAFIAAYKTVV
+280 KALVGFIAAYKTVT
-294 ALRASFGAMQG
+294 ALRASVAALGGLMGA
-305 LFGSAGGAGST
+305 AGTG
-316 AATEAITRAQEAQIN
+316 AATTATDAITRAQEAQIN
-331 RRIKLIENAA
+331 KRIRLIENAA

-382 VIRAEMIKAYADIN
+382 VIRAEMTKTYAEIN
-396 AAATTSGAVQTGALN
+396 SAATTSAAVQTGALN

-443 AGLTTIKK
+443 TGLTTIKK

-470 IYALGCLVEYK
+470 IYALGCLVQYK
-481 KQKAEKE
+481 KEKAEKE

-498 VAYQQKDGIWK
+498 VAYRQDNGIWK
-509 RRDVNTDASDFESPF
+509 RRDVNTDASDFENPF

-589 SSAAPKVEVPK
+589 SSATPKVEVPK

-654 MTDLTASGNN
+654 MSELTASGNT
-664 LDAMFQS
+664 LDAMFQNAY
-671 VKGAWYG
+671 AWYG
-678 PNDGYSPSA
+678 PNSKYSPA
-687 GDYVSGPGHVGMY
+687 PGDYVSGPGHVGMY

-715 QQHDLQQWINEFG
+715 QQHDLDQWKQEFG
-728 LIGYGSVKALTGGAT
+728 FIGYGSVKALTGGAT

-795 AENVKAKGQEI
+795 VENVKAKGQEI
-806 QKLAAAGLPTE
+806 QKLAAAGLPTD

-832 LQNKVTEQQ
+832 LQNKVTQQ
-841 QQALSKL
+841 QQEALNKL

-902 EEWYTSQVQAAAEKR
+902 EEWYTAQVQAAAEKR

-939 TMGSLLN
+939 AMGSLLN

-981 ADSMESFKGSVSD
+981 ADSMESFQGSISD
-994 FFTNLLEGQETFGD
+994 FFTNILEGQETFGD
-1008 AFLGMVDSLLDTV
+1008 AFLDMVDSLLDTV

-1034 ASLFPGMFGGDQQ
+1034 TSLFPGMFGGGDQQ
-1047 SGDLSGGSGGGGLFT
+1047 SGDLSGGSGGGG
-1062 GLSFAGGL
+1062 GL
-1070 LGGGGGGLFG
+1070 LGGLFG
-1080 GGGGLFGGLFGG
+1080 GGGGLFGG

-1113 TTGLDTATSSL
+1113 TTGMNTATSAFSL
-1124 GLFSGGTGTAGK
+1124 LSGNTGTANK
-1136 LLGTYNAVQ
+1136 LIGTYTGLQ
-1145 GMINTG
+1145 GVINTG
-1151 TKPAETATTVSATT
+1151 TKPAETTAT
-1165 GLASFTA
+1165 GLATKGLTSFTFN
-1172 SVYVATAALQAMAS
+1172 VYAATAALKAMAAS
-1186 KSTFGSIFGG
+1186 ASFGG
-1196 KFATGGYIMGPGTGT
+1196 LPHATGGYIMGPGTGT

-1238 LDAMNSGRVGHFASG
+1238 LDAMNSGRVGHFATG
-1253 GLVRAA
+1253 GLVNGNSA
-1259 SGGKGSGGAAGNVV
+1259 GGKGVAVPVGNS
-1273 TLNVSALDAA
+1273 LIMNVSAIDAA
-1283 SFADFLQNGG
+1283 SFADFLQRGG
-1293 MDAIKQ
+1293 GKALKQ
-1299 LLYDGNRD
+1299 FLLDTDRD
-1307 FTTESGVW
+1307 YTGSSDVW

>member
-14 DSSGLRQ
+14 DSSGLRS
-21 ELNKAKSDINTAFD
+21 ELNKAKSDINSTFD
-35 ANPIKTF
+35 ANPLKTF

-47 GTAGSMESLIGKFG
+47 GTAGSMEKLISNFG

-68 AGFGFIQM
+68 AGFGFIQL

-87 KELSETMGVTAS
+87 KELSETMGISAA
-99 QASLFSRT
+99 QASMFSKT

-129 SSGGESA
+129 SAGGASA

-141 MLSAV
+141 MLDAV

-164 KALSEGYKLAASA
+164 KALSEGYKAATSV
-177 GYAQEY
+177 GYGQEY

-212 QGVGLDPEEMDR
+212 QSVGLDPEEMDR
-224 TKKEIDTLKM
+224 TKKEIDVLKM
-234 QASALGTAT
+234 QASTLGTAT

-254 IPPLTTGLATVAKY
+254 IPPLTSGLASIAQY

-280 KAVVAFIAAYKTVV
+280 KALVGFIAAYKTVT
-294 ALRASFGAMQG
+294 ALRASVAALGGLMGA
-305 LFGSAGGAGST
+305 AGTGAAST
-316 AATEAITRAQEAQIN
+316 ATDAITRAQEAQIN
-331 RRIKLIENAA
+331 KRIRLIENAA

-382 VIRAEMIKAYADIN
+382 VIRAEMTKTYAEIN
-396 AAATTSGAVQTGALN
+396 SAATTSAAVQTGALN
-411 SVSKAAVV
+411 SVSKSAVV
-419 SGAAVSSVGG
+419 SGVAVGSVGG

-443 AGLTTIKK
+443 TGLTTMKK

-488 LNENVVNLDG
+488 LNDHVINIDGEAYKQIDG
-498 VAYQQKDGIWK
+498 VWK
-509 RRDVNTDASDFESPF
+509 KRVVNTDASDFENPF
-524 SYTEIDQDSALA
+524 SYADVDQNSSLV
-536 AELNYRLHMKPDIEK
+536 AELNNRQYMQPDLEK

-572 SKAVDDNTAA
+572 SKSVDDNTAA

-589 SSAAPKVEVPK
+589 SSATPKVEVPK

-610 IAAQKAIDA
+610 IAAQKAIDT

-630 PDLTTDMN
+630 PDLTNDME

-664 LDAMFQS
+664 LDAMFQNAS
-671 VKGAWYG
+671 AWYG
-678 PNDGYSPSA
+678 PNDGYSPSV
-687 GDYVSGPGHVGMY
+687 GDYVSGPKHAGMY
-700 VGNNTVISRDSKGGL
+700 VGNNTVISRDSTGGL
-715 QQHDLQQWINEFG
+715 QSHDIDQWKQEFG
-728 LIGYGSVKALTGGAT
+728 FIGYGSVAKLTGGAT
-743 STQTVDENGRALQEA
+743 ATQTVDKNGKALQEA
-758 QRKLQQAKDEAL
+758 QRKLQQAKEEAL
-770 RLFTSMSMEIEEK
+770 KLFTSMSTEIEEK

-832 LQNKVTEQQ
+832 LQNKVTQQ
-841 QQALSKL
+841 QREALNKL

-870 YNATVESLNKEKE
+870 YKATVESLNKEKE

-895 KEAMAAV
+895 KEAMASV

-946 SDDFKQMM
+946 SDDFKRMM
-954 DWDGQTA
+954 DWDGETA
-961 QMQQFYDL
+961 EMQQFYDL
-969 WKDAHKTTAQMM
+969 WKDAHKTTSQMM
-981 ADSMESFKGSVSD
+981 ADSMSSFQGSISD
-994 FFTNLLEGQETFGD
+994 FFTNILEGQETFGD
-1008 AFLGMVDSLLDTV
+1008 AFLDMVDSLLDTV

-1034 ASLFPGMFGGDQQ
+1034 TSLFPGMFGGDQQ

-1080 GGGGLFGGLFGG
+1080 GGGG
-1092 GSNGNGDEDPV
+1092 SNGNGDEDPI
-1103 TTFQNTITRM
+1103 TTFQNTINRM
-1113 TTGLDTATSSL
+1113 TTGMDTATNTLS
-1124 GLFSGGTGTAGK
+1124 LFSGGTGTAGK
-1136 LLGTYNAVQ
+1136 LLGTYNIIQ
-1145 GMINTG
+1145 GAINTG
-1151 TKPAETATTVSATT
+1151 TKPAETATTVAATT
-1165 GLASFTA
+1165 GLAGFTT
-1172 SVYVATAALQAMAS
+1172 SVYMATAALQAMAAS
-1186 KSTFGSIFGG
+1186 KFATFG
-1196 KFATGGYIMGPGTGT
+1196 FATGGYIAGPGTGT

-1227 AEAVQNVGLPL
+1227 ADAVQNVGLPL
-1238 LDAMNSGRVGHFASG
+1238 LDAVNSGRVGHFATG
-1253 GLVRAA
+1253 GLVRAN
-1259 SGGKGSGGAAGNVV
+1259 GSGSKGTAVPVGNSV

-1283 SFADFLQNGG
+1283 SFMEFLQNGG
-1293 MDAIKQ
+1293 MDSIKQ
-1299 LLYDGNRD
+1299 LLFDGNRD

>member
-14 DSSGLRQ
+14 DSSGLRS
-21 ELNKAKSDINTAFD
+21 ELNKAKSDINSTFD
-35 ANPIKTF
+35 ANPLKTF

-47 GTAGSMESLIGKFG
+47 GTAGSMEKLISNFG

-68 AGFGFIQM
+68 AGFGFIQL

-87 KELSETMGVTAS
+87 KELSETMGISAA
-99 QASLFSRT
+99 QASMFSKT

-129 SSGGESA
+129 SAGGASA

-141 MLSAV
+141 MLDAV

-164 KALSEGYKLAASA
+164 KALSEGYKAATSV
-177 GYAQEY
+177 GYGQEY

-212 QGVGLDPEEMDR
+212 QSVGLDPEEMDR
-224 TKKEIDTLKM
+224 TKKEIDVLKL

-254 IPPLTTGLATVAKY
+254 IPPLTSGLASIAKY

-280 KAVVAFIAAYKTVV
+280 KALVGFIAAYKTVI
-294 ALRASFGAMQG
+294 ALRASVAALGGLMGA
-305 LFGSAGGAGST
+305 AGTG
-316 AATEAITRAQEAQIN
+316 AATTATDVITRAQEAQIN
-331 RRIKLIENAA
+331 KRIRLIENAA

-382 VIRAEMIKAYADIN
+382 VIRAEMTKTYAEIN
-396 AAATTSGAVQTGALN
+396 SAATTSAAVQTGALN

-419 SGAAVSSVGG
+419 SGAAVGSVGG

-443 AGLTTIKK
+443 TGLTTMKK

-470 IYALGCLVEYK
+470 IYALGCLVQYK
-481 KQKAEKE
+481 KEKAEKE
-488 LNENVVNLDG
+488 LNENVVNLNG
-498 VAYQQKDGIWK
+498 VAYQQDNGVWK
-509 RRDVNTDASDFESPF
+509 RRDVNTDASDFENPF

-572 SKAVDDNTAA
+572 SKSVDDNTAA

-589 SSAAPKVEVPK
+589 GSATPKVEVPK

-610 IAAQKAIDA
+610 IAAQKALDA
-619 YNAAPGSQWLN
+619 YNSAPGSQWLN
-630 PDLTTDMN
+630 PDLTNDME

-687 GDYVSGPGHVGMY
+687 GDYVSGPGHAGMY

-715 QQHDLQQWINEFG
+715 QQHDLDQWKHEFG
-728 LIGYGSVKALTGGAT
+728 FIGYGSVAKLTGGAT
-743 STQTVDENGRALQEA
+743 ATQTVDKNGKALQEA

-770 RLFTSMSMEIEEK
+770 KLFTSMSTEIEEK

-817 AVKSLQDKLAEYQTA
+817 AVKSLQDKLSEYQTA
-832 LQNKVTEQQ
+832 LQNKVTQQ
-841 QQALSKL
+841 QQEALNKL
-848 KTDTMRTNA
+848 KTDTARTTA

-883 ERTKAVAQNKDD
+883 ERTKAVTQNKND

-939 TMGSLLN
+939 AMGDLLN
-946 SDDFKQMM
+946 SDNFKQMM

-969 WKDAHKTTAQMM
+969 WKNAHKTTAQMM
-981 ADSMESFKGSVSD
+981 ADSMESFQGSISD
-994 FFTNLLEGQETFGD
+994 FFTNILEGQETFGD

-1034 ASLFPGMFGGDQQ
+1034 TALFPGMFGGGDNQ

-1080 GGGGLFGGLFGG
+1080 GLFGGGG
-1092 GSNGNGDEDPV
+1092 GSNGNGEDPI
-1103 TTFQNTITRM
+1103 TTFQNTVTRM

-1136 LLGTYNAVQ
+1136 LLGTYNVVQ

-1151 TKPAETATTVSATT
+1151 TKPAETATTVAATT
-1165 GLASFTA
+1165 GMASFTA
-1172 SVYVATAALQAMAS
+1172 SVYVATAALQAMAAS
-1186 KSTFGSIFGG
+1186 KFATFG
-1196 KFATGGYIMGPGTGT
+1196 FATGGYIAGPGTGT

-1227 AEAVQNVGLPL
+1227 ADAVQNVGLPL
-1238 LDAMNSGRVGHFASG
+1238 LDAVNSGRVGHFATG
-1253 GLVRAA
+1253 GLVRAN
-1259 SGGKGSGGAAGNVV
+1259 GSGSKGTAVPVGNSV

-1283 SFADFLQNGG
+1283 SFMEFLQKGG
-1293 MDAIKQ
+1293 MDSIKQ
-1299 LLYDGNRD
+1299 LLFDGDRD

>member
-14 DSSGLRQ
+14 DSSGLRS
-21 ELNKAKSDINTAFD
+21 ELNKAKSDINSTFD
-35 ANPIKTF
+35 ANPLKTF

-47 GTAGSMESLIGKFG
+47 GTAGSMEKLISNFG

-87 KELSETMGVTAS
+87 KDLSETMGISAA
-99 QASLFSRT
+99 QASMFSKT

-129 SSGGESA
+129 SAGGASA

-141 MLSAV
+141 MLDAV

-164 KALSEGYKLAASA
+164 KALSEGYKAATSV
-177 GYAQEY
+177 GYGQEY
-183 LMETLGSRGIALTGV
+183 LMETLGARGIALTGV

-212 QGVGLDPEEMDR
+212 QSVGLDPEEMDR
-224 TKKEIDTLKM
+224 TKKEIDVLKM
-234 QASALGTAT
+234 QASTLGTAT

-254 IPPLTTGLATVAKY
+254 IPPLTSGLASIAQY

-280 KAVVAFIAAYKTVV
+280 KALVGFIAAYKTVT
-294 ALRASFGAMQG
+294 ALRASVAALGGLMGA
-305 LFGSAGGAGST
+305 AGTGAAST
-316 AATEAITRAQEAQIN
+316 ATDAITRAQEAQIN
-331 RRIKLIENAA
+331 KRIRLIENAA

-382 VIRAEMIKAYADIN
+382 VIRAEMTKTYAEIN
-396 AAATTSGAVQTGALN
+396 SAATTSAAVQTGALN

-419 SGAAVSSVGG
+419 SGAAVGSVGG

-443 AGLTTIKK
+443 TGLTTMKK

-488 LNENVVNLDG
+488 LNDHVINIDGGAYKQIDG
-498 VAYQQKDGIWK
+498 VWK
-509 RRDVNTDASDFESPF
+509 KRLVNTDASDFENPF
-524 SYTEIDQDSALA
+524 SYEDVDQNSSLV
-536 AELNYRLHMKPDIEK
+536 AELNNRQYMQPDLEK

-572 SKAVDDNTAA
+572 SKSVDDNTAA

-589 SSAAPKVEVPK
+589 SSATPKVEVPK

-610 IAAQKAIDA
+610 IAAQKAIDT

-630 PDLTTDMN
+630 PDLTNDME
-638 NSCAAFVSTM
+638 NSCASFVSTM

-654 MTDLTASGNN
+654 MSDLTASGNN
-664 LDAMFQS
+664 LDAMFQNAS
-671 VKGAWYG
+671 AWYG
-678 PNDGYSPSA
+678 PNDGYSPSV
-687 GDYVSGPGHVGMY
+687 GDYVSGPKHAGMY
-700 VGNNTVISRDSKGGL
+700 VGNNTVISRDSTGGL
-715 QQHDLQQWINEFG
+715 QSHDIDQWKQEFG
-728 LIGYGSVKALTGGAT
+728 FIGYGSVAKLTGGAT

-758 QRKLQQAKDEAL
+758 QRKLQKAKNEAL
-770 RLFTSMSMEIEEK
+770 KLFTSMSVEIEEK

-832 LQNKVTEQQ
+832 LQNKVTQQ
-841 QQALSKL
+841 QQEALNKL
-848 KTDTMRTNA
+848 KTDTARTTA

-870 YNATVESLNKEKE
+870 YKATVESLNKEKE

-902 EEWYTSQVQAAAEKR
+902 EDWYTSQVQAAAEKR

-926 KQMDYAISHHDTK
+926 KQMDYAISHHDTEA
-939 TMGSLLN
+939 MGDLLN
-946 SDDFKQMM
+946 SDNFKQMM

-981 ADSMESFKGSVSD
+981 ADSMESFKGSISD
-994 FFTNLLEGQETFGD
+994 FFTNILEGQETFGD

-1034 ASLFPGMFGGDQQ
+1034 TALFPGMFGGGDNQ
-1047 SGDLSGGSGGGGLFT
+1047 SGDLSGGSGGGLFT
-1062 GLSFAGGL
+1062 GLTFAGGL
-1070 LGGGGGGLFG
+1070 LGGGG
-1080 GGGGLFGGLFGG
+1080 GGLFGG

-1113 TTGLDTATSSL
+1113 TTGMNTATSSL

-1136 LLGTYNAVQ
+1136 LLGTYNVVQ

-1151 TKPAETATTVSATT
+1151 TKPAETATTVAATS
-1165 GLASFTA
+1165 GMASFTA
-1172 SVYVATAALQAMAS
+1172 AVYIATSALQAMAA
-1186 KSTFGSIFGG
+1186 KSSFGSIFGLH
-1196 KFATGGYIMGPGTGT
+1196 KATGGYIMGPGTST

-1227 AEAVQNVGLPL
+1227 ADAVQNVGLPL
-1238 LDAMNSGRVGHFASG
+1238 LDAMNSGRVGHFATG
-1253 GLVRAA
+1253 GLVRAN
-1259 SGGKGSGGAAGNVV
+1259 GSGSKGTAVPVGNSV

-1283 SFADFLQNGG
+1283 SFMEFLQKGG
-1293 MDAIKQ
+1293 MDSIKQ
-1299 LLYDGNRD
+1299 LLFDGDRD

>member
-14 DSSGLRQ
+14 DSSGLRS
-21 ELNKAKSDINTAFD
+21 ELNKAKSDINSTFD
-35 ANPIKTF
+35 ANPLKTF

-47 GTAGSMESLIGKFG
+47 GTAGSMEKLISSFG

-87 KELSETMGVTAS
+87 KELSETMGISAAQAS
-99 QASLFSRT
+99 QFSRT

-129 SSGGESA
+129 SAGGASA

-141 MLSAV
+141 MLDAV
-146 GVSLQDANGKLL
+146 GVSLQDSNGKLL

-164 KALSEGYKLAASA
+164 KALSEGYKAATSV
-177 GYAQEY
+177 GYGQEY

-212 QGVGLDPEEMDR
+212 QSVGLDPEEMDR
-224 TKKEIDTLKM
+224 TKKEIDVLKM
-234 QASALGTAT
+234 QASSLGTAT

-254 IPPLTTGLATVAKY
+254 IPPLTSGLASIAKY
-268 LATNKEEVIDCT
+268 LATNKEEVIGCT
-280 KAVVAFIAAYKTVV
+280 KALVGFIAAYKTVT
-294 ALRASFGAMQG
+294 ALRASVAALGGLMGAAG
-305 LFGSAGGAGST
+305 TGAASAST
-316 AATEAITRAQEAQIN
+316 DAITRAQEAQIN
-331 RRIKLIENAA
+331 KRIRLIENAA

-354 MEVTEAEKTRLYANY
+354 MEATEAEKTRLYANY

-382 VIRAEMIKAYADIN
+382 VIRAEMTKTYAEIN
-396 AAATTSGAVQTGALN
+396 SAATTSAAVQTGALN

-419 SGAAVSSVGG
+419 SGAAVNSVGG

-481 KQKAEKE
+481 KQKTEKE

-498 VAYQQKDGIWK
+498 VAYKQDNGIWK
-509 RRDVNTDASDFESPF
+509 RRDVNTDASDFENPF

-589 SSAAPKVEVPK
+589 GSATPKVEVPK

-654 MTDLTASGNN
+654 MSDLTASGNN

-700 VGNNTVISRDSKGGL
+700 VGDNTVISRDSKGGL

-832 LQNKVTEQQ
+832 LQNKVTQQ
-841 QQALSKL
+841 QQEALNKL

-954 DWDGQTA
+954 DWDGQTS

-981 ADSMESFKGSVSD
+981 ADSMESFKGSISD
-994 FFTNLLEGQETFGD
+994 FFTNILEGQETFGD
-1008 AFLGMVDSLLDTV
+1008 AFLDMVDSLLDTV

-1047 SGDLSGGSGGGGLFT
+1047 GGDFSGGSGGGGGLFT
-1062 GLSFAGGL
+1062 GLTFAGGL
-1070 LGGGGGGLFG
+1070 LGGGGGGLL
-1080 GGGGLFGGLFGG
+1080 GGLFGGG

-1113 TTGLDTATSSL
+1113 TTGMNTATSAFSL
-1124 GLFSGGTGTAGK
+1124 LSGNTGTANK
-1136 LLGTYNAVQ
+1136 LIGTYTGLQ
-1145 GMINTG
+1145 GIINTG
-1151 TKPAETATTVSATT
+1151 TKPAETTAT
-1165 GLASFTA
+1165 GLATKGLTSFTFN
-1172 SVYVATAALQAMAS
+1172 VYAATAALKAMAAS
-1186 KSTFGSIFGG
+1186 KLAIGG
-1196 KFATGGYIMGPGTGT
+1196 AATGGYIAGPGTGT
-1211 SDSIPA
+1211 SDDIPA

-1227 AEAVQNVGLPL
+1227 AQAVQNVGLPL
-1238 LDAMNSGRVGHFASG
+1238 LDAMNSGRVGHFATG
-1253 GLVRAA
+1253 GLVNGNRA
-1259 SGGKGSGGAAGNVV
+1259 GGKGVAVPAGNSV

-1283 SFADFLQNGG
+1283 SFMEFLQNGG
-1293 MDAIKQ
+1293 MDSIKQ
-1299 LLYDGNRD
+1299 LLFDGNRD

>member
-14 DSSGLRQ
+14 DSSGLRS
-21 ELNKAKSDINTAFD
+21 ELNKAKSDINSTFD
-35 ANPIKTF
+35 ANPLKTF

-47 GTAGSMESLIGKFG
+47 GTAGSMEKLISNFG

-68 AGFGFIQM
+68 AGFGFIQL

-87 KELSETMGVTAS
+87 KDLSETMGISAA
-99 QASLFSRT
+99 QASMFSKT

-129 SSGGESA
+129 SAGGASA

-141 MLSAV
+141 MLDAV

-164 KALSEGYKLAASA
+164 KALSEGYKAATSV
-177 GYAQEY
+177 GYGQEY

-212 QGVGLDPEEMDR
+212 QSVGLDPEEMDR
-224 TKKEIDTLKM
+224 TKKEIDVLKM
-234 QASALGTAT
+234 QASTLGTAT

-254 IPPLTTGLATVAKY
+254 IPPLTSGLASIAQY

-280 KAVVAFIAAYKTVV
+280 KALVGFIAAYKTVT
-294 ALRASFGAMQG
+294 ALRASVAALGGLMGA
-305 LFGSAGGAGST
+305 AGTGAAST
-316 AATEAITRAQEAQIN
+316 ATDAITRAQEAQIN
-331 RRIKLIENAA
+331 KRIRLIENAA

-382 VIRAEMIKAYADIN
+382 VIRAEMTKTYAEIN
-396 AAATTSGAVQTGALN
+396 SAATTSAAVQTGAIN

-419 SGAAVSSVGG
+419 SGAAVGSVGG

-443 AGLTTIKK
+443 AGLTTMKK

-470 IYALGCLVEYK
+470 IYALGCLVQYK
-481 KQKAEKE
+481 KEKAEKE

-498 VAYQQKDGIWK
+498 VAYQQDNGVWK
-509 RRDVNTDASDFESPF
+509 RRDVNTEASDFENPF
-524 SYTEIDQDSALA
+524 SYTEINQDSALA

-572 SKAVDDNTAA
+572 SKSVDDNTAT
-582 AKAGGGG
+582 AK
-589 SSAAPKVEVPK
+589 APKVEAPK

-619 YNAAPGSQWLN
+619 YNAAPGSQWIN
-630 PDLTTDMN
+630 PDLTNDME
-638 NSCAAFVSTM
+638 NSCASFVSTM

-654 MTDLTASGNN
+654 MSDLTASGNN

-687 GDYVSGPGHVGMY
+687 GDYVSGPGHAGMY

-715 QQHDLQQWINEFG
+715 QQHDLDQWKQEFG
-728 LIGYGSVKALTGGAT
+728 FIGYGSVAKLTGGAT
-743 STQTVDENGRALQEA
+743 ATQTVDKNGKALQEA
-758 QRKLQQAKDEAL
+758 QRKLQNAKDEAL
-770 RLFTSMSMEIEEK
+770 KLFTSMSVEIEEK

-817 AVKSLQDKLAEYQTA
+817 AVKSLQDKLSEYQTA
-832 LQNKVTEQQ
+832 LQNKVTQQ
-841 QQALSKL
+841 QQEALNKL
-848 KTDTMRTNA
+848 KTDTARTTA

-870 YNATVESLNKEKE
+870 YKATVESLNKEKE

-902 EEWYTSQVQAAAEKR
+902 EDWYTSQVQAAAEKR

-926 KQMDYAISHHDTK
+926 KQIDYAISHHDTEA
-939 TMGSLLN
+939 MGDLLN
-946 SDDFKQMM
+946 SDNFKQMM

-981 ADSMESFKGSVSD
+981 ADSMESFKGSISD
-994 FFTNLLEGQETFGD
+994 FFTNILEGQETFGD
-1008 AFLGMVDSLLDTV
+1008 AFLDMVDSLLDTV

-1034 ASLFPGMFGGDQQ
+1034 TSLFPGMFGGDQQ

-1080 GGGGLFGGLFGG
+1080 GGGG
-1092 GSNGNGDEDPV
+1092 SNGNGDEDPI
-1103 TTFQNTITRM
+1103 TTFQNTINRM
-1113 TTGLDTATSSL
+1113 TTGMDTATNTLS
-1124 GLFSGGTGTAGK
+1124 LFSGGTGTAGK
-1136 LLGTYNAVQ
+1136 LLGTYNIIQ
-1145 GMINTG
+1145 GAINTG
-1151 TKPAETATTVSATT
+1151 TKPAETATTVAATT
-1165 GLASFTA
+1165 GLAGFTT
-1172 SVYVATAALQAMAS
+1172 SVYMATAALQAMAAS
-1186 KSTFGSIFGG
+1186 KFATFG
-1196 KFATGGYIMGPGTGT
+1196 FATGGYIAGPGTGT

-1227 AEAVQNVGLPL
+1227 ADAVQNVGLPL
-1238 LDAMNSGRVGHFASG
+1238 LDAVNSGRVGHFATG
-1253 GLVRAA
+1253 GLVRAN
-1259 SGGKGSGGAAGNVV
+1259 GSGSKGTAVPVGNSV

-1283 SFADFLQNGG
+1283 SFMEFLQKGG
-1293 MDAIKQ
+1293 MDSIKQ
-1299 LLYDGNRD
+1299 LLFDGDRD